1 MAFKKAGLI
10 SKFISKGSFKLNKIS
25 KKIFKLNPILKR
37 EKPLK
42 RHKKTK
48 SIKKPFNKNKSF
60 LKASVL
66 LIGAL
71 GGLPHLR
78 ASECRYWSWWS
89 GYHDKIESGS
99 NSPTHNSYCL
109 FSSTQGSGT
118 YYLNTL
124 TTYSA
129 GGASF
134 TQKFNNGTLNVGG
147 NIRFG
152 GTGVNGVNV
161 GYITGTYDAQT
172 INFNSSRITTGNSL
186 SDGGGATLNFNATN
200 RITINQASFDN
211 SDAGAQHSYMNF
223 KGSNINVSGSSF
235 TDDTNGG
242 FSFSGNNNNS
252 AISFNK
258 TKFNQGTY
266 NFTNS
271 ANLSFNNSN
280 FNQSTYNFN
289 SLQST
294 FNNSTFNQG
303 TYNFTDNTSFNNDT
317 FNQGTYNFNTS
328 KVSFSGANTLNSSSP
343 FASLKGSVSFGS
355 GAVFNLNQTLNANQT
370 YDILTT
376 NGTIQYGV
384 YQSYLWDLINY
395 KGDKAISHVEVGN
408 NTYDVTF
415 DINGQDETLQET
427 FSNKSITTQ
436 FLGDDLQAKAKATYQ
451 QDLNNSQSALSN
463 ATNDNKIASADT
475 GYTNNQNTTIKQDA
489 QNLEHTSQQIAK
501 DEQALQGDL
510 NKLKQLANSSFNEQ
524 AFNQAQSKE
533 QQDEQTL
540 QNEENTFSSEQEGLE
555 KALANAKEQQEQQQ
569 AQATYQQD
577 LNNSQSALSNAT
589 NDNKI
594 ASADTDYTKNQNTA
608 IKQDAQNLENT
619 SQQITQD
626 QKDLEQDL
634 DKLQQLANSKTGFN
648 EQAFNQA
655 QSTEQQDEQTLQNEE
670 ETFSSEQEGL
680 EKALANAKHTSP
692 TPTKHTAQNNP
703 PNKVSPPTQ
712 NLPTTNV
719 WNGVYNFQ
727 NQTYSKKGIYYID
740 PNLSGQSGQSG
751 NTLSTYGYLDWFTL
765 KNKFSV
771 NANNG
776 TLIIGNN
783 TESANTKGLIW
794 IGDDKGLVY
803 YNTGTFNAAN
813 IYLTSNL
820 KTGNGFSGE
829 GATLNF
835 NATNR
840 ITINQASFDN
850 SDAGAQHSYM
860 NFKGSNINV
869 SGSSFTD
876 DTNGGFSFSGNNNNS
891 AISFNKTKFNQGTYN
906 FTNSANLSF
915 NNSNFNQSTYNF
927 NSLQSTFN
935 NSTFN
940 QGTYNFTD
948 NTSFNNDTF
957 NQGTYNFNTSKVSFS
972 GANTLNS
979 SSPFAS
985 LKGSVSFGSGAVFNL
1000 NQTLNANQTYDI
1012 LTTNGTIQYGV
1023 YQSYLWDLINYK
1035 GDKAISHVEVGNN
1048 TYDVTFD
1055 INGQDE
1061 TLQETF
1067 SNKSITTQFLGDDLQ
1082 AKAKATYQQDL
1093 NNSQSALSNATND
1106 NKIASA
1112 DTGYTNNQNTTIKQ
1126 DAQNLEHTSQQIAK
1140 DEQALQGDLNKL
1152 KQLANSS
1159 FNEQAFNQAQSK
1171 EQQDEQTLQNEE
1183 ETFSSEQEGLE
1194 KALANAKPA
1203 SPTPT
1208 PTPTPTPSPTP
1219 NPTPTKHTAPNKVP
1233 PTPPTQNLPTTNVWN
1248 GVYWLQNQTYS
1259 QKGVYYIDPNLSG
1272 QSGQSANTL
1281 STYTANLL
1289 GRSFGVNIQNGT
1301 LIIGN
1306 NTESVNDNGLI
1317 WIGHGGFGYI
1327 IGTFNAANI
1336 YLTNN
1341 FKTGEGVS
1349 GSDGGGANITFKAS
1363 DNITMDGLNYNDA
1376 ETVTKMIQTGAS
1388 QHSYAT
1394 FDATNNIS
1402 VTNSSFSDMTWGKFS
1417 FNAKNISFSNA
1428 SFSGFTNPG
1437 GSSVISA
1444 NAANSLS
1451 FNNSRL
1457 NGGAVYNLWANSL
1470 IFNNTQAVFNVLY
1483 SRGTSNFNATTQL
1496 LGNTSFTLSSQSLLN
1511 FNGDTTLQNNANI
1524 TLGNKSQT
1532 AFKNSLTLDNNSN
1545 LSLDNQSVLNASG
1558 ASAFNNQ
1565 ASLNIYNGSQ
1575 ATFNSLFFNGATL
1588 SLNANS
1594 KLNASSASF
1603 SNNTTI
1609 NLDDSVLSVSNASSL
1624 NANINFQGASQATFG
1639 GNTTIDAA
1647 SFNFDSASSL
1657 SFNNLTANG
1666 ALNFNG
1672 YAPSLSKALM
1682 SVSGQFVL
1690 GNNGDINLSDINI
1703 FDNIT
1708 KSVTYNIL
1716 NAQKGI
1722 TGISGANGYEKI
1734 LFYGMKIQNAT
1745 YSDNNNIQ
1753 TWSFINPL
1761 NSSQII
1767 QESIKNGDL
1776 TIEVLNNPNS
1786 ASNTIFNIAPELYNY
1801 QASKQNPTGYSYDY
1815 SDNQAGTYY
1824 LTSNIKGLFTPK
1836 GSQTPQTP
1844 GTYSPFNQ
1852 PLNSLNIYNKGF
1864 SSGNLK
1870 TLLGILSQNS
1880 ATLKE
1885 MIETNQLDNITSIN
1899 EVLQLLDRIKITPAQ
1914 KQALL
1919 ETINHLTDNI
1929 NQTFSNGNLVI
1940 GATQDHVTNS
1950 TSSIWFGG
1958 NGYSSPCALD
1968 SATCSSFRNTY
1979 LGQLLGSTSPYLGY
1993 INADF
1998 KAKSIYITGTLGSG
2012 NAFES
2017 GGSADITFQSANNLV
2032 LNKANIEAQATDN
2045 IFNLLGQEGIDKIFN
2060 QGNLANVLSQMAME
2074 KIKQAGGL
2082 GNFVENALIPLSKE
2096 LPSSLQNETL
2106 GQLIGQNN
2114 LDNLLNNSGVMNAI
2128 QNIISKKLSIFG
2140 NFVTPSI
2147 IENYL
2152 AKQSLKSMLDDKGLL
2167 NFIGGYMDASELSS
2181 ILSVILKDIT
2191 NPPTSLQKDIG
2202 VVANDLLDE
2211 FLGQDVVK
2219 KLESQGLV
2227 SNIINNIISQGGL
2240 SGIYNQ
2246 GLGSVLPPSLQN
2258 ALKENDLGALLSPR
2272 GLHDFWQK
2280 GYFNFLS
2287 NGYVFVNNSSFSNA
2301 TGGSLNFVANK
2312 SIIFNGDNTIDFS
2325 KYQGALIFA
2334 SNGVSNINITT
2345 LNATNGLSLNAG
2357 LNNVSVQKGEICIN
2371 LANCPT
2377 TKNSSSTNSSVT
2389 PTNESLSVRA
2399 NNFTFLGVIASNGA
2413 IDLSQVKNNSVIGT
2427 LNLNENATLQANNL
2441 TIANAFNN
2449 ASNSTANI
2457 NGDFTLNQQATLST
2471 NASGLNVMGNFNSYG
2486 DLVFN
2491 LSHSVSHAIIN
2502 AQGIATIMTNY
2513 NNPLIQFNTSSK
2525 ETGAYTLIDSA
2536 KAIYYGYNDQITG
2549 GSSLDNY
2556 LKLYTLININGK
2568 HMVMTD
2574 NGLTYNGQAV
2584 SIKDGG
2590 LIVGFKDSQN
2600 QYIYTSILYNKVKI
2614 AVSNAPINN
2623 LQAPTLKQYIAQIQ
2637 GIQGVDSIEQAG
2649 GTQAINWLNKIFETK
2664 GSPLFAPYYLES
2676 HSTKDLTTIAGD
2688 IANTLE
2694 VIANPN
2700 FKNDATN
2707 ILQINTYTQ
2716 QMSRL
2721 AKLSDT
2727 STFASADFHERL
2739 EALKN
2744 KRFAD
2749 AIPNAMDVIL
2759 KYSQRNRVKNNVWA
2773 TGVGGA
2779 SFINGGTGTLYGI
2792 NVGYDRFIKGVIV
2805 GGYAAYGYS
2814 GFHANI
2820 TQSGSSNVNMGV
2832 YSRAF
2837 IKRSELTM
2845 SLNETWGYN
2854 KTFINSYDPLLS
2866 IINQSYRYNTWT
2878 TDAKINYGYDFM
2890 FKDKSV
2896 IFKPQIGLAYYYI
2909 GMSGLRGI
2917 MDDPIYN
2924 QFRANA
2930 DPNKKS
2936 VLTINFALESRH
2948 YFNKNSYYFVIADV
2962 GRDLFINSMGDKM
2975 VRFIGN
2981 NTLSYRDGGRYN
2993 TFASIIT
3000 GGEIRLFKTF
3010 YVNAGIGAR
3019 FGLDYKDIN
3028 ITGNIG
3034 MRYAF

>member
-1 MAFKKAGLI
+1 MAFKKARLI

-25 KKIFKLNPILKR
+25 KKIFKLNQILKCER
-37 EKPLK
+37 PLK
-42 RHKKTK
+42 CYKKALK
-48 SIKKPFNKNKSF
+48 PIKKLSNRNKSF

-71 GGLPHLR
+71 GGLSHLR
-78 ASECRYWSWWS
+78 ANECRYWSWSSWS
-89 GYHDKIESGS
+89 YQDNIESGP

-134 TQKFNNGTLNVGG
+134 TQKFNGGTLNVGG

-152 GTGVNGVNV
+152 GTGINGGDV

-172 INFNSSRITTGNSL
+172 INFNSSHLTTGNSYA
-186 SDGGGATLNFNATN
+186 DGGGATLNFNATN
-200 RITINQASFDN
+200 HITINQASFDN
-211 SDAGAQHSYMNF
+211 SDAGTQHSYMNF
-223 KGSNINVSGSSF
+223 KGSQINVSGSSF
-235 TDDTNGG
+235 TDDTDGG
-242 FSFSGNNNNS
+242 FSFSGSNNHS
-252 AISFNK
+252 SISFNQ
-258 TKFNQGTY
+258 TNFNQGTYHFSNSASSSFDNSNFNQGTY
-266 NFTNS
+266 NFNS
-271 ANLSFNNSN
+271 TQSAFNNSA
-280 FNQSTYNFN
+280 
-289 SLQST
+289 
-294 FNNSTFNQG
+294 FNQG
-303 TYNFTDNTSFNNDT
+303 TYNFNGNASFDNDT
-317 FNQGTYNFNTS
+317 FNQGTYSFNTN
-328 KVSFSGANTLNSSSP
+328 KVSFSGINTLNSSSP

-355 GAVFNLNQTLNANQT
+355 DAIFNLNQTLNSNQT

-376 NGTIQYGV
+376 NGAIQYGV

-395 KGDKAISHVEVGN
+395 KGDKAISHVGVGN

-427 FSNKSITTQ
+427 FNNQSIITQ
-436 FLGDDLQAKAKATYQ
+436 FLGDDLQQQAQQTYQ
-451 QDLNNSQSALSN
+451 EDLTHSQNALNNVTSDNTIANNDTSYTQS
-463 ATNDNKIASADT
+463 K
-475 GYTNNQNTTIKQDA
+475 NTTVAKDA
-489 QNLEHTSQQIAK
+489 QGLENTNQKIQQ
-501 DEQALQGDL
+501 DEQALEKDL
-510 NKLKQLANSSFNEQ
+510 AQIKQLANS
-524 AFNQAQSKE
+524 
-533 QQDEQTL
+533 T
-540 QNEENTFSSEQEGLE
+540 
-555 KALANAKEQQEQQQ
+555 
-569 AQATYQQD
+569 
-577 LNNSQSALSNAT
+577 
-589 NDNKI
+589 
-594 ASADTDYTKNQNTA
+594 
-608 IKQDAQNLENT
+608 
-619 SQQITQD
+619 
-626 QKDLEQDL
+626 
-634 DKLQQLANSKTGFN
+634 TGFN

-655 QSTEQQDEQTLQNEE
+655 QSTEQQDEQTLQNDENA
-670 ETFSSEQEGL
+670 FNAEQEGL
-680 EKALANAKHTSP
+680 KQAIQQ
-692 TPTKHTAQNNP
+692 AQAQEQ
-703 PNKVSPPTQ
+703 KQ
-712 NLPTTNV
+712 
-719 WNGVYNFQ
+719 
-727 NQTYSKKGIYYID
+727 
-740 PNLSGQSGQSG
+740 
-751 NTLSTYGYLDWFTL
+751 
-765 KNKFSV
+765 
-771 NANNG
+771 
-776 TLIIGNN
+776 
-783 TESANTKGLIW
+783 E
-794 IGDDKGLVY
+794 
-803 YNTGTFNAAN
+803 
-813 IYLTSNL
+813 
-820 KTGNGFSGE
+820 
-829 GATLNF
+829 
-835 NATNR
+835 
-840 ITINQASFDN
+840 QAQ
-850 SDAGAQHSYM
+850 AQ
-860 NFKGSNINV
+860 
-869 SGSSFTD
+869 
-876 DTNGGFSFSGNNNNS
+876 
-891 AISFNKTKFNQGTYN
+891 Q
-906 FTNSANLSF
+906 
-915 NNSNFNQSTYNF
+915 
-927 NSLQSTFN
+927 
-935 NSTFN
+935 
-940 QGTYNFTD
+940 
-948 NTSFNNDTF
+948 
-957 NQGTYNFNTSKVSFS
+957 
-972 GANTLNS
+972 
-979 SSPFAS
+979 
-985 LKGSVSFGSGAVFNL
+985 
-1000 NQTLNANQTYDI
+1000 
-1012 LTTNGTIQYGV
+1012 
-1023 YQSYLWDLINYK
+1023 
-1035 GDKAISHVEVGNN
+1035 
-1048 TYDVTFD
+1048 
-1055 INGQDE
+1055 
-1061 TLQETF
+1061 
-1067 SNKSITTQFLGDDLQ
+1067 
-1082 AKAKATYQQDL
+1082 TYQQDL
-1093 NNSQSALSNATND
+1093 SNSQTAVSDASKD
-1106 NKIASA
+1106 NQIASN
-1112 DTGYTNNQNTTIKQ
+1112 DTSYTQSKNTTVAK
-1126 DAQNLEHTSQQIAK
+1126 DAQGLENTNQQIAQ
-1140 DEQALQGDLNKL
+1140 DEQALQGDLDKL
-1152 KQLANSS
+1152 KQLANSTTGFS
-1159 FNEQAFNQAQSK
+1159 EQAFNTVQKQ
-1171 EQQDEQTLQNEE
+1171 EQQDEQTLQNDENA
-1183 ETFSSEQEGLE
+1183 FNAEQEGL
-1194 KALANAKPA
+1194 KQAIANAKPA
-1203 SPTPT
+1203 SPTP
-1208 PTPTPTPSPTP
+1208 SPT
-1219 NPTPTKHTAPNKVP
+1219 PTPTKHTVQNTPPSKISP
-1233 PTPPTQNLPTTNVWN
+1233 TPTPPTQNLPTTNVWN
-1248 GVYWLQNQTYS
+1248 GVYNLQNQTYS
-1259 QKGVYYIDPNLSG
+1259 NKGVYYIDPNLSG

-1281 STYTANLL
+1281 STYTANLF

-1327 IGTFNAANI
+1327 TGTFSAANI

-1349 GSDGGGANITFKAS
+1349 NSDGGGANITFKAS

-1388 QHSYAT
+1388 QHSYAA
-1394 FDATNNIS
+1394 FDALNNIS

-1417 FNAKNISFSNA
+1417 FTAKNISFSNA

-1437 GSSVISA
+1437 GSSTISA
-1444 NAANSLS
+1444 NASNSLS
-1451 FNNSRL
+1451 FINSRL
-1457 NGGAVYNLWANSL
+1457 NGGAVYNLQTNSL

-1524 TLGNKSQT
+1524 TLGNKSQA

-1545 LSLDNQSVLNASG
+1545 LSLDNQSVLNANG

-1575 ATFNSLFFNGATL
+1575 ATFKSLFFNGGTL
-1588 SLNANS
+1588 SLNASS

-1609 NLDDSVLSVSNASSL
+1609 NLDDSVLSANNTSSL
-1624 NANINFQGASQATFG
+1624 NANINFQGASQADFG
-1639 GNTTIDAA
+1639 GNTTIDTA

-1672 YAPSLSKALM
+1672 YAPSLTKALM

-1690 GNNGDINLSDINI
+1690 GSNGDINLSDINI

-1745 YSDNNNIQ
+1745 YSDSNNIQ

-1776 TIEVLNNPNS
+1776 TIEVFNNPNS

-1836 GSQTPQTP
+1836 GSQTPQAP

-1852 PLNSLNIYNKGF
+1852 PLSSLNIYNKGF
-1864 SSGNLK
+1864 SSENLK

-1885 MIETNQLDNITSIN
+1885 MIESNQLDNITNIN
-1899 EVLQLLDRIKITPAQ
+1899 EVLQLLDKIKITQTQ

-1929 NQTFSNGNLVI
+1929 NQTFSNGNLII
-1940 GATQDHVTNS
+1940 GATQDNVTNS

-1993 INADF
+1993 INANF

-2017 GGSADITFQSANNLV
+2017 GGSADVTFQSANNLV

-2045 IFNLLGQEGIDKIFN
+2045 IFNLLGQKGIDKIFN
-2060 QGNLANVLSQMAME
+2060 QGNLANVLSQVAME

-2082 GNFVENALIPLSKE
+2082 GNFIENALSPLSKE
-2096 LPSSLQNETL
+2096 LPASLQNETL

-2114 LDNLLNNSGVMNAI
+2114 LDDLLNNSGVMNEI

-2167 NFIGGYMDASELSS
+2167 NFIGGYIDASELSS

-2202 VVANDLLDE
+2202 VVANDLLNE

-2227 SNIINNIISQGGL
+2227 NNIINNIISQGGL
-2240 SGIYNQ
+2240 SGVYNQ

-2399 NNFTFLGVIASNGA
+2399 NNFTFLGAITSNGA

-2441 TIANAFNN
+2441 TITNAFNN

-2457 NGDFTLNQQATLST
+2457 NGNFTLNQQATLST

-2502 AQGIATIMTNY
+2502 AQGSATIMANN

-2525 ETGAYTLIDSA
+2525 EAGTYTLIDSA

-2556 LKLYTLININGK
+2556 LKLYTLIDINGK
-2568 HMVMTD
+2568 HMVMAG

-2584 SIKDGG
+2584 NIKDGG
-2590 LIVGFKDSQN
+2590 LVVGFKDSQN

-2614 AVSNAPINN
+2614 AVSNDPINN

-2637 GIQGVDSIEQAG
+2637 GVQSVDSIDQVG
-2649 GTQAINWLNKIFETK
+2649 GNQAINWLNKIFETK

-2676 HSTKDLTTIAGD
+2676 HSAKDLTTIAGD

-2694 VIANPN
+2694 VIANPD

-2727 STFASADFHERL
+2727 STFARSDFLERL

-2814 GFHANI
+2814 GFHGNI

-2866 IINQSYRYNTWT
+2866 IINQSYKYDTWT

-2909 GMSGLRGI
+2909 GLSGLRGI

-3034 MRYAF
+3034 IRYAF

>member
-1 MAFKKAGLI
+1 MAFKKARLI

-25 KKIFKLNPILKR
+25 KKIFTLNQILKC

-42 RHKKTK
+42 CHKKALK
-48 SIKKPFNKNKSF
+48 PIKKLSNRNKSF

-71 GGLPHLR
+71 GGLSHLR
-78 ASECRYWSWWS
+78 ANECTYWSWSSWS
-89 GYHDKIESGS
+89 YQDNIESGP

-109 FSSTQGSGT
+109 FSSAQGSGT

-134 TQKFNNGTLNVGG
+134 TQKFNGGTLNVGG

-152 GTGVNGVNV
+152 GTGINGGDV

-172 INFNSSRITTGNSL
+172 INFNSSHLTTGNSYA
-186 SDGGGATLNFNATN
+186 DGGGATLNFNAAN
-200 RITINQASFDN
+200 NITINQASLDN
-211 SDAGAQHSYMNF
+211 SDAGTQHSYMNF
-223 KGSNINVSGSSF
+223 KGSNIKVSGSSF
-235 TDDTNGG
+235 TDDTDGG
-242 FSFSGNNNNS
+242 FNFSGSNNNS
-252 AISFNK
+252 AISFNQ
-258 TKFNQGTY
+258 TSFNQGTY
-266 NFTNS
+266 HFNS
-271 ANLSFNNSN
+271 A
-280 FNQSTYNFN
+280 
-289 SLQST
+289 QST
-294 FNNSTFNQG
+294 FENSSFNQG
-303 TYNFTDNTSFNNDT
+303 TYDFNDNASFNNDT
-317 FNQGTYNFNTS
+317 FNQGTYSFNTN
-328 KVSFSGANTLNSSSP
+328 KVSFSGINTLNSSSP

-355 GAVFNLNQTLNANQT
+355 DAIFNLNQTLNNNQT

-376 NGTIQYGV
+376 NGAIQYGV

-395 KGDKAISHVEVGN
+395 KGDKAMSHVEVGN

-427 FSNKSITTQ
+427 FNKQSIITQ
-436 FLGDDLQAKAKATYQ
+436 FLGDDLQQQAQKTYQ
-451 QDLNNSQSALSN
+451 QDLSDSQSALNNAASDNKIANSDTSYTQSKNTTVAKDAQGLENTNQKIQQDEQALEKDLAQIKQLANSPTGFSEQAFNQAQKQEQQDEQTLQNDENAFNTKQEGLKQAIQQAQAQQQKQEQQQAQQTYQQDLSNSQSALNN
-463 ATNDNKIASADT
+463 AANDNKIANNDT
-475 GYTNNQNTTIKQDA
+475 GYTSNKNTTIAKDA
-489 QNLEHTSQQIAK
+489 QNLEHTSQQITH
-501 DEQALQGDL
+501 DEQALEKDL
-510 NKLKQLANSSFNEQ
+510 AQIKQLANSTIGFNEQ
-524 AFNQAQSKE
+524 AFTQAQKQE

-540 QNEENTFSSEQEGLE
+540 QNDENAFNTEQEGL
-555 KALANAKEQQEQQQ
+555 KQAIANAKP
-569 AQATYQQD
+569 
-577 LNNSQSALSNAT
+577 
-589 NDNKI
+589 
-594 ASADTDYTKNQNTA
+594 
-608 IKQDAQNLENT
+608 T
-619 SQQITQD
+619 SPTPSH
-626 QKDLEQDL
+626 
-634 DKLQQLANSKTGFN
+634 A
-648 EQAFNQA
+648 
-655 QSTEQQDEQTLQNEE
+655 
-670 ETFSSEQEGL
+670 
-680 EKALANAKHTSP
+680 P
-692 TPTKHTAQNNP
+692 TPTKHTAQNTP
-703 PNKVSPPTQ
+703 PNKVSPTPTPPTQ

-719 WNGVYNFQ
+719 WNGVYNLQ
-727 NQTYSKKGIYYID
+727 NQTYSNKGIYYID

-751 NTLSTYGYLDWFTL
+751 NTLSTY
-765 KNKFSV
+765 
-771 NANNG
+771 
-776 TLIIGNN
+776 
-783 TESANTKGLIW
+783 
-794 IGDDKGLVY
+794 
-803 YNTGTFNAAN
+803 
-813 IYLTSNL
+813 
-820 KTGNGFSGE
+820 
-829 GATLNF
+829 
-835 NATNR
+835 
-840 ITINQASFDN
+840 
-850 SDAGAQHSYM
+850 
-860 NFKGSNINV
+860 
-869 SGSSFTD
+869 
-876 DTNGGFSFSGNNNNS
+876 
-891 AISFNKTKFNQGTYN
+891 
-906 FTNSANLSF
+906 
-915 NNSNFNQSTYNF
+915 
-927 NSLQSTFN
+927 
-935 NSTFN
+935 
-940 QGTYNFTD
+940 
-948 NTSFNNDTF
+948 
-957 NQGTYNFNTSKVSFS
+957 
-972 GANTLNS
+972 
-979 SSPFAS
+979 
-985 LKGSVSFGSGAVFNL
+985 
-1000 NQTLNANQTYDI
+1000 
-1012 LTTNGTIQYGV
+1012 
-1023 YQSYLWDLINYK
+1023 
-1035 GDKAISHVEVGNN
+1035 
-1048 TYDVTFD
+1048 
-1055 INGQDE
+1055 
-1061 TLQETF
+1061 
-1067 SNKSITTQFLGDDLQ
+1067 
-1082 AKAKATYQQDL
+1082 
-1093 NNSQSALSNATND
+1093 
-1106 NKIASA
+1106 
-1112 DTGYTNNQNTTIKQ
+1112 
-1126 DAQNLEHTSQQIAK
+1126 
-1140 DEQALQGDLNKL
+1140 
-1152 KQLANSS
+1152 
-1159 FNEQAFNQAQSK
+1159 
-1171 EQQDEQTLQNEE
+1171 
-1183 ETFSSEQEGLE
+1183 
-1194 KALANAKPA
+1194 
-1203 SPTPT
+1203 
-1208 PTPTPTPSPTP
+1208 
-1219 NPTPTKHTAPNKVP
+1219 
-1233 PTPPTQNLPTTNVWN
+1233 
-1248 GVYWLQNQTYS
+1248 
-1259 QKGVYYIDPNLSG
+1259 
-1272 QSGQSANTL
+1272 
-1281 STYTANLL
+1281 TANLL
-1289 GRSFGVNIQNGT
+1289 GRSFSVNIQNGT

-1306 NTESVNDNGLI
+1306 DTESVNDNGLI

-1327 IGTFNAANI
+1327 TGTFSAANI

-1349 GSDGGGANITFKAS
+1349 NSDGGGANITFKAS

-1388 QHSYAT
+1388 QHSYAA
-1394 FDATNNIS
+1394 FDALNNIS

-1417 FNAKNISFSNA
+1417 FSAKNISFSNA

-1437 GSSVISA
+1437 GSSTISA
-1444 NAANSLS
+1444 NASNSLS
-1451 FNNSRL
+1451 FINSRL
-1457 NGGAVYNLWANSL
+1457 NGGAVYNLQANSL

-1496 LGNTSFTLSSQSLLN
+1496 LGNTNFTLSSQSLLN

-1524 TLGNKSQT
+1524 TLGNKSQV

-1545 LSLDNQSVLNASG
+1545 LSLDNQSVLNANG
-1558 ASAFNNQ
+1558 TSAFNNQ

-1575 ATFNSLFFNGATL
+1575 AAFNSLFFNGGTL
-1588 SLNANS
+1588 SLNASS

-1609 NLDDSVLSVSNASSL
+1609 NLDDSVLSASNTSSL
-1624 NANINFQGASQATFG
+1624 NANINFQGASQADFG
-1639 GNTTIDAA
+1639 GNTTIDTA
-1647 SFNFDSASSL
+1647 SFNFDSTSSL
-1657 SFNNLTANG
+1657 NFNNLTANG

-1672 YAPSLSKALM
+1672 YAPSLAKALM

-1864 SSGNLK
+1864 SSENLK

-1885 MIETNQLDNITSIN
+1885 MIESNQLDNITNIN
-1899 EVLQLLDRIKITPAQ
+1899 EVLQLLDKIKITQTQ
-1914 KQALL
+1914 KRALL

-1929 NQTFSNGNLVI
+1929 NQTFNNGNLII
-1940 GATQDHVTNS
+1940 GTTQDNVTNS

-1998 KAKSIYITGTLGSG
+1998 KAKSIYITGIIGSG

-2017 GGSADITFQSANNLV
+2017 GGSADVTFQSANNLV

-2045 IFNLLGQEGIDKIFN
+2045 IFNLLGQKGIDKIFN

-2082 GNFVENALIPLSKE
+2082 GNFIENALSPLSKE
-2096 LPSSLQNETL
+2096 LPASLQDETL

-2114 LDNLLNNSGVMNAI
+2114 LDDLLNNSGVMNEI
-2128 QNIISKKLSIFG
+2128 QNIISQKLSIFG

-2167 NFIGGYMDASELSS
+2167 NFIGGYIDASEISS

-2202 VVANDLLDE
+2202 VVANDLLNE
-2211 FLGQDVVK
+2211 FLGQNVVK

-2227 SNIINNIISQGGL
+2227 NNIINNIISQGGL
-2240 SGIYNQ
+2240 SGVYNQ

-2325 KYQGALIFA
+2325 KYQGTLIFA

-2357 LNNVSVQKGEICIN
+2357 LNNVSVQKGEICVN

-2389 PTNESLSVRA
+2389 PTNETLSVRA
-2399 NNFTFLGVIASNGA
+2399 NNFTFLGAIASNGA
-2413 IDLSQVKNNSVIGT
+2413 IDLSQVTNNSVIGT

-2441 TIANAFNN
+2441 TITNAFNN

-2457 NGDFTLNQQATLST
+2457 NGNFTLNQQATLST

-2502 AQGIATIMTNY
+2502 TQGAATIMANN
-2513 NNPLIQFNTSSK
+2513 NNPLIQFNASSK
-2525 ETGAYTLIDSA
+2525 ETGTYTLIDSA
-2536 KAIYYGYNDQITG
+2536 KAIYYGYNNQITG

-2556 LKLYTLININGK
+2556 LKLYALIDINGK

-2584 SIKDGG
+2584 NIKDGG
-2590 LIVGFKDSQN
+2590 LVVGFKDSQN

-2614 AVSNAPINN
+2614 AVSNDPINN

-2637 GIQGVDSIEQAG
+2637 GTQGVDSIDQAG
-2649 GTQAINWLNKIFETK
+2649 GSQAINWLNKIFETK

-2694 VIANPN
+2694 VIANPD

-2814 GFHANI
+2814 GFHGNI

-2866 IINQSYRYNTWT
+2866 IINQSYRYDTWT

-2896 IFKPQIGLAYYYI
+2896 IFKPQVGLAYYYI
-2909 GMSGLRGI
+2909 GLSGLRGI

-3034 MRYAF
+3034 MHYAF

>member
-1 MAFKKAGLI
+1 MAFKKVGLI

-25 KKIFKLNPILKR
+25 KKIFKLNLILKR
-37 EKPLK
+37 EKPLS
-42 RHKKTK
+42 HKKTK
-48 SIKKPFNKNKSF
+48 SVKKPFNKNRSF

-71 GGLPHLR
+71 GGLSHLR
-78 ASECRYWSWWS
+78 ASECRYWSWSSWS
-89 GYHDKIESGS
+89 YHDNIESGS

-109 FSSTQGSGT
+109 FNSAQGSGT

-152 GTGVNGVNV
+152 GTGVNGGDV

-172 INFNSSRITTGNSL
+172 MNFNSSRITTGNSF
-186 SDGGGATLNFNATN
+186 STGGGATLNFNATN
-200 RITINQASFDN
+200 HITINQASFDN
-211 SDAGAQHSYMNF
+211 GDAGTQHSYMNF
-223 KGSNINVSGSSF
+223 SGSNINVSDSSF

-242 FSFSGNNNNS
+242 FSFSGNGTNSNLSFNQTSFNQGTYKFTNSTNLNFNNS
-252 AISFNK
+252 A
-258 TKFNQGTY
+258 FNQGTY
-266 NFTNS
+266 NFNS
-271 ANLSFNNSN
+271 AQSVFENSN
-280 FNQSTYNFN
+280 FNQ
-289 SLQST
+289 
-294 FNNSTFNQG
+294 G
-303 TYNFTDNTSFNNDT
+303 TYSFTDNTGLNFDNDT
-317 FNQGTYNFNTS
+317 FNQGTYSFNVS

-355 GAVFNLNQTLNANQT
+355 GAIFNLNQTLNNNQT

-376 NGTIQYGV
+376 NKTIQYGV

-395 KGDKAISHVEVGN
+395 KGDKAISHVEVGS

-427 FSNKSITTQ
+427 FNNQSITTQ
-436 FLGDDLQAKAKATYQ
+436 FLGDDLQVKAQATYQ
-451 QDLNNSQSALSN
+451 QDLSNSQTALNN
-463 ATNDNKIASADT
+463 ATSDNKIASSDT
-475 GYTNNQNTTIKQDA
+475 GYTNNQNTTIKKDA
-489 QNLEHTSQQIAK
+489 QS
-501 DEQALQGDL
+501 
-510 NKLKQLANSSFNEQ
+510 
-524 AFNQAQSKE
+524 
-533 QQDEQTL
+533 
-540 QNEENTFSSEQEGLE
+540 
-555 KALANAKEQQEQQQ
+555 
-569 AQATYQQD
+569 
-577 LNNSQSALSNAT
+577 
-589 NDNKI
+589 
-594 ASADTDYTKNQNTA
+594 
-608 IKQDAQNLENT
+608 LENT
-619 SQQITQD
+619 DQTIQQDKQAL
-626 QKDLEQDL
+626 KEDL
-634 DKLQQLANSKTGFN
+634 DKLQQLANSPTGFN
-648 EQAFNQA
+648 EQAFKNA
-655 QSTEQQDEQTLQNEE
+655 QSTEQQDLQTLQENEK
-670 ETFSSEQEGL
+670 TFSSEQEGL
-680 EKALANAKHTSP
+680 KQAIANAKPTSPTP
-692 TPTKHTAQNNP
+692 TPTKHTAQN
-703 PNKVSPPTQ
+703 
-712 NLPTTNV
+712 
-719 WNGVYNFQ
+719 
-727 NQTYSKKGIYYID
+727 
-740 PNLSGQSGQSG
+740 
-751 NTLSTYGYLDWFTL
+751 
-765 KNKFSV
+765 
-771 NANNG
+771 
-776 TLIIGNN
+776 
-783 TESANTKGLIW
+783 
-794 IGDDKGLVY
+794 
-803 YNTGTFNAAN
+803 
-813 IYLTSNL
+813 
-820 KTGNGFSGE
+820 
-829 GATLNF
+829 
-835 NATNR
+835 
-840 ITINQASFDN
+840 
-850 SDAGAQHSYM
+850 
-860 NFKGSNINV
+860 
-869 SGSSFTD
+869 
-876 DTNGGFSFSGNNNNS
+876 
-891 AISFNKTKFNQGTYN
+891 
-906 FTNSANLSF
+906 
-915 NNSNFNQSTYNF
+915 
-927 NSLQSTFN
+927 
-935 NSTFN
+935 
-940 QGTYNFTD
+940 
-948 NTSFNNDTF
+948 
-957 NQGTYNFNTSKVSFS
+957 
-972 GANTLNS
+972 
-979 SSPFAS
+979 
-985 LKGSVSFGSGAVFNL
+985 
-1000 NQTLNANQTYDI
+1000 
-1012 LTTNGTIQYGV
+1012 
-1023 YQSYLWDLINYK
+1023 
-1035 GDKAISHVEVGNN
+1035 
-1048 TYDVTFD
+1048 
-1055 INGQDE
+1055 
-1061 TLQETF
+1061 
-1067 SNKSITTQFLGDDLQ
+1067 
-1082 AKAKATYQQDL
+1082 
-1093 NNSQSALSNATND
+1093 
-1106 NKIASA
+1106 
-1112 DTGYTNNQNTTIKQ
+1112 
-1126 DAQNLEHTSQQIAK
+1126 
-1140 DEQALQGDLNKL
+1140 
-1152 KQLANSS
+1152 
-1159 FNEQAFNQAQSK
+1159 
-1171 EQQDEQTLQNEE
+1171 
-1183 ETFSSEQEGLE
+1183 
-1194 KALANAKPA
+1194 
-1203 SPTPT
+1203 TP
-1208 PTPTPTPSPTP
+1208 
-1219 NPTPTKHTAPNKVP
+1219 PNKVP
-1233 PTPPTQNLPTTNVWN
+1233 PTPPTQNLPTTNVWS

-1259 QKGVYYIDPNLSG
+1259 KQGVYYIDPNLSG
-1272 QSGQSANTL
+1272 QSGQSGNTL

-1327 IGTFNAANI
+1327 TGTFNAANI

-1402 VTNSSFSDMTWGKFS
+1402 VTDSSFSDMTWGKFS

-1524 TLGNKSQT
+1524 TLGNKSQA

-1545 LSLDNQSVLNASG
+1545 LSLDNQSVLNANG
-1558 ASAFNNQ
+1558 ASTFNNQ

-1575 ATFNSLFFNGATL
+1575 ATFNSLFFNGGIL

-1609 NLDDSVLSVSNASSL
+1609 NLDDSVLSASNTSSL
-1624 NANINFQGASQATFG
+1624 NANINFQGTSQANFG
-1639 GNTTIDAA
+1639 GNTTIDTA
-1647 SFNFDSASSL
+1647 SFNFNSASSL

-1672 YAPSLSKALM
+1672 YAPSLTKALM

-1745 YSDNNNIQ
+1745 YSGNNNIQ

-1815 SDNQAGTYY
+1815 SDDQAGTYY

-1864 SSGNLK
+1864 SSENLK

-1885 MIETNQLDNITSIN
+1885 MIESNQLDNITSIN
-1899 EVLQLLDRIKITPAQ
+1899 EVLQLLDEIKITPAQ

-1929 NQTFSNGNLVI
+1929 NQTFNNGNLII
-1940 GATQDHVTNS
+1940 GATQDNVTNS

-2017 GGSADITFQSANNLV
+2017 GGSADVTFQSANNLV
-2032 LNKANIEAQATDN
+2032 LDKANIEAQATDN

-2060 QGNLANVLSQMAME
+2060 QGNLANVLSQVAME

-2082 GNFVENALIPLSKE
+2082 GNFVENALNPLSKE
-2096 LPSSLQNETL
+2096 LPTSLQNETL

-2114 LDNLLNNSGVMNAI
+2114 LDNLLNNSGVMNEI

-2167 NFIGGYMDASELSS
+2167 NFIGGYIDASELSS

-2202 VVANDLLDE
+2202 VVANDLLNE

-2399 NNFTFLGVIASNGA
+2399 NNFTFLGTIASNGA

-2441 TIANAFNN
+2441 TITNAFNN

-2457 NGDFTLNQQATLST
+2457 NGNFTLNQQATLST

-2491 LSHSVSHAIIN
+2491 LSHSASHAIIN
-2502 AQGIATIMTNY
+2502 AQGVATIMANN

-2525 ETGAYTLIDSA
+2525 EAGAYTLIDSA

-2549 GSSLDNY
+2549 GNSLANY
-2556 LKLYTLININGK
+2556 LKLYTLIDINGK

-2584 SIKDGG
+2584 NIKDGG

-2614 AVSNAPINN
+2614 AVSNDPINN

-2637 GIQGVDSIEQAG
+2637 GAQGVDSIDQAG
-2649 GTQAINWLNKIFETK
+2649 GAQAINWLNKIFETK

-2676 HSTKDLTTIAGD
+2676 HSIKDLTTIAGD

-2694 VIANPN
+2694 VIANPD

-2792 NVGYDRFIKGVIV
+2792 NIGYDRFIKGVIV

-2866 IINQSYRYNTWT
+2866 IINQSYKYNTWT

-2909 GMSGLRGI
+2909 GLSGLRGI

>member
-1 MAFKKAGLI
+1 MAFKKARLI
-10 SKFISKGSFKLNKIS
+10 SRFISKGFFKLNQ
-25 KKIFKLNPILKR
+25 ILKR

-42 RHKKTK
+42 RHKKALK
-48 SIKKPFNKNKSF
+48 PIKKLSNRNKSF

-71 GGLPHLR
+71 GGLSHLR
-78 ASECRYWSWWS
+78 ANECRYWSWSSW
-89 GYHDKIESGS
+89 GYHDNIESGP

-109 FSSTQGSGT
+109 FSSAQGSGT

-134 TQKFNNGTLNVGG
+134 TQKFNGGTLNVGG

-152 GTGVNGVNV
+152 GTGINGGDV

-172 INFNSSRITTGNSL
+172 INFNSSHLTTGNSYA
-186 SDGGGATLNFNATN
+186 DGGGATLNFNATN
-200 RITINQASFDN
+200 NITINQASFDN
-211 SDAGAQHSYMNF
+211 SDAGTQKSYMNF
-223 KGSNINVSGSSF
+223 KGSNIKVSGSSF
-235 TDDTNGG
+235 KDDTDGG
-242 FSFSGNNNNS
+242 FSFSGNSNNS
-252 AISFNK
+252 AISFNQ
-258 TKFNQGTY
+258 TNFNQGTYHFSNSASSSFDNSSFNQGTY
-266 NFTNS
+266 NFNS
-271 ANLSFNNSN
+271 TQSAFNNSA
-280 FNQSTYNFN
+280 
-289 SLQST
+289 
-294 FNNSTFNQG
+294 FNQG
-303 TYNFTDNTSFNNDT
+303 TYNFNDNTSFNNNT

-328 KVSFSGANTLNSSSP
+328 KVSFSGINTLNSSSP

-355 GAVFNLNQTLNANQT
+355 DAVFNLNQTLNSNQT

-376 NGTIQYGV
+376 NGAIQYGV

-427 FSNKSITTQ
+427 FNKQSIITQ
-436 FLGDDLQAKAKATYQ
+436 FLGDDLQQQAQKTYQ
-451 QDLNNSQSALSN
+451 EDVTNSQTALNN
-463 ATNDNKIASADT
+463 ATSDNKIASNDT
-475 GYTNNQNTTIKQDA
+475 SYTQSKNTTVAKDA
-489 QNLEHTSQQIAK
+489 QGLENTNQQIAQ

-510 NKLKQLANSSFNEQ
+510 DKLKQLANSPTGFSEQAFNQAQKQEQQDEQTLQNEEKTFNSEQEGLKQALQQAQEQEQEQQQAQKTYQQDLSNSQSTLNNAASDNKIANSDTDYTNNKNTTIKEDAKNLEHTNQQIAQDEQALEKDLAQIKQLANSTTGFNEQ

-540 QNEENTFSSEQEGLE
+540 QNEEKTFNAEQEGL
-555 KALANAKEQQEQQQ
+555 KQAIANAKP
-569 AQATYQQD
+569 
-577 LNNSQSALSNAT
+577 
-589 NDNKI
+589 
-594 ASADTDYTKNQNTA
+594 
-608 IKQDAQNLENT
+608 T
-619 SQQITQD
+619 SPTP
-626 QKDLEQDL
+626 
-634 DKLQQLANSKTGFN
+634 SPT
-648 EQAFNQA
+648 
-655 QSTEQQDEQTLQNEE
+655 
-670 ETFSSEQEGL
+670 
-680 EKALANAKHTSP
+680 P
-692 TPTKHTAQNNP
+692 TPTKHT
-703 PNKVSPPTQ
+703 V
-712 NLPTTNV
+712 
-719 WNGVYNFQ
+719 
-727 NQTYSKKGIYYID
+727 
-740 PNLSGQSGQSG
+740 
-751 NTLSTYGYLDWFTL
+751 
-765 KNKFSV
+765 
-771 NANNG
+771 
-776 TLIIGNN
+776 
-783 TESANTKGLIW
+783 
-794 IGDDKGLVY
+794 
-803 YNTGTFNAAN
+803 
-813 IYLTSNL
+813 
-820 KTGNGFSGE
+820 
-829 GATLNF
+829 
-835 NATNR
+835 
-840 ITINQASFDN
+840 
-850 SDAGAQHSYM
+850 
-860 NFKGSNINV
+860 
-869 SGSSFTD
+869 
-876 DTNGGFSFSGNNNNS
+876 
-891 AISFNKTKFNQGTYN
+891 
-906 FTNSANLSF
+906 
-915 NNSNFNQSTYNF
+915 
-927 NSLQSTFN
+927 
-935 NSTFN
+935 
-940 QGTYNFTD
+940 
-948 NTSFNNDTF
+948 
-957 NQGTYNFNTSKVSFS
+957 
-972 GANTLNS
+972 
-979 SSPFAS
+979 
-985 LKGSVSFGSGAVFNL
+985 
-1000 NQTLNANQTYDI
+1000 
-1012 LTTNGTIQYGV
+1012 
-1023 YQSYLWDLINYK
+1023 
-1035 GDKAISHVEVGNN
+1035 
-1048 TYDVTFD
+1048 
-1055 INGQDE
+1055 
-1061 TLQETF
+1061 
-1067 SNKSITTQFLGDDLQ
+1067 
-1082 AKAKATYQQDL
+1082 
-1093 NNSQSALSNATND
+1093 
-1106 NKIASA
+1106 
-1112 DTGYTNNQNTTIKQ
+1112 QNTPP
-1126 DAQNLEHTSQQIAK
+1126 SQ
-1140 DEQALQGDLNKL
+1140 
-1152 KQLANSS
+1152 
-1159 FNEQAFNQAQSK
+1159 
-1171 EQQDEQTLQNEE
+1171 
-1183 ETFSSEQEGLE
+1183 
-1194 KALANAKPA
+1194 
-1203 SPTPT
+1203 
-1208 PTPTPTPSPTP
+1208 
-1219 NPTPTKHTAPNKVP
+1219 VP

-1248 GVYWLQNQTYS
+1248 GVYNLQNQTYS
-1259 QKGVYYIDPNLSG
+1259 NKGVYYIDPNLSG
-1272 QSGQSANTL
+1272 QSGQSGNTL
-1281 STYTANLL
+1281 NTYTANLL

-1306 NTESVNDNGLI
+1306 NTESVNDDGLI

-1327 IGTFNAANI
+1327 TGTFNASNI

-1349 GSDGGGANITFKAS
+1349 NSDGGGANITFKAS

-1388 QHSYAT
+1388 QHSYAA

-1417 FNAKNISFSNA
+1417 FSAKNISFSNA

-1444 NAANSLS
+1444 NASNSLS
-1451 FNNSRL
+1451 FINSRL
-1457 NGGAVYNLWANSL
+1457 NGGAVYNLQANSL

-1524 TLGNKSQT
+1524 TLGNKSQA

-1545 LSLDNQSVLNASG
+1545 LSLDNQSVLNANGS
-1558 ASAFNNQ
+1558 SAFNNQ

-1575 ATFNSLFFNGATL
+1575 AAFKSLFFNGGTL
-1588 SLNANS
+1588 SLNASS

-1603 SNNTTI
+1603 SSNTTI
-1609 NLDDSVLSVSNASSL
+1609 NLDDSVLSANNTSSL
-1624 NANINFQGASQATFG
+1624 NANINFQGASQADFG
-1639 GNTTIDAA
+1639 GNTTIDTA

-1657 SFNNLTANG
+1657 NFNNLTANG

-1672 YAPSLSKALM
+1672 YAPSLTKALM

-1815 SDNQAGTYY
+1815 SDNQVGTYY
-1824 LTSNIKGLFTPK
+1824 LTSSIKGLFTPK

-1864 SSGNLK
+1864 SSENLK

-1885 MIETNQLDNITSIN
+1885 MIESNQLDNITNIN
-1899 EVLQLLDRIKITPAQ
+1899 EVLQLLDKIKITQAQ

-1929 NQTFSNGNLVI
+1929 NQTFSNGNLII
-1940 GATQDHVTNS
+1940 GATQDNVTNS

-2017 GGSADITFQSANNLV
+2017 GGSADVTFQSANNLV

-2060 QGNLANVLSQMAME
+2060 QGNLANVLSQVAME

-2082 GNFVENALIPLSKE
+2082 GNFIENALSPLSKE
-2096 LPSSLQNETL
+2096 LPASLQDETL

-2114 LDNLLNNSGVMNAI
+2114 LDDLLNNSGVMNEI

-2167 NFIGGYMDASELSS
+2167 NFIGGYIDASELSS
-2181 ILSVILKDIT
+2181 ILSVVLKDIT
-2191 NPPTSLQKDIG
+2191 NPPASLQKDIG
-2202 VVANDLLDE
+2202 VVANDLLNE
-2211 FLGQDVVK
+2211 FLGQNVVK

-2240 SGIYNQ
+2240 SGVYNQ

-2334 SNGVSNINITT
+2334 SNDVSNINITT

-2357 LNNVSVQKGEICIN
+2357 LNNVSVQKGEICVN

-2399 NNFTFLGVIASNGA
+2399 NNFTFLGAIASNVA
-2413 IDLSQVKNNSVIGT
+2413 IDLSQVTNNSVIGT
-2427 LNLNENATLQANNL
+2427 LNLNESATLQANNL
-2441 TIANAFNN
+2441 TITNAFNN

-2457 NGDFTLNQQATLST
+2457 NGNFTLNQQATLST

-2502 AQGIATIMTNY
+2502 AQGAATIMAND

-2525 ETGAYTLIDSA
+2525 EAGTYTLIDSA

-2556 LKLYTLININGK
+2556 LKLYALIDINGK

-2584 SIKDGG
+2584 SVKDGG
-2590 LIVGFKDSQN
+2590 LVVGFKDSQN

-2614 AVSNAPINN
+2614 AISNDPINN

-2637 GIQGVDSIEQAG
+2637 GVQSVNSIDQAG
-2649 GTQAINWLNKIFETK
+2649 GNQAINWLNKIFETK

-2694 VIANPN
+2694 VIANPD

-2727 STFASADFHERL
+2727 STFARSDFLERL

-2814 GFHANI
+2814 GFHGNI
-2820 TQSGSSNVNMGV
+2820 TQSGSSNVNIGV

-2909 GMSGLRGI
+2909 GLSGLRGI

>member
-1 MAFKKAGLI
+1 MWDLIKTIGVLMAFKKARLI

-25 KKIFKLNPILKR
+25 KKFFTLNQILKC

-42 RHKKTK
+42 CHKKALK
-48 SIKKPFNKNKSF
+48 PIKKLSNRNKSF

-71 GGLPHLR
+71 GGLSHLR
-78 ASECRYWSWWS
+78 ANECRYWSWSSWS
-89 GYHDKIESGS
+89 YQDNIESGP

-124 TTYSA
+124 TTYST

-152 GTGVNGVNV
+152 GTGINGGDL

-172 INFNSSRITTGNSL
+172 INFNSSHLTTGNSYA
-186 SDGGGATLNFNATN
+186 DGGGATLNFNAAN
-200 RITINQASFDN
+200 NITINQASFDN
-211 SDAGAQHSYMNF
+211 SDAGTQKSYMNF
-223 KGSNINVSGSSF
+223 KGSNIKVSGSSF
-235 TDDTNGG
+235 KDDTDGG

-252 AISFNK
+252 TISFNQ
-258 TKFNQGTY
+258 TSFNQGTYHFSNSTSSSFDNSNFNQGTYHFNSAQSTFENSNFNQGTY
-266 NFTNS
+266 NF
-271 ANLSFNNSN
+271 NSN
-280 FNQSTYNFN
+280 A
-289 SLQST
+289 
-294 FNNSTFNQG
+294 
-303 TYNFTDNTSFNNDT
+303 SFDNDT
-317 FNQGTYNFNTS
+317 FNQGTYSFNTN
-328 KVSFSGANTLNSSSP
+328 KVSFSGINTLNSSSP

-355 GAVFNLNQTLNANQT
+355 DAVFNLNQTLNSNQT

-376 NGTIQYGV
+376 NGAIQYGV
-384 YQSYLWDLINY
+384 YQGYLWDLINY

-415 DINGQDETLQET
+415 DINGQNETLQET
-427 FSNKSITTQ
+427 FNKQSIITQ
-436 FLGDDLQAKAKATYQ
+436 FLGDNLQQQAQKTYQ
-451 QDLNNSQSALSN
+451 EDLTHSQNALSG
-463 ATNDNKIASADT
+463 ATSDNTIANNDT
-475 GYTNNQNTTIKQDA
+475 GYTQSKNATVAKDA
-489 QNLEHTSQQIAK
+489 QGLEKTSQQIQQ
-501 DEQALQGDL
+501 DEKALQGDL
-510 NKLKQLANSSFNEQ
+510 NNLKQLANPTTGFNEQ
-524 AFNQAQSKE
+524 AFKNAQSKE

-540 QNEENTFSSEQEGLE
+540 QNNENAFNTEQEGLE
-555 KALANAKEQQEQQQ
+555 Q
-569 AQATYQQD
+569 A
-577 LNNSQSALSNAT
+577 
-589 NDNKI
+589 I
-594 ASADTDYTKNQNTA
+594 
-608 IKQDAQNLENT
+608 
-619 SQQITQD
+619 
-626 QKDLEQDL
+626 
-634 DKLQQLANSKTGFN
+634 
-648 EQAFNQA
+648 
-655 QSTEQQDEQTLQNEE
+655 
-670 ETFSSEQEGL
+670 
-680 EKALANAKHTSP
+680 ANAKHANP
-692 TPTKHTAQNNP
+692 TP
-703 PNKVSPPTQ
+703 S
-712 NLPTTNV
+712 
-719 WNGVYNFQ
+719 
-727 NQTYSKKGIYYID
+727 
-740 PNLSGQSGQSG
+740 
-751 NTLSTYGYLDWFTL
+751 
-765 KNKFSV
+765 
-771 NANNG
+771 
-776 TLIIGNN
+776 
-783 TESANTKGLIW
+783 
-794 IGDDKGLVY
+794 
-803 YNTGTFNAAN
+803 
-813 IYLTSNL
+813 
-820 KTGNGFSGE
+820 
-829 GATLNF
+829 
-835 NATNR
+835 
-840 ITINQASFDN
+840 
-850 SDAGAQHSYM
+850 
-860 NFKGSNINV
+860 
-869 SGSSFTD
+869 
-876 DTNGGFSFSGNNNNS
+876 
-891 AISFNKTKFNQGTYN
+891 
-906 FTNSANLSF
+906 
-915 NNSNFNQSTYNF
+915 
-927 NSLQSTFN
+927 
-935 NSTFN
+935 
-940 QGTYNFTD
+940 
-948 NTSFNNDTF
+948 
-957 NQGTYNFNTSKVSFS
+957 
-972 GANTLNS
+972 
-979 SSPFAS
+979 
-985 LKGSVSFGSGAVFNL
+985 
-1000 NQTLNANQTYDI
+1000 
-1012 LTTNGTIQYGV
+1012 
-1023 YQSYLWDLINYK
+1023 
-1035 GDKAISHVEVGNN
+1035 
-1048 TYDVTFD
+1048 
-1055 INGQDE
+1055 
-1061 TLQETF
+1061 
-1067 SNKSITTQFLGDDLQ
+1067 
-1082 AKAKATYQQDL
+1082 
-1093 NNSQSALSNATND
+1093 
-1106 NKIASA
+1106 
-1112 DTGYTNNQNTTIKQ
+1112 
-1126 DAQNLEHTSQQIAK
+1126 
-1140 DEQALQGDLNKL
+1140 
-1152 KQLANSS
+1152 
-1159 FNEQAFNQAQSK
+1159 
-1171 EQQDEQTLQNEE
+1171 
-1183 ETFSSEQEGLE
+1183 
-1194 KALANAKPA
+1194 
-1203 SPTPT
+1203 

-1219 NPTPTKHTAPNKVP
+1219 TPTPSPTPTPIKHTAPNTPPSQVP
-1233 PTPPTQNLPTTNVWN
+1233 PTPTQNPPAESVWN
-1248 GVYWLQNQTYS
+1248 GVYWLQNKTYS
-1259 QKGVYYIDPNLSG
+1259 NKGVYYIDPNLSG
-1272 QSGQSANTL
+1272 QSGQSSNTL

-1327 IGTFNAANI
+1327 TGTFNAANI

-1349 GSDGGGANITFKAS
+1349 NSDGGGANITFKAS

-1376 ETVTKMIQTGAS
+1376 ETVTRMIQTGAS
-1388 QHSYAT
+1388 QHSYAA
-1394 FDATNNIS
+1394 FDALNNIS

-1417 FNAKNISFSNA
+1417 FSAKNISFSNA

-1437 GSSVISA
+1437 GSSAISA
-1444 NAANSLS
+1444 NASNSLS
-1451 FNNSRL
+1451 FIDSRL
-1457 NGGAVYNLWANSL
+1457 NGGAVYNLQANSL

-1524 TLGNKSQT
+1524 TLGNKSQA

-1545 LSLDNQSVLNASG
+1545 LSLDNQSVLNANG

-1575 ATFNSLFFNGATL
+1575 AAFNSLFFNGGTL
-1588 SLNANS
+1588 SLNASS

-1609 NLDDSVLSVSNASSL
+1609 NLDDSVLSASNTSSL
-1624 NANINFQGASQATFG
+1624 NANINFQGASQADFG
-1639 GNTTIDAA
+1639 GNTTIDTA

-1672 YAPSLSKALM
+1672 YAPSLTKALM

-1815 SDNQAGTYY
+1815 SSNQAGTYY

-1864 SSGNLK
+1864 SSENLK

-1885 MIETNQLDNITSIN
+1885 MIESNQLDNITNIN
-1899 EVLQLLDRIKITPAQ
+1899 EVLQLLDKIKITQAQ

-1919 ETINHLTDNI
+1919 ETINHLTNDI

-1940 GATQDHVTNS
+1940 GATQDNVTNS

-1958 NGYSSPCALD
+1958 NGYSSPCTLD

-1998 KAKSIYITGTLGSG
+1998 KAKSIYITGTIGSG

-2017 GGSADITFQSANNLV
+2017 GGSADVTFQSANNLV

-2060 QGNLANVLSQMAME
+2060 QGNLANVLSQVAME

-2082 GNFVENALIPLSKE
+2082 GNFIENALSPLSKE
-2096 LPSSLQNETL
+2096 LPASLQNETL

-2114 LDNLLNNSGVMNAI
+2114 LDDLLNNSGVMNEI

-2167 NFIGGYMDASELSS
+2167 NFIGGYIDASELSS

-2191 NPPTSLQKDIG
+2191 NPPASLQKDIG
-2202 VVANDLLDE
+2202 VVANDLLNE
-2211 FLGQDVVK
+2211 FLGQDVIK

-2240 SGIYNQ
+2240 SGVYNQ

-2357 LNNVSVQKGEICIN
+2357 LNNVSVQKGEICVN
-2371 LANCPT
+2371 LASCPT

-2399 NNFTFLGVIASNGA
+2399 NNFTFLGTIASNGA
-2413 IDLSQVKNNSVIGT
+2413 IDLSQVTNNSVIGT

-2441 TIANAFNN
+2441 TITNAFNN
-2449 ASNSTANI
+2449 ASNSTTNI
-2457 NGDFTLNQQATLST
+2457 NGNFTLNQQATLST
-2471 NASGLNVMGNFNSYG
+2471 NANGLNVMGNFNSYG

-2491 LSHSVSHAIIN
+2491 LSHSASHAIIN
-2502 AQGIATIMTNY
+2502 AQGSATIMAND

-2525 ETGAYTLIDSA
+2525 ETGTYTLIDSA

-2556 LKLYTLININGK
+2556 LKLYTLIDINGK

-2590 LIVGFKDSQN
+2590 LVVGFKDSQN

-2614 AVSNAPINN
+2614 AVSNDPINN

-2637 GIQGVDSIEQAG
+2637 GVQSVDSIDQVG
-2649 GTQAINWLNKIFETK
+2649 GNQAINWLNKIFETK

-2694 VIANPN
+2694 VIANPD

-2727 STFASADFHERL
+2727 STFARSDFLERL

-2814 GFHANI
+2814 GFHGNI

-2866 IINQSYRYNTWT
+2866 IINQSYRYDTWT

-2896 IFKPQIGLAYYYI
+2896 IFKPQVGLAYYYI
-2909 GMSGLRGI
+2909 GLSGLRGI

>member
-25 KKIFKLNPILKR
+25 KKIFKLNQILKR
-37 EKPLK
+37 EKPLS
-42 RHKKTK
+42 HKKTK
-48 SIKKPFNKNKSF
+48 SVKKPFNKSKSF

-71 GGLPHLR
+71 GGLSHLR
-78 ASECRYWSWWS
+78 ASECRYWSWSSWS
-89 GYHDKIESGS
+89 YHDNIESGS

-109 FSSTQGSGT
+109 FNSTQGSGT

-152 GTGVNGVNV
+152 GTGVNGGNL

-172 INFNSSRITTGNSL
+172 INFNSSRITTGNSF
-186 SDGGGATLNFNATN
+186 STGGGATLNFNAAN
-200 RITINQASFDN
+200 HITIDQASFDN
-211 SDAGAQHSYMNF
+211 GDTGTQRSYMNF
-223 KGSNINVSGSSF
+223 SGSNINVISSSF

-242 FSFSGNNNNS
+242 FSFSGNNSNS
-252 AISFNK
+252 AISFNQ
-258 TKFNQGTY
+258 TNFNQGTY
-266 NFTNS
+266 KFTNS
-271 ANLSFNNSN
+271 ANLSFNNSA
-280 FNQSTYNFN
+280 
-289 SLQST
+289 
-294 FNNSTFNQG
+294 FNQG
-303 TYNFTDNTSFNNDT
+303 TYNFNSAQSTFNNDT
-317 FNQGTYNFNTS
+317 FNQGTYNFNVS

-355 GAVFNLNQTLNANQT
+355 GAIFNLNQTLNSNQT

-376 NGTIQYGV
+376 NKTIQYGV

-395 KGDKAISHVEVGN
+395 KGDKAISHVEVGS

-427 FSNKSITTQ
+427 FNNQSITTQ
-436 FLGDDLQAKAKATYQ
+436 FLGDDLQAKAQKTYQ
-451 QDLNNSQSALSN
+451 QDLSNSQTALNN
-463 ATNDNKIASADT
+463 AASDNKIASSDT
-475 GYTNNQNTTIKQDA
+475 GYTNNQNTTIK
-489 QNLEHTSQQIAK
+489 K
-501 DEQALQGDL
+501 
-510 NKLKQLANSSFNEQ
+510 
-524 AFNQAQSKE
+524 
-533 QQDEQTL
+533 
-540 QNEENTFSSEQEGLE
+540 
-555 KALANAKEQQEQQQ
+555 
-569 AQATYQQD
+569 
-577 LNNSQSALSNAT
+577 
-589 NDNKI
+589 
-594 ASADTDYTKNQNTA
+594 
-608 IKQDAQNLENT
+608 DAQNLENT
-619 SQQITQD
+619 SQQIA
-626 QKDLEQDL
+626 KDKQALQGDL
-634 DKLQQLANSKTGFN
+634 DKLQQLANSPTGFN

-655 QSTEQQDEQTLQNEE
+655 QNKEQQDLQTLQNEE
-670 ETFSSEQEGL
+670 NTFNTEQESL
-680 EKALANAKHTSP
+680 DKAIANAKPASP
-692 TPTKHTAQNNP
+692 TP
-703 PNKVSPPTQ
+703 SPTPSPTQ

-719 WNGVYNFQ
+719 W
-727 NQTYSKKGIYYID
+727 S
-740 PNLSGQSGQSG
+740 
-751 NTLSTYGYLDWFTL
+751 
-765 KNKFSV
+765 
-771 NANNG
+771 
-776 TLIIGNN
+776 
-783 TESANTKGLIW
+783 
-794 IGDDKGLVY
+794 
-803 YNTGTFNAAN
+803 
-813 IYLTSNL
+813 
-820 KTGNGFSGE
+820 
-829 GATLNF
+829 
-835 NATNR
+835 
-840 ITINQASFDN
+840 
-850 SDAGAQHSYM
+850 
-860 NFKGSNINV
+860 
-869 SGSSFTD
+869 
-876 DTNGGFSFSGNNNNS
+876 
-891 AISFNKTKFNQGTYN
+891 
-906 FTNSANLSF
+906 
-915 NNSNFNQSTYNF
+915 
-927 NSLQSTFN
+927 
-935 NSTFN
+935 
-940 QGTYNFTD
+940 
-948 NTSFNNDTF
+948 
-957 NQGTYNFNTSKVSFS
+957 
-972 GANTLNS
+972 
-979 SSPFAS
+979 
-985 LKGSVSFGSGAVFNL
+985 
-1000 NQTLNANQTYDI
+1000 
-1012 LTTNGTIQYGV
+1012 
-1023 YQSYLWDLINYK
+1023 
-1035 GDKAISHVEVGNN
+1035 
-1048 TYDVTFD
+1048 
-1055 INGQDE
+1055 
-1061 TLQETF
+1061 
-1067 SNKSITTQFLGDDLQ
+1067 
-1082 AKAKATYQQDL
+1082 
-1093 NNSQSALSNATND
+1093 
-1106 NKIASA
+1106 
-1112 DTGYTNNQNTTIKQ
+1112 
-1126 DAQNLEHTSQQIAK
+1126 
-1140 DEQALQGDLNKL
+1140 
-1152 KQLANSS
+1152 
-1159 FNEQAFNQAQSK
+1159 
-1171 EQQDEQTLQNEE
+1171 
-1183 ETFSSEQEGLE
+1183 
-1194 KALANAKPA
+1194 
-1203 SPTPT
+1203 
-1208 PTPTPTPSPTP
+1208 
-1219 NPTPTKHTAPNKVP
+1219 
-1233 PTPPTQNLPTTNVWN
+1233 

-1259 QKGVYYIDPNLSG
+1259 KQGVYYIDPNLSG
-1272 QSGQSANTL
+1272 QSGQSGNTL

-1327 IGTFNAANI
+1327 TGTFNAANI

-1388 QHSYAT
+1388 QHSYAA

-1444 NAANSLS
+1444 NATNSLS

-1496 LGNTSFTLSSQSLLN
+1496 LGNTSFALSSQSLLN

-1524 TLGNKSQT
+1524 TLGNKSQA

-1545 LSLDNQSVLNASG
+1545 LSLDNQSVLNANGS
-1558 ASAFNNQ
+1558 SAFNNQ
-1565 ASLNIYNGSQ
+1565 ASFNIYNGSQ
-1575 ATFNSLFFNGATL
+1575 ATFNSLFFNGGIL

-1594 KLNASSASF
+1594 KLNASSTSF

-1609 NLDDSVLSVSNASSL
+1609 NLDDSVLSASNTSSL
-1624 NANINFQGASQATFG
+1624 NANINFQGASQANFG
-1639 GNTTIDAA
+1639 GNTTIDTA

-1672 YAPSLSKALM
+1672 YAPSLTKALM

-1708 KSVTYNIL
+1708 RSVTYNIL

-1776 TIEVLNNPNS
+1776 AIEVLNNPNS

-1824 LTSNIKGLFTPK
+1824 LTSNVKGLFTPK

-1880 ATLKE
+1880 AALKE
-1885 MIETNQLDNITSIN
+1885 MIESNQLDNITSIN
-1899 EVLQLLDRIKITPAQ
+1899 EVLQLLDKIKITPAQ

-1929 NQTFSNGNLVI
+1929 NQTFNNGNLVI
-1940 GATQDHVTNS
+1940 GATQDNVTNS

-2017 GGSADITFQSANNLV
+2017 GGSADVTFQSANNLV

-2060 QGNLANVLSQMAME
+2060 QGNLANVLSQVAME

-2082 GNFVENALIPLSKE
+2082 GNFVENALSPLSKE
-2096 LPSSLQNETL
+2096 LPASLQNETL

-2152 AKQSLKSMLDDKGLL
+2152 AKQSLKSMLDDKRLL
-2167 NFIGGYMDASELSS
+2167 NFIGGYIDASELSS

-2202 VVANDLLDE
+2202 VVANDLLNE

-2219 KLESQGLV
+2219 KLEGQGLV

-2240 SGIYNQ
+2240 SGVYNQ

-2287 NGYVFVNNSSFSNA
+2287 NGYVFINNSSFSNA

-2377 TKNSSSTNSSVT
+2377 AKNSSSTNSSVT

-2399 NNFTFLGVIASNGA
+2399 NNFTFLGTIASNGA

-2441 TIANAFNN
+2441 TITNAFNN

-2502 AQGIATIMTNY
+2502 AQGVATIMTNY

-2525 ETGAYTLIDSA
+2525 ETNTYTLIDSA

-2556 LKLYTLININGK
+2556 LKLYTLIDINGK
-2568 HMVMTD
+2568 RMVMSN
-2574 NGLTYNGQAV
+2574 NGLTYNDQAV

-2614 AVSNAPINN
+2614 AVSNDPINN

-2637 GIQGVDSIEQAG
+2637 GIQSVDSIEQAG

-2694 VIANPN
+2694 VIANPD

-2854 KTFINSYDPLLS
+2854 KTFINSYDSLLS

-2981 NTLSYRDGGRYN
+2981 NTLSYRDGARYN

-3000 GGEIRLFKTF
+3000 GGELRLFKTF

>member
-10 SKFISKGSFKLNKIS
+10 FEFILKGSFKLNKIS
-25 KKIFKLNPILKR
+25 KKIFKLNLILKH
-37 EKPLK
+37 EKPLS
-42 RHKKTK
+42 HKKTK
-48 SIKKPFNKNKSF
+48 SVKKPFNQNKSF

-71 GGLPHLR
+71 GGLSHLR
-78 ASECRYWSWWS
+78 ASECRYWSWSSW
-89 GYHDKIESGS
+89 GYHDNIESGS

-109 FSSTQGSGT
+109 FNSAQGSGT

-152 GTGVNGVNV
+152 GTGVNGGNV
-161 GYITGTYDAQT
+161 GYITGTYDSQT
-172 INFNSSRITTGNSL
+172 INFNSSRITTGNSF
-186 SDGGGATLNFNATN
+186 STGGGATLNFNATN
-200 RITINQASFDN
+200 HITIDQASFDN
-211 SDAGAQHSYMNF
+211 GDAGTQHSYMNF
-223 KGSNINVSGSSF
+223 SGSNINVSDSSF
-235 TDDTNGG
+235 TDNTDGG
-242 FSFSGNNNNS
+242 FSFSGNGTNSNLSFNQTSFNQGTYKFTNSANLNFNNS
-252 AISFNK
+252 A
-258 TKFNQGTY
+258 FNQGTY
-266 NFTNS
+266 NFSS
-271 ANLSFNNSN
+271 AQSVFENSN
-280 FNQSTYNFN
+280 
-289 SLQST
+289 
-294 FNNSTFNQG
+294 FNQG
-303 TYNFTDNTSFNNDT
+303 TYNFTDNTGLNFNNDT

-328 KVSFSGANTLNSSSP
+328 KVNFSGANTLNSSSP
-343 FASLKGSVSFGS
+343 FASLKGNVSFGS
-355 GAVFNLNQTLNANQT
+355 GAIFNLNQTLNSNQT

-376 NGTIQYGV
+376 NKTIQYGV

-395 KGDKAISHVEVGN
+395 KGDKAISHVEVGS

-427 FSNKSITTQ
+427 FNNQSITTQ

-451 QDLNNSQSALSN
+451 QDLSNSQSALNN
-463 ATNDNKIASADT
+463 ATSDNKIASSDT
-475 GYTNNQNTTIKQDA
+475 GYTSNQNTTIKKDA
-489 QNLEHTSQQIAK
+489 QSLENTSQQIAQDQK
-501 DEQALQGDL
+501 DLEQDL
-510 NKLKQLANSSFNEQ
+510 DKLKQLANAPTGFNQQ
-524 AFNQAQSKE
+524 AFKNAQSTE
-533 QQDEQTL
+533 QQDLQTL
-540 QNEENTFSSEQEGLE
+540 QGEENTFSSEQEGLE
-555 KALANAKEQQEQQQ
+555 KAIANAKP
-569 AQATYQQD
+569 ASPT
-577 LNNSQSALSNAT
+577 QSPT
-589 NDNKI
+589 
-594 ASADTDYTKNQNTA
+594 
-608 IKQDAQNLENT
+608 
-619 SQQITQD
+619 
-626 QKDLEQDL
+626 
-634 DKLQQLANSKTGFN
+634 
-648 EQAFNQA
+648 
-655 QSTEQQDEQTLQNEE
+655 
-670 ETFSSEQEGL
+670 
-680 EKALANAKHTSP
+680 P
-692 TPTKHTAQNNP
+692 TPTKHTAQNTP
-703 PNKVSPPTQ
+703 PNKVSPT
-712 NLPTTNV
+712 
-719 WNGVYNFQ
+719 
-727 NQTYSKKGIYYID
+727 
-740 PNLSGQSGQSG
+740 
-751 NTLSTYGYLDWFTL
+751 
-765 KNKFSV
+765 
-771 NANNG
+771 
-776 TLIIGNN
+776 
-783 TESANTKGLIW
+783 
-794 IGDDKGLVY
+794 
-803 YNTGTFNAAN
+803 
-813 IYLTSNL
+813 
-820 KTGNGFSGE
+820 
-829 GATLNF
+829 
-835 NATNR
+835 
-840 ITINQASFDN
+840 
-850 SDAGAQHSYM
+850 
-860 NFKGSNINV
+860 
-869 SGSSFTD
+869 
-876 DTNGGFSFSGNNNNS
+876 
-891 AISFNKTKFNQGTYN
+891 
-906 FTNSANLSF
+906 
-915 NNSNFNQSTYNF
+915 
-927 NSLQSTFN
+927 
-935 NSTFN
+935 
-940 QGTYNFTD
+940 
-948 NTSFNNDTF
+948 
-957 NQGTYNFNTSKVSFS
+957 
-972 GANTLNS
+972 
-979 SSPFAS
+979 
-985 LKGSVSFGSGAVFNL
+985 
-1000 NQTLNANQTYDI
+1000 
-1012 LTTNGTIQYGV
+1012 
-1023 YQSYLWDLINYK
+1023 
-1035 GDKAISHVEVGNN
+1035 
-1048 TYDVTFD
+1048 
-1055 INGQDE
+1055 
-1061 TLQETF
+1061 
-1067 SNKSITTQFLGDDLQ
+1067 
-1082 AKAKATYQQDL
+1082 
-1093 NNSQSALSNATND
+1093 
-1106 NKIASA
+1106 
-1112 DTGYTNNQNTTIKQ
+1112 
-1126 DAQNLEHTSQQIAK
+1126 
-1140 DEQALQGDLNKL
+1140 
-1152 KQLANSS
+1152 
-1159 FNEQAFNQAQSK
+1159 
-1171 EQQDEQTLQNEE
+1171 
-1183 ETFSSEQEGLE
+1183 
-1194 KALANAKPA
+1194 
-1203 SPTPT
+1203 
-1208 PTPTPTPSPTP
+1208 
-1219 NPTPTKHTAPNKVP
+1219 
-1233 PTPPTQNLPTTNVWN
+1233 PTPPTQNLPTTNVWS

-1259 QKGVYYIDPNLSG
+1259 KQGVYYIDPNLSG
-1272 QSGQSANTL
+1272 QSGQSGNTL

-1306 NTESVNDNGLI
+1306 NKKSVNDNGLI

-1327 IGTFNAANI
+1327 TGTFNAANI

-1349 GSDGGGANITFKAS
+1349 GSDGGGASITFKAS

-1388 QHSYAT
+1388 QHSYAA

-1417 FNAKNISFSNA
+1417 FSAKNISFSNA

-1483 SRGTSNFNATTQL
+1483 SRGASNFNATTQL

-1524 TLGNKSQT
+1524 TLGNKSQA

-1545 LSLDNQSVLNASG
+1545 LSLDNQSVLNANGS
-1558 ASAFNNQ
+1558 SAFNNQ
-1565 ASLNIYNGSQ
+1565 TSLNIYNGSQ
-1575 ATFNSLFFNGATL
+1575 ATFNSLFFNGGTL

-1609 NLDDSVLSVSNASSL
+1609 NLDDSVLSASNTSSL
-1624 NANINFQGASQATFG
+1624 NANINFQGASQANFG
-1639 GNTTIDAA
+1639 GNTTIDTA

-1672 YAPSLSKALM
+1672 YAPSLTKALM

-1824 LTSNIKGLFTPK
+1824 LTSNIKGFFTPK

-1844 GTYSPFNQ
+1844 STYSPFNQ

-1864 SSGNLK
+1864 SSENLK

-1880 ATLKE
+1880 ATLKK
-1885 MIETNQLDNITSIN
+1885 MIESNQLDNITNIN
-1899 EVLQLLDRIKITPAQ
+1899 EVLQLLDEIKITPAQ

-1940 GATQDHVTNS
+1940 GATQDNVTNS

-2017 GGSADITFQSANNLV
+2017 GGSADVTFQSANNLV
-2032 LNKANIEAQATDN
+2032 LDKANIEAQATDN

-2060 QGNLANVLSQMAME
+2060 QGNLANVLSQVAME

-2082 GNFVENALIPLSKE
+2082 GNFVENALSPLSKE
-2096 LPSSLQNETL
+2096 LPTSLQNETL

-2128 QNIISKKLSIFG
+2128 QNIISKKLNIFG

-2152 AKQSLKSMLDDKGLL
+2152 AKQSLKSILDDKGLL

-2202 VVANDLLDE
+2202 VVANNLLNE

-2240 SGIYNQ
+2240 SGVYNQ
-2246 GLGSVLPPSLQN
+2246 GLGSVLPLSLQN

-2325 KYQGALIFA
+2325 KYQGTLIFA

-2399 NNFTFLGVIASNGA
+2399 NNFTFLGTIASNGA

-2441 TIANAFNN
+2441 TITNAFNN

-2457 NGDFTLNQQATLST
+2457 NGNFTLNQQATLST
-2471 NASGLNVMGNFNSYG
+2471 NTSGLNVMGNFNSYG

-2491 LSHSVSHAIIN
+2491 LSHSASHAIIN
-2502 AQGIATIMTNY
+2502 AQGVATIMA
-2513 NNPLIQFNTSSK
+2513 NNNSPLIQFNTSSK
-2525 ETGAYTLIDSA
+2525 ETTTYTLIDSA

-2556 LKLYTLININGK
+2556 LKLYTLIDINGK
-2568 HMVMTD
+2568 RMVMTG

-2584 SIKDGG
+2584 NIKDGG
-2590 LIVGFKDSQN
+2590 LVVGFKDSQN

-2614 AVSNAPINN
+2614 AVSNDPINN

-2637 GIQGVDSIEQAG
+2637 GTQSVDSIDQAG
-2649 GTQAINWLNKIFETK
+2649 GNQAINWLNKIFETK

-2694 VIANPN
+2694 VIANPD

-2792 NVGYDRFIKGVIV
+2792 NIGYDRFIKGVIV

-2866 IINQSYRYNTWT
+2866 IINQSYKYDTWT

-2909 GMSGLRGI
+2909 GLSGLRGI

-3019 FGLDYKDIN
+3019 FGLDYKDVN

-3034 MRYAF
+3034 IRYAF

>member
-1 MAFKKAGLI
+1 MAFKKARLI
-10 SKFISKGSFKLNKIS
+10 FKFISKGSFKLNKIS
-25 KKIFKLNPILKR
+25 KKIFKLNLILKR

-42 RHKKTK
+42 YHKKTK
-48 SIKKPFNKNKSF
+48 SVKKPFNENRSF

-71 GGLPHLR
+71 GGLSHLR
-78 ASECRYWSWWS
+78 ASECRYWSWSSWS
-89 GYHDKIESGS
+89 YHDNIESGS

-109 FSSTQGSGT
+109 FNSTQGSGT

-134 TQKFNNGTLNVGG
+134 TQKFDNGTLNVGG

-152 GTGVNGVNV
+152 GTGVNGGDV

-172 INFNSSRITTGNSL
+172 INFNSSRITTGNSF
-186 SDGGGATLNFNATN
+186 STGGGATLNFNATN
-200 RITINQASFDN
+200 HITINQASFDN
-211 SDAGAQHSYMNF
+211 SDAGTQHSYMNF
-223 KGSNINVSGSSF
+223 SGSNINVSDSSF
-235 TDDTNGG
+235 TDDTDGG
-242 FSFSGNNNNS
+242 FSFSGNGTNSNLSFNQTNFNQGTYKFTNSANLNFNNS
-252 AISFNK
+252 A
-258 TKFNQGTY
+258 FNQGTY
-266 NFTNS
+266 NFSS
-271 ANLSFNNSN
+271 AQSVFENSN
-280 FNQSTYNFN
+280 FNQ
-289 SLQST
+289 
-294 FNNSTFNQG
+294 G
-303 TYNFTDNTSFNNDT
+303 TYHFTDNTGLNFNNDT
-317 FNQGTYNFNTS
+317 FNQGTYSFNAS
-328 KVSFSGANTLNSSSP
+328 KVSFSGTNTLNSSSP
-343 FASLKGSVSFGS
+343 FASLKGNVSFGS
-355 GAVFNLNQTLNANQT
+355 DAIFNLNQTLNSNQT

-376 NGTIQYGV
+376 NKTIQYGV

-395 KGDKAISHVEVGN
+395 KGDKAISHVGVGS

-427 FSNKSITTQ
+427 FSNQSITTQ
-436 FLGDDLQAKAKATYQ
+436 FLGDDLQAKAQATYQ
-451 QDLNNSQSALSN
+451 QDLSNSQSALNN
-463 ATNDNKIASADT
+463 ATSDNKIASSDT
-475 GYTNNQNTTIKQDA
+475 NYTNNQNTTIKKDA
-489 QNLEHTSQQIAK
+489 QS
-501 DEQALQGDL
+501 
-510 NKLKQLANSSFNEQ
+510 
-524 AFNQAQSKE
+524 
-533 QQDEQTL
+533 
-540 QNEENTFSSEQEGLE
+540 
-555 KALANAKEQQEQQQ
+555 
-569 AQATYQQD
+569 
-577 LNNSQSALSNAT
+577 
-589 NDNKI
+589 
-594 ASADTDYTKNQNTA
+594 
-608 IKQDAQNLENT
+608 LENT
-619 SQQITQD
+619 SQQIAQD
-626 QKDLEQDL
+626 KQALKEDL
-634 DKLQQLANSKTGFN
+634 DKLQQLANAPTGFN
-648 EQAFNQA
+648 QQAFKNA
-655 QSTEQQDEQTLQNEE
+655 QSTEQQDLQTLQKNE
-670 ETFSSEQEGL
+670 
-680 EKALANAKHTSP
+680 
-692 TPTKHTAQNNP
+692 
-703 PNKVSPPTQ
+703 
-712 NLPTTNV
+712 
-719 WNGVYNFQ
+719 
-727 NQTYSKKGIYYID
+727 
-740 PNLSGQSGQSG
+740 
-751 NTLSTYGYLDWFTL
+751 
-765 KNKFSV
+765 
-771 NANNG
+771 
-776 TLIIGNN
+776 
-783 TESANTKGLIW
+783 
-794 IGDDKGLVY
+794 
-803 YNTGTFNAAN
+803 
-813 IYLTSNL
+813 
-820 KTGNGFSGE
+820 
-829 GATLNF
+829 
-835 NATNR
+835 
-840 ITINQASFDN
+840 
-850 SDAGAQHSYM
+850 
-860 NFKGSNINV
+860 
-869 SGSSFTD
+869 
-876 DTNGGFSFSGNNNNS
+876 
-891 AISFNKTKFNQGTYN
+891 
-906 FTNSANLSF
+906 
-915 NNSNFNQSTYNF
+915 
-927 NSLQSTFN
+927 STFN
-935 NSTFN
+935 
-940 QGTYNFTD
+940 
-948 NTSFNNDTF
+948 
-957 NQGTYNFNTSKVSFS
+957 
-972 GANTLNS
+972 
-979 SSPFAS
+979 
-985 LKGSVSFGSGAVFNL
+985 
-1000 NQTLNANQTYDI
+1000 
-1012 LTTNGTIQYGV
+1012 
-1023 YQSYLWDLINYK
+1023 
-1035 GDKAISHVEVGNN
+1035 
-1048 TYDVTFD
+1048 
-1055 INGQDE
+1055 
-1061 TLQETF
+1061 
-1067 SNKSITTQFLGDDLQ
+1067 
-1082 AKAKATYQQDL
+1082 
-1093 NNSQSALSNATND
+1093 
-1106 NKIASA
+1106 
-1112 DTGYTNNQNTTIKQ
+1112 
-1126 DAQNLEHTSQQIAK
+1126 
-1140 DEQALQGDLNKL
+1140 
-1152 KQLANSS
+1152 
-1159 FNEQAFNQAQSK
+1159 
-1171 EQQDEQTLQNEE
+1171 
-1183 ETFSSEQEGLE
+1183 SEQEGLE
-1194 KALANAKPA
+1194 KALANAKPT
-1203 SPTPT
+1203 SPT
-1208 PTPTPTPSPTP
+1208 
-1219 NPTPTKHTAPNKVP
+1219 PTPTKHTAPNTPPNKVP
-1233 PTPPTQNLPTTNVWN
+1233 PTPPTQNLPTTNVWS
-1248 GVYWLQNQTYS
+1248 GVYNLQNQTYS
-1259 QKGVYYIDPNLSG
+1259 KQGVYYIDPNLSG
-1272 QSGQSANTL
+1272 QSGQSGNTL

-1327 IGTFNAANI
+1327 TGTFNAANI

-1363 DNITMDGLNYNDA
+1363 DNITMYGLNYNDA

-1388 QHSYAT
+1388 QHSYAA

-1417 FNAKNISFSNA
+1417 FSAKNISFSNA

-1437 GSSVISA
+1437 GSSVIST

-1524 TLGNKSQT
+1524 TLGNKSQAT
-1532 AFKNSLTLDNNSN
+1532 FKNSLTLDNNSN
-1545 LSLDNQSVLNASG
+1545 LSLDNQSVLNANGS
-1558 ASAFNNQ
+1558 SVFNNQ

-1575 ATFNSLFFNGATL
+1575 ATFNSLFFNGGIL

-1609 NLDDSVLSVSNASSL
+1609 NLDDSVLSASNTSSL
-1624 NANINFQGASQATFG
+1624 NANINFQGASQANFG
-1639 GNTTIDAA
+1639 GNTIIDTA

-1690 GNNGDINLSDINI
+1690 GDNGDINLSDINI

-1745 YSDNNNIQ
+1745 YSGNNNIQ

-1801 QASKQNPTGYSYDY
+1801 QVSKQNPTGYSYDY

-1885 MIETNQLDNITSIN
+1885 MIESNQLDNITSIN
-1899 EVLQLLDRIKITPAQ
+1899 EVLQLLDEIKITPAQ

-1940 GATQDHVTNS
+1940 GATQDNVTNS

-1998 KAKSIYITGTLGSG
+1998 KAKSIYITGTIGSG

-2017 GGSADITFQSANNLV
+2017 GGSADVTFQSANNLV

-2060 QGNLANVLSQMAME
+2060 QGNLANVLSQVAME
-2074 KIKQAGGL
+2074 NIKQAGGL
-2082 GNFVENALIPLSKE
+2082 GNFIENALSPLSKE
-2096 LPSSLQNETL
+2096 LPTSLQNETL

-2114 LDNLLNNSGVMNAI
+2114 LDNLLNNSGVMNEI

-2167 NFIGGYMDASELSS
+2167 NFIGGYIDASELSS

-2191 NPPTSLQKDIG
+2191 NPPTNLQKDIG
-2202 VVANDLLDE
+2202 VVANDLLNE

-2240 SGIYNQ
+2240 SGVYNQ

-2258 ALKENDLGALLSPR
+2258 VLKENNLGALLSPR

-2334 SNGVSNINITT
+2334 SNDVSNINITT

-2357 LNNVSVQKGEICIN
+2357 LNNVSVQKGEICVN

-2399 NNFTFLGVIASNGA
+2399 NNFTFLGTIASNGA

-2441 TIANAFNN
+2441 TITNAFNN

-2491 LSHSVSHAIIN
+2491 LSHSASHAIIN
-2502 AQGIATIMTNY
+2502 AQGSATIMANN

-2549 GSSLDNY
+2549 GSSLADY
-2556 LKLYTLININGK
+2556 LKLYTLIDINGK
-2568 HMVMTD
+2568 HMVMSN

-2584 SIKDGG
+2584 NIKDGG
-2590 LIVGFKDSQN
+2590 LVVGFKDSQN

-2614 AVSNAPINN
+2614 AVSNDPINN

-2637 GIQGVDSIEQAG
+2637 GAQGVDSIDQVG

-2694 VIANPN
+2694 VIANPD

-2792 NVGYDRFIKGVIV
+2792 NIGYDRFIKGVIV

-2866 IINQSYRYNTWT
+2866 IINQSYKYNTWT

-2909 GMSGLRGI
+2909 GLSGLRGI

>member
-1 MAFKKAGLI
+1 MAFKKARLI
-10 SKFISKGSFKLNKIS
+10 SRFVSKGSFKLNKIS
-25 KKIFKLNPILKR
+25 KKIFTLNQILKR

-42 RHKKTK
+42 HHKKALK
-48 SIKKPFNKNKSF
+48 PIKKLSDRNKSF

-71 GGLPHLR
+71 GGLSHLR
-78 ASECRYWSWWS
+78 ANECRYWSWSSWS
-89 GYHDKIESGS
+89 YQDNIESGPD
-99 NSPTHNSYCL
+99 SPTHNSYCL
-109 FSSTQGSGT
+109 FSSTQDSGT

-134 TQKFNNGTLNVGG
+134 TQKFNGGTLDIGG

-152 GTGVNGVNV
+152 GTGINGGDV

-172 INFNSSRITTGNSL
+172 INFNSSHIITGNSYA
-186 SDGGGATLNFNATN
+186 DGGGATLNFNATN
-200 RITINQASFDN
+200 NITINQASFDN
-211 SDAGAQHSYMNF
+211 SDAGAQKSYMNF
-223 KGSNINVSGSSF
+223 KGSNITVSGSSF
-235 TDDTNGG
+235 TDDTDGG
-242 FSFSGNNNNS
+242 FSFSGSNNNS
-252 AISFNK
+252 AISFNQ
-258 TKFNQGTY
+258 TNFNQGTY
-266 NFTNS
+266 NFSNS
-271 ANLSFNNSN
+271 ASSSFDNSSFN
-280 FNQSTYNFN
+280 QGTYHFN
-289 SLQST
+289 SAQST
-294 FNNSTFNQG
+294 FENSSFNQG
-303 TYNFTDNTSFNNDT
+303 TYNFNNNASFNNDT
-317 FNQGTYNFNTS
+317 FNQGTYNFNTN
-328 KVSFSGANTLNSSSP
+328 KVSFLGINTLNSSSP

-355 GAVFNLNQTLNANQT
+355 NAIFNLNQTLSGNQT

-376 NGTIQYGV
+376 NGAIQYGV

-427 FSNKSITTQ
+427 FNKQSIITQ
-436 FLGDDLQAKAKATYQ
+436 FLGDNLQQQAQQTYQ
-451 QDLNNSQSALSN
+451 EDLTNSQNALSG
-463 ATNDNKIASADT
+463 ATSDSTIASNDT
-475 GYTNNQNTTIKQDA
+475 GYTQSKNPTILKDA
-489 QNLEHTSQQIAK
+489 QGLENTNQQIQK
-501 DEQALQGDL
+501 DEKALQGDL
-510 NKLKQLANSSFNEQ
+510 NNLKQLANSTTGFNEQ
-524 AFNQAQSKE
+524 AFNQAQKQE

-540 QNEENTFSSEQEGLE
+540 QNDEKTFNAEQEGLE
-555 KALANAKEQQEQQQ
+555 QAIQQAQEQQQ
-569 AQATYQQD
+569 KQEQAQAQQTYQED
-577 LNNSQSALSNAT
+577 LTNSQNALSGAT
-589 NDNKI
+589 SDNTI
-594 ASADTDYTKNQNTA
+594 ASADTSYTQSKNPT
-608 IKQDAQNLENT
+608 ILKDAQGLEKT
-619 SQQITQD
+619 SQQI
-626 QKDLEQDL
+626 QKDEKALQEDL
-634 DKLQQLANSKTGFN
+634 NNLKQLANSTTGFN

-655 QSTEQQDEQTLQNEE
+655 QSNEQQDEQTLQNDENAFN
-670 ETFSSEQEGL
+670 TEQEGL
-680 EKALANAKHTSP
+680 KQAIANAKH
-692 TPTKHTAQNNP
+692 
-703 PNKVSPPTQ
+703 
-712 NLPTTNV
+712 
-719 WNGVYNFQ
+719 
-727 NQTYSKKGIYYID
+727 
-740 PNLSGQSGQSG
+740 
-751 NTLSTYGYLDWFTL
+751 
-765 KNKFSV
+765 
-771 NANNG
+771 AN
-776 TLIIGNN
+776 
-783 TESANTKGLIW
+783 
-794 IGDDKGLVY
+794 
-803 YNTGTFNAAN
+803 
-813 IYLTSNL
+813 
-820 KTGNGFSGE
+820 
-829 GATLNF
+829 
-835 NATNR
+835 
-840 ITINQASFDN
+840 
-850 SDAGAQHSYM
+850 
-860 NFKGSNINV
+860 
-869 SGSSFTD
+869 
-876 DTNGGFSFSGNNNNS
+876 
-891 AISFNKTKFNQGTYN
+891 
-906 FTNSANLSF
+906 
-915 NNSNFNQSTYNF
+915 
-927 NSLQSTFN
+927 
-935 NSTFN
+935 
-940 QGTYNFTD
+940 
-948 NTSFNNDTF
+948 
-957 NQGTYNFNTSKVSFS
+957 
-972 GANTLNS
+972 
-979 SSPFAS
+979 
-985 LKGSVSFGSGAVFNL
+985 
-1000 NQTLNANQTYDI
+1000 
-1012 LTTNGTIQYGV
+1012 
-1023 YQSYLWDLINYK
+1023 
-1035 GDKAISHVEVGNN
+1035 
-1048 TYDVTFD
+1048 
-1055 INGQDE
+1055 
-1061 TLQETF
+1061 
-1067 SNKSITTQFLGDDLQ
+1067 
-1082 AKAKATYQQDL
+1082 
-1093 NNSQSALSNATND
+1093 
-1106 NKIASA
+1106 
-1112 DTGYTNNQNTTIKQ
+1112 
-1126 DAQNLEHTSQQIAK
+1126 
-1140 DEQALQGDLNKL
+1140 
-1152 KQLANSS
+1152 
-1159 FNEQAFNQAQSK
+1159 
-1171 EQQDEQTLQNEE
+1171 
-1183 ETFSSEQEGLE
+1183 
-1194 KALANAKPA
+1194 
-1203 SPTPT
+1203 PTPT
-1208 PTPTPTPSPTP
+1208 PTPTPTPNPTP
-1219 NPTPTKHTAPNKVP
+1219 NPTPSPTPTPTKHTAQNTPPSQVP
-1233 PTPPTQNLPTTNVWN
+1233 PTPPTQNPPAESVWN
-1248 GVYWLQNQTYS
+1248 GVYNLQNQTYS
-1259 QKGVYYIDPNLSG
+1259 NKGVYYIDPNLSG
-1272 QSGQSANTL
+1272 QIGQSGNTL
-1281 STYTANLL
+1281 STYTANLF
-1289 GRSFGVNIQNGT
+1289 GRSFSVNIQNGT
-1301 LIIGN
+1301 LVIGN
-1306 NTESVNDNGLI
+1306 DTESVNSNGLI

-1327 IGTFNAANI
+1327 TGTFSAANI

-1349 GSDGGGANITFKAS
+1349 NSDGGGANITFKAS

-1394 FDATNNIS
+1394 FDALNNIS

-1417 FNAKNISFSNA
+1417 FSAKNISFSNA

-1437 GSSVISA
+1437 GSSAISA
-1444 NAANSLS
+1444 NASNSLS
-1451 FNNSRL
+1451 FIDSRL
-1457 NGGAVYNLWANSL
+1457 NGGAVYNLQANSL

-1524 TLGNKSQT
+1524 TLGNKSQA

-1558 ASAFNNQ
+1558 TSTFNNQ

-1575 ATFNSLFFNGATL
+1575 ATFNSLFFNGGTL
-1588 SLNANS
+1588 SLNASS

-1609 NLDDSVLSVSNASSL
+1609 NLDDSVLNANNTSAL
-1624 NANINFQGASQATFG
+1624 NANINFQGASQADFG
-1639 GNTTIDAA
+1639 GNTTIDTA

-1657 SFNNLTANG
+1657 NFNNLTANG

-1672 YAPSLSKALM
+1672 YAPSLTKALM

-1722 TGISGANGYEKI
+1722 IGISGANGYEKI

-1836 GSQTPQTP
+1836 GSQTPQAP

-1852 PLNSLNIYNKGF
+1852 PLSSLNIYNKGF
-1864 SSGNLK
+1864 SSENLK

-1880 ATLKE
+1880 AALKE
-1885 MIETNQLDNITSIN
+1885 MIESNQLDNITNIN
-1899 EVLQLLDRIKITPAQ
+1899 EVLQLLDKIKITQAQ

-1929 NQTFSNGNLVI
+1929 NQTFNNGNLVI
-1940 GATQDHVTNS
+1940 GATQDNVTNS

-1998 KAKSIYITGTLGSG
+1998 KAKSIYITGTIGSG

-2017 GGSADITFQSANNLV
+2017 GGSADVTFQSANNLV

-2082 GNFVENALIPLSKE
+2082 GNFIENALSPLSKE
-2096 LPSSLQNETL
+2096 LPASLQDETL

-2114 LDNLLNNSGVMNAI
+2114 LDDLLNNSGVMNEI
-2128 QNIISKKLSIFG
+2128 QNIISQKLSIFG

-2167 NFIGGYMDASELSS
+2167 NFIGGYIDASELSS
-2181 ILSVILKDIT
+2181 ILGVILKDIT

-2202 VVANDLLDE
+2202 VVANDLLNE
-2211 FLGQDVVK
+2211 FLGQDVIK

-2240 SGIYNQ
+2240 SGVYNQ

-2258 ALKENDLGALLSPR
+2258 ALKENDLGVLLSPR

-2334 SNGVSNINITT
+2334 SNGVSHINITT

-2357 LNNVSVQKGEICIN
+2357 LNNVSVQKGEICVN

-2399 NNFTFLGVIASNGA
+2399 NNFTFLGAIASNGA
-2413 IDLSQVKNNSVIGT
+2413 IDLSQVTNNSVIGT

-2441 TIANAFNN
+2441 TITNAFNN

-2457 NGDFTLNQQATLST
+2457 NGNFTLNQQATLST

-2491 LSHSVSHAIIN
+2491 LSHSASHAIIN
-2502 AQGIATIMTNY
+2502 AQGAATIMANN

-2525 ETGAYTLIDSA
+2525 EVGTYTLIDSA
-2536 KAIYYGYNDQITG
+2536 KAIYYGYNNQITG

-2556 LKLYTLININGK
+2556 LKFYALIDINGK

-2584 SIKDGG
+2584 SVKDGG
-2590 LIVGFKDSQN
+2590 LVVGFKDSQN

-2614 AVSNAPINN
+2614 AVSNDPINN

-2637 GIQGVDSIEQAG
+2637 GVQSVDSIDQAG
-2649 GTQAINWLNKIFETK
+2649 GDQAIDWLNKIFETK

-2676 HSTKDLTTIAGD
+2676 HSIKDLTTIAGD

-2694 VIANPN
+2694 VIANPD

-2727 STFASADFHERL
+2727 STFARSDFLERL

-2814 GFHANI
+2814 GFHGNI

-2866 IINQSYRYNTWT
+2866 IINQSYRYDTWT

-2896 IFKPQIGLAYYYI
+2896 IFKPQVGLAYYYI
-2909 GMSGLRGI
+2909 GLSGLRGI

>member
-1 MAFKKAGLI
+1 MAFEKVGLI

-25 KKIFKLNPILKR
+25 KKIFKLNQILKR

-48 SIKKPFNKNKSF
+48 SIKKPFNKSKSF

-71 GGLPHLR
+71 GGLSHLR
-78 ASECRYWSWWS
+78 ANECRYWSWSSW
-89 GYHDKIESGS
+89 GYHDNIESGS

-109 FSSTQGSGT
+109 FNSAQGSGT

-152 GTGVNGVNV
+152 GTGVNGGDV

-172 INFNSSRITTGNSL
+172 INFNSSRITTGNSF
-186 SDGGGATLNFNATN
+186 STGGGATLNFNAAN

-211 SDAGAQHSYMNF
+211 GDAGTQHSYMNF
-223 KGSNINVSGSSF
+223 SGSNINVSDSSF

-242 FSFSGNNNNS
+242 FSFSANGTNSNLSFDKTNFNQGTYKFTNSANLNFNNS
-252 AISFNK
+252 A
-258 TKFNQGTY
+258 FNQGTY
-266 NFTNS
+266 NFSS
-271 ANLSFNNSN
+271 AQSVFENSN
-280 FNQSTYNFN
+280 FS
-289 SLQST
+289 
-294 FNNSTFNQG
+294 QG
-303 TYNFTDNTSFNNDT
+303 TYNFTDNTGLNFNNDT
-317 FNQGTYNFNTS
+317 FNQGTYNFNAS

-355 GAVFNLNQTLNANQT
+355 DAIFNLNQTLNTNQT

-376 NGTIQYGV
+376 NGTIQYGI

-427 FSNKSITTQ
+427 FNNQSITTQ
-436 FLGDDLQAKAKATYQ
+436 FLGDDLQQQAQKTYQ
-451 QDLNNSQSALSN
+451 QDLSDSQSTLNN
-463 ATNDNKIASADT
+463 AASDNKIANSDT
-475 GYTNNQNTTIKQDA
+475 DYTTNKNATIATDA
-489 QNLEHTSQQIAK
+489 QNLENTNQQIAQ
-501 DEQALQGDL
+501 DEQALEKDL
-510 NKLKQLANSSFNEQ
+510 AQIKQLANSPTGFSEQ
-524 AFNQAQSKE
+524 AFNTAQKQE

-540 QNEENTFSSEQEGLE
+540 QNEEKAFNAEQEGL
-555 KALANAKEQQEQQQ
+555 KQ
-569 AQATYQQD
+569 A
-577 LNNSQSALSNAT
+577 
-589 NDNKI
+589 I
-594 ASADTDYTKNQNTA
+594 
-608 IKQDAQNLENT
+608 
-619 SQQITQD
+619 
-626 QKDLEQDL
+626 
-634 DKLQQLANSKTGFN
+634 
-648 EQAFNQA
+648 
-655 QSTEQQDEQTLQNEE
+655 
-670 ETFSSEQEGL
+670 
-680 EKALANAKHTSP
+680 
-692 TPTKHTAQNNP
+692 
-703 PNKVSPPTQ
+703 
-712 NLPTTNV
+712 
-719 WNGVYNFQ
+719 
-727 NQTYSKKGIYYID
+727 
-740 PNLSGQSGQSG
+740 
-751 NTLSTYGYLDWFTL
+751 
-765 KNKFSV
+765 
-771 NANNG
+771 
-776 TLIIGNN
+776 
-783 TESANTKGLIW
+783 
-794 IGDDKGLVY
+794 
-803 YNTGTFNAAN
+803 
-813 IYLTSNL
+813 
-820 KTGNGFSGE
+820 
-829 GATLNF
+829 
-835 NATNR
+835 
-840 ITINQASFDN
+840 
-850 SDAGAQHSYM
+850 
-860 NFKGSNINV
+860 
-869 SGSSFTD
+869 
-876 DTNGGFSFSGNNNNS
+876 
-891 AISFNKTKFNQGTYN
+891 
-906 FTNSANLSF
+906 
-915 NNSNFNQSTYNF
+915 
-927 NSLQSTFN
+927 
-935 NSTFN
+935 
-940 QGTYNFTD
+940 
-948 NTSFNNDTF
+948 
-957 NQGTYNFNTSKVSFS
+957 
-972 GANTLNS
+972 
-979 SSPFAS
+979 
-985 LKGSVSFGSGAVFNL
+985 
-1000 NQTLNANQTYDI
+1000 
-1012 LTTNGTIQYGV
+1012 
-1023 YQSYLWDLINYK
+1023 
-1035 GDKAISHVEVGNN
+1035 
-1048 TYDVTFD
+1048 
-1055 INGQDE
+1055 
-1061 TLQETF
+1061 
-1067 SNKSITTQFLGDDLQ
+1067 
-1082 AKAKATYQQDL
+1082 
-1093 NNSQSALSNATND
+1093 
-1106 NKIASA
+1106 
-1112 DTGYTNNQNTTIKQ
+1112 
-1126 DAQNLEHTSQQIAK
+1126 
-1140 DEQALQGDLNKL
+1140 
-1152 KQLANSS
+1152 
-1159 FNEQAFNQAQSK
+1159 
-1171 EQQDEQTLQNEE
+1171 
-1183 ETFSSEQEGLE
+1183 
-1194 KALANAKPA
+1194 ANAKPA
-1203 SPTPT
+1203 SPTP
-1208 PTPTPTPSPTP
+1208 SPT
-1219 NPTPTKHTAPNKVP
+1219 PTPTKHTVQNTPSNKVP

-1248 GVYWLQNQTYS
+1248 GVYNLQNQTYS
-1259 QKGVYYIDPNLSG
+1259 KQGVYYIDPNLSG
-1272 QSGQSANTL
+1272 QSGQSGNTL

-1289 GRSFGVNIQNGT
+1289 GRSFSVNANNGT

-1306 NTESVNDNGLI
+1306 NTESVNDNDLI

-1327 IGTFNAANI
+1327 TGTFNAANI

-1376 ETVTKMIQTGAS
+1376 ETVTKMIQTGVS
-1388 QHSYAT
+1388 QHSYAA

-1524 TLGNKSQT
+1524 TLGNKSQA

-1545 LSLDNQSVLNASG
+1545 LSLDNQSVLNANG
-1558 ASAFNNQ
+1558 ASVFNNQ

-1575 ATFNSLFFNGATL
+1575 ATFNSLFFNGGIL

-1594 KLNASSASF
+1594 KINASSASF
-1603 SNNTTI
+1603 SNNTII
-1609 NLDDSVLSVSNASSL
+1609 NLDDSVLSASNTSSL
-1624 NANINFQGASQATFG
+1624 NANINFQGASQANFG
-1639 GNTTIDAA
+1639 GNTTIDTA

-1657 SFNNLTANG
+1657 GFNNLTANG

-1885 MIETNQLDNITSIN
+1885 MIESNQLDNITNIN
-1899 EVLQLLDRIKITPAQ
+1899 EVLQLLDKIKITPAQ

-1940 GATQDHVTNS
+1940 GATQDNVTNS

-2017 GGSADITFQSANNLV
+2017 GGSADVTFQSANNLV

-2060 QGNLANVLSQMAME
+2060 QGNLANVLSQVAME

-2082 GNFVENALIPLSKE
+2082 GNFVENALSPLSKE
-2096 LPSSLQNETL
+2096 LPASLQNETL

-2114 LDNLLNNSGVMNAI
+2114 LDNLLNNSGVMNEI

-2167 NFIGGYMDASELSS
+2167 NFIGGYIDASELSS

-2202 VVANDLLDE
+2202 VVANDLLNE

-2240 SGIYNQ
+2240 SGVYNQ

-2287 NGYVFVNNSSFSNA
+2287 NGYIFVNNSSFSNA

-2399 NNFTFLGVIASNGA
+2399 NNFTFLGTIASNGA

-2441 TIANAFNN
+2441 TITNSFNN

-2457 NGDFTLNQQATLST
+2457 NGNFTLNQQATLST

-2491 LSHSVSHAIIN
+2491 LSHSASHAIIN
-2502 AQGIATIMTNY
+2502 AQGVATIMANN

-2525 ETGAYTLIDSA
+2525 ETGTYTLIDSA

-2549 GSSLDNY
+2549 GSSLADY
-2556 LKLYTLININGK
+2556 LKLYTLIDINGK

-2584 SIKDGG
+2584 NIKDGG

-2614 AVSNAPINN
+2614 AVSNDPINN

-2637 GIQGVDSIEQAG
+2637 GTQGVDSIDQAG

-2694 VIANPN
+2694 VIANPD

-2792 NVGYDRFIKGVIV
+2792 NIGYDRFIKGVIV

-2866 IINQSYRYNTWT
+2866 IINQSYKYDTWT

-2909 GMSGLRGI
+2909 GLSGLRGI

-2993 TFASIIT
+2993 TFASVIT

-3010 YVNAGIGAR
+3010 YVNASIGAR

>member
-1 MAFKKAGLI
+1 M
-10 SKFISKGSFKLNKIS
+10 
-25 KKIFKLNPILKR
+25 
-37 EKPLK
+37 
-42 RHKKTK
+42 
-48 SIKKPFNKNKSF
+48 
-60 LKASVL
+60 
-66 LIGAL
+66 
-71 GGLPHLR
+71 GGLSHLR
-78 ASECRYWSWWS
+78 ASECRYWSWSSW
-89 GYHDKIESGS
+89 GYHDNIESGS

-109 FSSTQGSGT
+109 FNSAQGSGT

-152 GTGVNGVNV
+152 GMGVNGGDV

-172 INFNSSRITTGNSL
+172 INFNSSRITTGNSY
-186 SDGGGATLNFNATN
+186 STGGGATLNFNATN
-200 RITINQASFDN
+200 HITINQASFDN
-211 SDAGAQHSYMNF
+211 GDAGAQHSYMNF
-223 KGSNINVSGSSF
+223 SGSNINVSDSSF
-235 TDDTNGG
+235 TDDTDGG
-242 FSFSGNNNNS
+242 FSFSGNGANSNLSFDKTNFNQGTYKFTNSANLNFNNS
-252 AISFNK
+252 A
-258 TKFNQGTY
+258 FNQGTY
-266 NFTNS
+266 NFNS
-271 ANLSFNNSN
+271 A
-280 FNQSTYNFN
+280 
-289 SLQST
+289 QST
-294 FNNSTFNQG
+294 FNNSNFNQG
-303 TYNFTDNTSFNNDT
+303 TYNFTDNTGLNFNNDT
-317 FNQGTYNFNTS
+317 FNQGTYSFNAS

-355 GAVFNLNQTLNANQT
+355 GAIFNLNQTLNSNQT

-376 NGTIQYGV
+376 NKTIQYGV

-395 KGDKAISHVEVGN
+395 KGDKAISHVEVGS

-427 FSNKSITTQ
+427 FNNQAITTQ

-451 QDLNNSQSALSN
+451 QDLTGSQTALNN
-463 ATNDNKIASADT
+463 ATSDNKIASSDT
-475 GYTNNQNTTIKQDA
+475 SYTNNQNTTI
-489 QNLEHTSQQIAK
+489 AK
-501 DEQALQGDL
+501 
-510 NKLKQLANSSFNEQ
+510 
-524 AFNQAQSKE
+524 
-533 QQDEQTL
+533 
-540 QNEENTFSSEQEGLE
+540 
-555 KALANAKEQQEQQQ
+555 
-569 AQATYQQD
+569 
-577 LNNSQSALSNAT
+577 
-589 NDNKI
+589 
-594 ASADTDYTKNQNTA
+594 
-608 IKQDAQNLENT
+608 DAQNLENT
-619 SQQITQD
+619 SQQIAQD
-626 QKDLEQDL
+626 KQALKGDL
-634 DKLQQLANSKTGFN
+634 DKLQQLANSPTGFN
-648 EQAFNQA
+648 QQAFNQA
-655 QSTEQQDEQTLQNEE
+655 QSTEQQDLQTLQENEN
-670 ETFSSEQEGL
+670 TFNGEQEGL
-680 EKALANAKHTSP
+680 KQAIANAKS
-692 TPTKHTAQNNP
+692 
-703 PNKVSPPTQ
+703 
-712 NLPTTNV
+712 
-719 WNGVYNFQ
+719 
-727 NQTYSKKGIYYID
+727 
-740 PNLSGQSGQSG
+740 
-751 NTLSTYGYLDWFTL
+751 
-765 KNKFSV
+765 
-771 NANNG
+771 
-776 TLIIGNN
+776 
-783 TESANTKGLIW
+783 
-794 IGDDKGLVY
+794 
-803 YNTGTFNAAN
+803 
-813 IYLTSNL
+813 
-820 KTGNGFSGE
+820 
-829 GATLNF
+829 
-835 NATNR
+835 
-840 ITINQASFDN
+840 
-850 SDAGAQHSYM
+850 
-860 NFKGSNINV
+860 
-869 SGSSFTD
+869 
-876 DTNGGFSFSGNNNNS
+876 
-891 AISFNKTKFNQGTYN
+891 
-906 FTNSANLSF
+906 
-915 NNSNFNQSTYNF
+915 
-927 NSLQSTFN
+927 
-935 NSTFN
+935 
-940 QGTYNFTD
+940 
-948 NTSFNNDTF
+948 
-957 NQGTYNFNTSKVSFS
+957 
-972 GANTLNS
+972 
-979 SSPFAS
+979 
-985 LKGSVSFGSGAVFNL
+985 
-1000 NQTLNANQTYDI
+1000 
-1012 LTTNGTIQYGV
+1012 
-1023 YQSYLWDLINYK
+1023 
-1035 GDKAISHVEVGNN
+1035 
-1048 TYDVTFD
+1048 
-1055 INGQDE
+1055 
-1061 TLQETF
+1061 
-1067 SNKSITTQFLGDDLQ
+1067 
-1082 AKAKATYQQDL
+1082 
-1093 NNSQSALSNATND
+1093 
-1106 NKIASA
+1106 
-1112 DTGYTNNQNTTIKQ
+1112 
-1126 DAQNLEHTSQQIAK
+1126 
-1140 DEQALQGDLNKL
+1140 
-1152 KQLANSS
+1152 
-1159 FNEQAFNQAQSK
+1159 
-1171 EQQDEQTLQNEE
+1171 
-1183 ETFSSEQEGLE
+1183 
-1194 KALANAKPA
+1194 A
-1203 SPTPT
+1203 SPTPV
-1208 PTPTPTPSPTP
+1208 
-1219 NPTPTKHTAPNKVP
+1219 PTKRTAPNTPPNKVP
-1233 PTPPTQNLPTTNVWN
+1233 PTPPTQNLPTTNVWS
-1248 GVYWLQNQTYS
+1248 GVYNLQNQTYS
-1259 QKGVYYIDPNLSG
+1259 QKGIYYIDPNLSG

-1327 IGTFNAANI
+1327 TGTFNAANI

-1388 QHSYAT
+1388 QHSYAA

-1402 VTNSSFSDMTWGKFS
+1402 VTNSNFSDMTWGKFS
-1417 FNAKNISFSNA
+1417 FSAKNISFSNA

-1437 GSSVISA
+1437 GSSAISA

-1457 NGGAVYNLWANSL
+1457 NGGAVYNLQANSL

-1511 FNGDTTLQNNANI
+1511 FNGDTTLQDNANI
-1524 TLGNKSQT
+1524 TLGNKSQAT
-1532 AFKNSLTLDNNSN
+1532 FKNSLTLDNNSN
-1545 LSLDNQSVLNASG
+1545 LSLDNQSVLNANG

-1575 ATFNSLFFNGATL
+1575 AAFNSLFFNGGII

-1609 NLDDSVLSVSNASSL
+1609 NLDDSVLSASNVSSL
-1624 NANINFQGASQATFG
+1624 NANINFQGTSQANFG
-1639 GNTTIDAA
+1639 GNTTIDTA

-1672 YAPSLSKALM
+1672 YAPSLTKALM

-1690 GNNGDINLSDINI
+1690 GDNGDINLSDINI

-1745 YSDNNNIQ
+1745 YSGNNNIQ

-1767 QESIKNGDL
+1767 QENIKNGDL

-1824 LTSNIKGLFTPK
+1824 LTSSIKGLFTPK

-1885 MIETNQLDNITSIN
+1885 MIESNQLDNITSIN
-1899 EVLQLLDRIKITPAQ
+1899 EVLQLLDKIKITPAQ

-1940 GATQDHVTNS
+1940 GATQDNVTNS

-1998 KAKSIYITGTLGSG
+1998 KAKSIYITGTVGSA

-2017 GGSADITFQSANNLV
+2017 GGSADVTFQSANNLV
-2032 LNKANIEAQATDN
+2032 LNNANIEAQATDN

-2060 QGNLANVLSQMAME
+2060 QGNLANVLSQVAME

-2082 GNFVENALIPLSKE
+2082 GNFVENALSPLSKE
-2096 LPSSLQNETL
+2096 LPASLQNETL

-2114 LDNLLNNSGVMNAI
+2114 LDNLLNNSGVMNEI

-2167 NFIGGYMDASELSS
+2167 NFIGGYIDASELSS

-2202 VVANDLLDE
+2202 VVANDLLNE

-2312 SIIFNGDNTIDFS
+2312 SIIFNGDSTIDFS

-2377 TKNSSSTNSSVT
+2377 TKDSSSTNSSVT

-2399 NNFTFLGVIASNGA
+2399 NNFTFLGTIASNGA

-2427 LNLNENATLQANNL
+2427 LNLNENAALQANNL
-2441 TIANAFNN
+2441 TITNAFNN

-2471 NASGLNVMGNFNSYG
+2471 NASGLDVMGNFNSYG

-2491 LSHSVSHAIIN
+2491 LNHSASHAIIN
-2502 AQGIATIMTNY
+2502 AQGTATIMANN

-2549 GSSLDNY
+2549 GNSLADY
-2556 LKLYTLININGK
+2556 LKLYTLIDINGK

-2584 SIKDGG
+2584 NIKDGG

-2614 AVSNAPINN
+2614 AVSNDPINN

-2637 GIQGVDSIEQAG
+2637 GTQGVDSIEQAG

-2694 VIANPN
+2694 VIANPD

-2727 STFASADFHERL
+2727 STLASADFHERL

-2866 IINQSYRYNTWT
+2866 IINQSYKYDTWT

-2909 GMSGLRGI
+2909 GLSGLRGI

-3010 YVNAGIGAR
+3010 YVNASIGAR

>member
-10 SKFISKGSFKLNKIS
+10 SKFILKGSFKLSKIS
-25 KKIFKLNPILKR
+25 KKIFKLNLILKR
-37 EKPLK
+37 EKPLS
-42 RHKKTK
+42 HKKTK
-48 SIKKPFNKNKSF
+48 SVKKPFNKNKSF

-71 GGLPHLR
+71 GGLSHLR
-78 ASECRYWSWWS
+78 ASECRYWSWSSW
-89 GYHDKIESGS
+89 GYHDNIESGS

-109 FSSTQGSGT
+109 FSSAQGSGT

-124 TTYSA
+124 TTYSP

-152 GTGVNGVNV
+152 GTGVNGGDV

-172 INFNSSRITTGNSL
+172 INFNSSRITTGNSF
-186 SDGGGATLNFNATN
+186 STGGGATLNFNATN
-200 RITINQASFDN
+200 HITINQASFDN
-211 SDAGAQHSYMNF
+211 SDAGVQHSYMNF
-223 KGSNINVSGSSF
+223 SGSNINVSGSSF

-242 FSFSGNNNNS
+242 FSFSGNGTNSNLSFNQTNFNQGTYKFTNSANLNFNNS
-252 AISFNK
+252 A
-258 TKFNQGTY
+258 FNQGTY
-266 NFTNS
+266 NFNS
-271 ANLSFNNSN
+271 AQSVFNND
-280 FNQSTYNFN
+280 
-289 SLQST
+289 T
-294 FNNSTFNQG
+294 FSQG
-303 TYNFTDNTSFNNDT
+303 TYNFTDNTGLNFNNDT
-317 FNQGTYNFNTS
+317 FNQGAYNFNAS

-355 GAVFNLNQTLNANQT
+355 NAIFNLNQTLNNNQT

-376 NGTIQYGV
+376 NKTIQYGV

-395 KGDKAISHVEVGN
+395 KGDKAISHVEVGS

-427 FSNKSITTQ
+427 FNNQSITTQ
-436 FLGDDLQAKAKATYQ
+436 FLGDDLQQQAQATYQ
-451 QDLNNSQSALSN
+451 QDLSNSQTALNN
-463 ATNDNKIASADT
+463 ATNDNKIASNDT
-475 GYTNNQNTTIKQDA
+475 GYTNNQNTTIKKDA
-489 QNLEHTSQQIAK
+489 QS
-501 DEQALQGDL
+501 
-510 NKLKQLANSSFNEQ
+510 
-524 AFNQAQSKE
+524 
-533 QQDEQTL
+533 
-540 QNEENTFSSEQEGLE
+540 
-555 KALANAKEQQEQQQ
+555 
-569 AQATYQQD
+569 
-577 LNNSQSALSNAT
+577 
-589 NDNKI
+589 
-594 ASADTDYTKNQNTA
+594 
-608 IKQDAQNLENT
+608 LENT
-619 SQQITQD
+619 SQQIAQD
-626 QKDLEQDL
+626 KQALEKDLANV
-634 DKLQQLANSKTGFN
+634 KQLANAPTGFN
-648 EQAFNQA
+648 QQAFKNA

-670 ETFSSEQEGL
+670 KTFSSEQERL
-680 EKALANAKHTSP
+680 E
-692 TPTKHTAQNNP
+692 
-703 PNKVSPPTQ
+703 
-712 NLPTTNV
+712 
-719 WNGVYNFQ
+719 
-727 NQTYSKKGIYYID
+727 
-740 PNLSGQSGQSG
+740 
-751 NTLSTYGYLDWFTL
+751 
-765 KNKFSV
+765 
-771 NANNG
+771 
-776 TLIIGNN
+776 
-783 TESANTKGLIW
+783 
-794 IGDDKGLVY
+794 
-803 YNTGTFNAAN
+803 
-813 IYLTSNL
+813 
-820 KTGNGFSGE
+820 
-829 GATLNF
+829 
-835 NATNR
+835 
-840 ITINQASFDN
+840 QA
-850 SDAGAQHSYM
+850 
-860 NFKGSNINV
+860 
-869 SGSSFTD
+869 
-876 DTNGGFSFSGNNNNS
+876 
-891 AISFNKTKFNQGTYN
+891 
-906 FTNSANLSF
+906 
-915 NNSNFNQSTYNF
+915 
-927 NSLQSTFN
+927 
-935 NSTFN
+935 
-940 QGTYNFTD
+940 
-948 NTSFNNDTF
+948 
-957 NQGTYNFNTSKVSFS
+957 
-972 GANTLNS
+972 
-979 SSPFAS
+979 
-985 LKGSVSFGSGAVFNL
+985 
-1000 NQTLNANQTYDI
+1000 
-1012 LTTNGTIQYGV
+1012 
-1023 YQSYLWDLINYK
+1023 
-1035 GDKAISHVEVGNN
+1035 
-1048 TYDVTFD
+1048 
-1055 INGQDE
+1055 
-1061 TLQETF
+1061 
-1067 SNKSITTQFLGDDLQ
+1067 
-1082 AKAKATYQQDL
+1082 
-1093 NNSQSALSNATND
+1093 
-1106 NKIASA
+1106 
-1112 DTGYTNNQNTTIKQ
+1112 
-1126 DAQNLEHTSQQIAK
+1126 IAK
-1140 DEQALQGDLNKL
+1140 
-1152 KQLANSS
+1152 
-1159 FNEQAFNQAQSK
+1159 
-1171 EQQDEQTLQNEE
+1171 
-1183 ETFSSEQEGLE
+1183 
-1194 KALANAKPA
+1194 
-1203 SPTPT
+1203 PTS
-1208 PTPTPTPSPTP
+1208 PTPSPTP
-1219 NPTPTKHTAPNKVP
+1219 TPIKHTVPNTPPNKVP
-1233 PTPPTQNLPTTNVWN
+1233 PTPPTQNLPTTNVWS

-1259 QKGVYYIDPNLSG
+1259 KQGVYYINPNLSG
-1272 QSGQSANTL
+1272 QSGQSGNTL

-1327 IGTFNAANI
+1327 TGTFNAANI

-1349 GSDGGGANITFKAS
+1349 NSDGGGANITFKAS

-1388 QHSYAT
+1388 QHSYAA

-1417 FNAKNISFSNA
+1417 FSAKNISFSNA

-1524 TLGNKSQT
+1524 TLGNKSQAT
-1532 AFKNSLTLDNNSN
+1532 FKNSLTLDNNSN
-1545 LSLDNQSVLNASG
+1545 LSLDNQSVLNANGS
-1558 ASAFNNQ
+1558 SVFNNQ

-1575 ATFNSLFFNGATL
+1575 ATFNSLFFNGGIL

-1609 NLDDSVLSVSNASSL
+1609 NLDDSVLSASNTSSL
-1624 NANINFQGASQATFG
+1624 NANINFQGTSQANFG
-1639 GNTTIDAA
+1639 GNTTIDTA

-1657 SFNNLTANG
+1657 GFNNLTANG

-1672 YAPSLSKALM
+1672 YALSLSKALM

-1722 TGISGANGYEKI
+1722 IGISGANGYEKI

-1885 MIETNQLDNITSIN
+1885 MIESNQLDNITSIN
-1899 EVLQLLDRIKITPAQ
+1899 EVLQLLDEIKITPAQ

-1940 GATQDHVTNS
+1940 GATQDNVTNS

-1958 NGYSSPCALD
+1958 NGYSSPCTLD

-1998 KAKSIYITGTLGSG
+1998 KAKSIYITGTLGSA

-2017 GGSADITFQSANNLV
+2017 GGSADVTFQSANNLV

-2060 QGNLANVLSQMAME
+2060 QGNLANVLSQVAME

-2082 GNFVENALIPLSKE
+2082 GNFVENALSPLSKE
-2096 LPSSLQNETL
+2096 LPTSLQNETL

-2114 LDNLLNNSGVMNAI
+2114 LDNLLNNSGVMNEI

-2167 NFIGGYMDASELSS
+2167 NFIGGYIDASELSS

-2202 VVANDLLDE
+2202 VVANDLLNE
-2211 FLGQDVVK
+2211 FLGQDIVK
-2219 KLESQGLV
+2219 KLEGQGLV

-2240 SGIYNQ
+2240 SGVYNQ

-2399 NNFTFLGVIASNGA
+2399 NNFTFLGTIASNGA

-2441 TIANAFNN
+2441 TITNAFNN

-2457 NGDFTLNQQATLST
+2457 NGNFTLNQQATLST

-2491 LSHSVSHAIIN
+2491 LSHSASHAIIN
-2502 AQGIATIMTNY
+2502 AQGTATIMANN

-2525 ETGAYTLIDSA
+2525 EAGTYTLIDSA

-2549 GSSLDNY
+2549 GNSLDNY
-2556 LKLYTLININGK
+2556 LKLYTLIDINGK

-2584 SIKDGG
+2584 NIKDGG
-2590 LIVGFKDSQN
+2590 LVVGFKDSQN

-2614 AVSNAPINN
+2614 AVSNDPINN

-2637 GIQGVDSIEQAG
+2637 GTQGVDSIDQAG
-2649 GTQAINWLNKIFETK
+2649 GTQAINWLNRIFETK

-2694 VIANPN
+2694 VIANPD

-2792 NVGYDRFIKGVIV
+2792 NIGYDRFIKGVIV

-2866 IINQSYRYNTWT
+2866 IINQSYKYNTWT

-2909 GMSGLRGI
+2909 GLSGLRGI

-3019 FGLDYKDIN
+3019 FGLDYRDIN

>member
-1 MAFKKAGLI
+1 MAFEKAGLI

-25 KKIFKLNPILKR
+25 KKIFKLNQILKR

-48 SIKKPFNKNKSF
+48 SIKKPFNKSKSF

-71 GGLPHLR
+71 GGLSHLR
-78 ASECRYWSWWS
+78 ASECRYWSWSSWS
-89 GYHDKIESGS
+89 YHDNIESGS

-109 FSSTQGSGT
+109 FNSAQGSGT

-134 TQKFNNGTLNVGG
+134 TQKFNNGTLDVGG

-152 GTGVNGVNV
+152 GTGVNGGDV

-172 INFNSSRITTGNSL
+172 INFNSSRITTGNSF
-186 SDGGGATLNFNATN
+186 STGGGATLNFNATN
-200 RITINQASFDN
+200 HITINQASFDN
-211 SDAGAQHSYMNF
+211 SDAGTQHSYMNF
-223 KGSNINVSGSSF
+223 SGSNINVSSSSF

-242 FSFSGNNNNS
+242 FSFSGNGTNS
-252 AISFNK
+252 NLSFNQ
-258 TKFNQGTY
+258 TNFNQGTY
-266 NFTNS
+266 KFTNS
-271 ANLSFNNSN
+271 ANLN
-280 FNQSTYNFN
+280 
-289 SLQST
+289 

-303 TYNFTDNTSFNNDT
+303 TYNFNSAQSVFENSNFNQGTYNFNSAQSVFENSNFNQGTYSFTDNTGLNFNNDT
-317 FNQGTYNFNTS
+317 FNQGTYSFNAS

-343 FASLKGSVSFGS
+343 FASLKGNVSFGS
-355 GAVFNLNQTLNANQT
+355 DAIFNLNQTLNSNQT

-395 KGDKAISHVEVGN
+395 KGDKAISHVEVGS

-427 FSNKSITTQ
+427 FNNQSITTQ
-436 FLGDDLQAKAKATYQ
+436 FLGDDLQAKAQATYQ
-451 QDLNNSQSALSN
+451 QDLSNSQTALNN
-463 ATNDNKIASADT
+463 ATSDNKIASSDT
-475 GYTNNQNTTIKQDA
+475 GYTNNQNTTIKKDA
-489 QNLEHTSQQIAK
+489 QSLENTDQTIQQDK
-501 DEQALQGDL
+501 QALEKDL
-510 NKLKQLANSSFNEQ
+510 ANVKQLAN
-524 AFNQAQSKE
+524 AP
-533 QQDEQTL
+533 
-540 QNEENTFSSEQEGLE
+540 
-555 KALANAKEQQEQQQ
+555 
-569 AQATYQQD
+569 
-577 LNNSQSALSNAT
+577 
-589 NDNKI
+589 
-594 ASADTDYTKNQNTA
+594 
-608 IKQDAQNLENT
+608 
-619 SQQITQD
+619 
-626 QKDLEQDL
+626 
-634 DKLQQLANSKTGFN
+634 TGFN
-648 EQAFNQA
+648 QQAFKNA
-655 QSTEQQDEQTLQNEE
+655 QSTEQQDLQTLQENEN
-670 ETFSSEQEGL
+670 TFNSEQERL
-680 EKALANAKHTSP
+680 EKAIANTKPASPTPSP
-692 TPTKHTAQNNP
+692 TPTKHTA
-703 PNKVSPPTQ
+703 PN
-712 NLPTTNV
+712 
-719 WNGVYNFQ
+719 
-727 NQTYSKKGIYYID
+727 
-740 PNLSGQSGQSG
+740 
-751 NTLSTYGYLDWFTL
+751 
-765 KNKFSV
+765 
-771 NANNG
+771 
-776 TLIIGNN
+776 
-783 TESANTKGLIW
+783 
-794 IGDDKGLVY
+794 
-803 YNTGTFNAAN
+803 
-813 IYLTSNL
+813 
-820 KTGNGFSGE
+820 
-829 GATLNF
+829 
-835 NATNR
+835 
-840 ITINQASFDN
+840 
-850 SDAGAQHSYM
+850 
-860 NFKGSNINV
+860 
-869 SGSSFTD
+869 
-876 DTNGGFSFSGNNNNS
+876 
-891 AISFNKTKFNQGTYN
+891 
-906 FTNSANLSF
+906 
-915 NNSNFNQSTYNF
+915 
-927 NSLQSTFN
+927 
-935 NSTFN
+935 
-940 QGTYNFTD
+940 
-948 NTSFNNDTF
+948 
-957 NQGTYNFNTSKVSFS
+957 
-972 GANTLNS
+972 
-979 SSPFAS
+979 
-985 LKGSVSFGSGAVFNL
+985 
-1000 NQTLNANQTYDI
+1000 
-1012 LTTNGTIQYGV
+1012 
-1023 YQSYLWDLINYK
+1023 
-1035 GDKAISHVEVGNN
+1035 
-1048 TYDVTFD
+1048 
-1055 INGQDE
+1055 
-1061 TLQETF
+1061 
-1067 SNKSITTQFLGDDLQ
+1067 
-1082 AKAKATYQQDL
+1082 
-1093 NNSQSALSNATND
+1093 
-1106 NKIASA
+1106 
-1112 DTGYTNNQNTTIKQ
+1112 
-1126 DAQNLEHTSQQIAK
+1126 
-1140 DEQALQGDLNKL
+1140 
-1152 KQLANSS
+1152 
-1159 FNEQAFNQAQSK
+1159 
-1171 EQQDEQTLQNEE
+1171 
-1183 ETFSSEQEGLE
+1183 
-1194 KALANAKPA
+1194 
-1203 SPTPT
+1203 TP
-1208 PTPTPTPSPTP
+1208 
-1219 NPTPTKHTAPNKVP
+1219 PNKVP

-1248 GVYWLQNQTYS
+1248 GVYNLQNQTYS
-1259 QKGVYYIDPNLSG
+1259 QKGIYYIDPNLSG

-1327 IGTFNAANI
+1327 TGTFNAANI

-1388 QHSYAT
+1388 QHSYAA

-1417 FNAKNISFSNA
+1417 FSAKNISFSNA

-1437 GSSVISA
+1437 GSSAISA

-1483 SRGTSNFNATTQL
+1483 SRGASNFNATTQL

-1524 TLGNKSQT
+1524 TLGNKSQAT
-1532 AFKNSLTLDNNSN
+1532 FKNSLTLDNNSN
-1545 LSLDNQSVLNASG
+1545 LSLDNQSVLNANG
-1558 ASAFNNQ
+1558 TSAFNNQ

-1575 ATFNSLFFNGATL
+1575 ATFNSLFFNGGII

-1609 NLDDSVLSVSNASSL
+1609 NLDDSVLSASNTSSL
-1624 NANINFQGASQATFG
+1624 NANINFQGASQADFG
-1639 GNTTIDAA
+1639 GNTTIDTA

-1657 SFNNLTANG
+1657 GFNNLTANG

-1801 QASKQNPTGYSYDY
+1801 QASNQNPTGYSYDY

-1880 ATLKE
+1880 AALKK
-1885 MIETNQLDNITSIN
+1885 MIESNQLDNITNIN
-1899 EVLQLLDRIKITPAQ
+1899 EVLQLLDEIKITPAQ

-1940 GATQDHVTNS
+1940 GATQDNVTNS

-2017 GGSADITFQSANNLV
+2017 GGSADVTFQSANNLV

-2060 QGNLANVLSQMAME
+2060 QGNLANVLSQVAME

-2082 GNFVENALIPLSKE
+2082 GNFVENALSPLSKE
-2096 LPSSLQNETL
+2096 LPTSLQNETL

-2114 LDNLLNNSGVMNAI
+2114 LDDLLNNSGVMNAI

-2202 VVANDLLDE
+2202 VVANDLLNE

-2240 SGIYNQ
+2240 SGVYNQ
-2246 GLGSVLPPSLQN
+2246 GLGSVLPLSLQN

-2389 PTNESLSVRA
+2389 PTDESLSVRA
-2399 NNFTFLGVIASNGA
+2399 NNFTFLGTIASNGA

-2441 TIANAFNN
+2441 TITNAFNN

-2491 LSHSVSHAIIN
+2491 LSHSASHAIIN
-2502 AQGIATIMTNY
+2502 AQGTATIMANN

-2525 ETGAYTLIDSA
+2525 ETGTYTLIDSA

-2556 LKLYTLININGK
+2556 LKLYTLIDINGK
-2568 HMVMTD
+2568 RMVMTD

-2584 SIKDGG
+2584 NIKDGG
-2590 LIVGFKDSQN
+2590 LVVGFKDSQN

-2614 AVSNAPINN
+2614 AVSNDPINN

-2637 GIQGVDSIEQAG
+2637 GVQSVDSIEQAG

-2694 VIANPN
+2694 VIANPD

-2727 STFASADFHERL
+2727 STFASTDFHERL

-2792 NVGYDRFIKGVIV
+2792 NIGYDRFIKGVIV

-2866 IINQSYRYNTWT
+2866 IINQSYKYNTWT

-2909 GMSGLRGI
+2909 GLSGLRGI

>member
-10 SKFISKGSFKLNKIS
+10 SKFISKGSFRLNKIS
-25 KKIFKLNPILKR
+25 KKIFKLNLILKR
-37 EKPLK
+37 EKPLS
-42 RHKKTK
+42 HKKTK
-48 SIKKPFNKNKSF
+48 SVKKPFNKNKSF

-71 GGLPHLR
+71 GGLSHLR
-78 ASECRYWSWWS
+78 ASECRYWSWSSW
-89 GYHDKIESGS
+89 GYHDNIESGS

-109 FSSTQGSGT
+109 FNSAQGSGT

-124 TTYSA
+124 TTYSP

-134 TQKFNNGTLNVGG
+134 TQKFNNGTLDVGG

-152 GTGVNGVNV
+152 GTGVNGGDV

-172 INFNSSRITTGNSL
+172 INFNSSRITTGNSF
-186 SDGGGATLNFNATN
+186 STGGGATLNFNATN
-200 RITINQASFDN
+200 HITINQASFDN
-211 SDAGAQHSYMNF
+211 SDAGTQHSYMNF
-223 KGSNINVSGSSF
+223 SGSNINVSASSF

-242 FSFSGNNNNS
+242 FSFSGNGTNS
-252 AISFNK
+252 NLSFNK
-258 TKFNQGTY
+258 TNFNQGTY
-266 NFTNS
+266 KFTNS
-271 ANLSFNNSN
+271 ANLNFNNSAFNQGSYHFNSAQSTFENSN
-280 FNQSTYNFN
+280 FNQGAYNFN
-289 SLQST
+289 
-294 FNNSTFNQG
+294 
-303 TYNFTDNTSFNNDT
+303 DNTSFNNDT
-317 FNQGTYNFNTS
+317 FNQGTYSFNTN
-328 KVSFSGANTLNSSSP
+328 KVSFSGINTLNSSSP
-343 FASLKGSVSFGS
+343 FASLKGSVSFNS
-355 GAVFNLNQTLNANQT
+355 GAIFNLNQTLNNNQT

-376 NGTIQYGV
+376 NGAIQYGV

-395 KGDKAISHVEVGN
+395 RGDKAISHVGVGN

-427 FSNKSITTQ
+427 FNNQSIITQ
-436 FLGDDLQAKAKATYQ
+436 FLGDDLQQQAQKTYQ
-451 QDLNNSQSALSN
+451 EDLTHSQNALNNVTSDNTIANNDTSYTQS
-463 ATNDNKIASADT
+463 K
-475 GYTNNQNTTIKQDA
+475 NTTVAKDA
-489 QNLEHTSQQIAK
+489 QSLENTSQQIAQDK
-501 DEQALQGDL
+501 QALEKDL
-510 NKLKQLANSSFNEQ
+510 ANVKQLANAPTGFNQQ
-524 AFNQAQSKE
+524 AFNQAQDKE

-540 QNEENTFSSEQEGLE
+540 QNEEKTFNAEQEGL
-555 KALANAKEQQEQQQ
+555 KQ
-569 AQATYQQD
+569 A
-577 LNNSQSALSNAT
+577 
-589 NDNKI
+589 I
-594 ASADTDYTKNQNTA
+594 
-608 IKQDAQNLENT
+608 
-619 SQQITQD
+619 
-626 QKDLEQDL
+626 
-634 DKLQQLANSKTGFN
+634 
-648 EQAFNQA
+648 
-655 QSTEQQDEQTLQNEE
+655 
-670 ETFSSEQEGL
+670 
-680 EKALANAKHTSP
+680 ANAKHTSP
-692 TPTKHTAQNNP
+692 TP
-703 PNKVSPPTQ
+703 
-712 NLPTTNV
+712 
-719 WNGVYNFQ
+719 
-727 NQTYSKKGIYYID
+727 
-740 PNLSGQSGQSG
+740 
-751 NTLSTYGYLDWFTL
+751 
-765 KNKFSV
+765 
-771 NANNG
+771 
-776 TLIIGNN
+776 
-783 TESANTKGLIW
+783 
-794 IGDDKGLVY
+794 
-803 YNTGTFNAAN
+803 
-813 IYLTSNL
+813 
-820 KTGNGFSGE
+820 
-829 GATLNF
+829 
-835 NATNR
+835 
-840 ITINQASFDN
+840 
-850 SDAGAQHSYM
+850 
-860 NFKGSNINV
+860 
-869 SGSSFTD
+869 
-876 DTNGGFSFSGNNNNS
+876 
-891 AISFNKTKFNQGTYN
+891 
-906 FTNSANLSF
+906 
-915 NNSNFNQSTYNF
+915 
-927 NSLQSTFN
+927 
-935 NSTFN
+935 
-940 QGTYNFTD
+940 
-948 NTSFNNDTF
+948 
-957 NQGTYNFNTSKVSFS
+957 
-972 GANTLNS
+972 
-979 SSPFAS
+979 
-985 LKGSVSFGSGAVFNL
+985 
-1000 NQTLNANQTYDI
+1000 
-1012 LTTNGTIQYGV
+1012 
-1023 YQSYLWDLINYK
+1023 
-1035 GDKAISHVEVGNN
+1035 
-1048 TYDVTFD
+1048 
-1055 INGQDE
+1055 
-1061 TLQETF
+1061 
-1067 SNKSITTQFLGDDLQ
+1067 
-1082 AKAKATYQQDL
+1082 
-1093 NNSQSALSNATND
+1093 
-1106 NKIASA
+1106 
-1112 DTGYTNNQNTTIKQ
+1112 
-1126 DAQNLEHTSQQIAK
+1126 
-1140 DEQALQGDLNKL
+1140 
-1152 KQLANSS
+1152 
-1159 FNEQAFNQAQSK
+1159 
-1171 EQQDEQTLQNEE
+1171 
-1183 ETFSSEQEGLE
+1183 
-1194 KALANAKPA
+1194 
-1203 SPTPT
+1203 SPT
-1208 PTPTPTPSPTP
+1208 
-1219 NPTPTKHTAPNKVP
+1219 PTPTKHTAPNTPPNKVSP
-1233 PTPPTQNLPTTNVWN
+1233 TPTPPTQNLPTTNVWN
-1248 GVYWLQNQTYS
+1248 GVYNLQNQTYS

-1327 IGTFNAANI
+1327 TGTFNAANI

-1349 GSDGGGANITFKAS
+1349 NSDGGGANITFKAS

-1388 QHSYAT
+1388 QHSYAA
-1394 FDATNNIS
+1394 FDALNNIS

-1417 FNAKNISFSNA
+1417 FSAKNISFSNA

-1444 NAANSLS
+1444 NATNSLS

-1457 NGGAVYNLWANSL
+1457 NGGAIYNLQANSL

-1496 LGNTSFTLSSQSLLN
+1496 LGNTNFTLSSQSLLN

-1524 TLGNKSQT
+1524 TLGNKSQA

-1545 LSLDNQSVLNASG
+1545 LSLDNQSVLNANGS
-1558 ASAFNNQ
+1558 SVFNNQ

-1575 ATFNSLFFNGATL
+1575 ATFNSLFFNGGTL

-1609 NLDDSVLSVSNASSL
+1609 NLDDSVLSASNTSSL
-1624 NANINFQGASQATFG
+1624 NANINFQGASQANFG
-1639 GNTTIDAA
+1639 GNTTIDTA

-1672 YAPSLSKALM
+1672 YAPSLTKALM

-1801 QASKQNPTGYSYDY
+1801 QVSKQNPTGYSYDY
-1815 SDNQAGTYY
+1815 SDDQAGTYY

-1885 MIETNQLDNITSIN
+1885 MIESNQLDNITSIN
-1899 EVLQLLDRIKITPAQ
+1899 EVLQLLDEIKITPAQ

-1929 NQTFSNGNLVI
+1929 NQTFNNGNLII
-1940 GATQDHVTNS
+1940 GATQDNVTNS

-1958 NGYSSPCALD
+1958 NGYSSPCVLD
-1968 SATCSSFRNTY
+1968 SATCSSFRSTY

-2017 GGSADITFQSANNLV
+2017 GGSADVTFQSANNLV

-2060 QGNLANVLSQMAME
+2060 QGNLANVLSQVAME

-2082 GNFVENALIPLSKE
+2082 GNFVENALSPLSKE

-2114 LDNLLNNSGVMNAI
+2114 LDDLLNNSGVMNEI

-2167 NFIGGYMDASELSS
+2167 NFIGGYIDASELSS
-2181 ILSVILKDIT
+2181 ILGVILKDIT

-2202 VVANDLLDE
+2202 VVANDLLNE

-2240 SGIYNQ
+2240 SGVYNQ

-2258 ALKENDLGALLSPR
+2258 ALKENDLGTLLSPR

-2334 SNGVSNINITT
+2334 SNGVSSINITT

-2357 LNNVSVQKGEICIN
+2357 LNNVSVQKGEICVN

-2399 NNFTFLGVIASNGA
+2399 NNFTFLGAITSNGA
-2413 IDLSQVKNNSVIGT
+2413 IDLSQVTNNSVIGT

-2441 TIANAFNN
+2441 TITNAFNN

-2457 NGDFTLNQQATLST
+2457 NGNFTLNQQATLST

-2502 AQGIATIMTNY
+2502 AQGTATIMANN

-2525 ETGAYTLIDSA
+2525 ETGTYTLIDST

-2549 GSSLDNY
+2549 GSSLANY
-2556 LKLYTLININGK
+2556 LKLYTLIDINGK
-2568 HMVMTD
+2568 RMVMSN
-2574 NGLTYNGQAV
+2574 NGLTYNDQAV

-2600 QYIYTSILYNKVKI
+2600 QYIYTSILYNKMKI
-2614 AVSNAPINN
+2614 AVSNDPINN

-2637 GIQGVDSIEQAG
+2637 GTQGVDSIEQAG

-2694 VIANPN
+2694 VIANPD

-2727 STFASADFHERL
+2727 STFASADFHEHL

-2866 IINQSYRYNTWT
+2866 IINQSYKYDTWT

-2909 GMSGLRGI
+2909 GLSGLRGI

>member
-1 MAFKKAGLI
+1 MAFKKARLI
-10 SKFISKGSFKLNKIS
+10 SRFISKGSFKLNKIS
-25 KKIFKLNPILKR
+25 KKIFKLNQILKR

-71 GGLPHLR
+71 GGLSHLR
-78 ASECRYWSWWS
+78 ANECRYWSWSSWN
-89 GYHDKIESGS
+89 YQDNIESGP

-109 FSSTQGSGT
+109 FSSAQGSGT

-124 TTYSA
+124 TTYST

-134 TQKFNNGTLNVGG
+134 TQKFNGGTLNVGG

-152 GTGVNGVNV
+152 GTGINGGDV
-161 GYITGTYDAQT
+161 GYIIGTYDAQT
-172 INFNSSRITTGNSL
+172 INFNSSHLTTGNSYA
-186 SDGGGATLNFNATN
+186 DGGGATLNFNAAN
-200 RITINQASFDN
+200 NITINQASFDN
-211 SDAGAQHSYMNF
+211 SDAGTQHSYMNF

-235 TDDTNGG
+235 TDDTDGG
-242 FSFSGNNNNS
+242 FSFSGNNNHS
-252 AISFNK
+252 AISFNQ
-258 TKFNQGTY
+258 TNFNQGTY
-266 NFTNS
+266 NFNNNAS
-271 ANLSFNNSN
+271 SSFGNSN
-280 FNQSTYNFN
+280 FNQGTYHFN
-289 SLQST
+289 SAQST
-294 FNNSTFNQG
+294 FENSNFNQG
-303 TYNFTDNTSFNNDT
+303 TYNFNNNASFNNDT
-317 FNQGTYNFNTS
+317 FNQGIYSFNSAQSTFENSNFNQGTYNFNNNASFNNDTFNQGIYS
-328 KVSFSGANTLNSSSP
+328 FNTNKVSFSGINTLNSSSP

-355 GAVFNLNQTLNANQT
+355 DAIFNLNQTLNNNQT
-370 YDILTT
+370 YNILTT
-376 NGTIQYGV
+376 NGAIQYGV

-415 DINGQDETLQET
+415 DISGQDETLQET
-427 FSNKSITTQ
+427 FNNQSIITQ
-436 FLGDDLQAKAKATYQ
+436 FLGDDLQAKAQKTYQ
-451 QDLNNSQSALSN
+451 QDLSNSQTAVSDASKDNQIASNDTSYTQSKN
-463 ATNDNKIASADT
+463 ATIA
-475 GYTNNQNTTIKQDA
+475 KDA
-489 QNLEHTSQQIAK
+489 QGLENTNQKIQQ
-501 DEQALQGDL
+501 DEQALEKDL
-510 NKLKQLANSSFNEQ
+510 AQIKQLANSTTGFSEQ
-524 AFNQAQSKE
+524 AFNQAQKQE

-540 QNEENTFSSEQEGLE
+540 QNEEKTFNSEQEGL
-555 KALANAKEQQEQQQ
+555 KQAIANAKP
-569 AQATYQQD
+569 
-577 LNNSQSALSNAT
+577 
-589 NDNKI
+589 
-594 ASADTDYTKNQNTA
+594 ASPTPSPT
-608 IKQDAQNLENT
+608 
-619 SQQITQD
+619 
-626 QKDLEQDL
+626 
-634 DKLQQLANSKTGFN
+634 
-648 EQAFNQA
+648 
-655 QSTEQQDEQTLQNEE
+655 
-670 ETFSSEQEGL
+670 
-680 EKALANAKHTSP
+680 P
-692 TPTKHTAQNNP
+692 TPTKHTVQNTP
-703 PNKVSPPTQ
+703 PNKVPPPTQ

-719 WNGVYNFQ
+719 W
-727 NQTYSKKGIYYID
+727 
-740 PNLSGQSGQSG
+740 
-751 NTLSTYGYLDWFTL
+751 
-765 KNKFSV
+765 
-771 NANNG
+771 
-776 TLIIGNN
+776 
-783 TESANTKGLIW
+783 
-794 IGDDKGLVY
+794 
-803 YNTGTFNAAN
+803 
-813 IYLTSNL
+813 
-820 KTGNGFSGE
+820 
-829 GATLNF
+829 
-835 NATNR
+835 
-840 ITINQASFDN
+840 
-850 SDAGAQHSYM
+850 
-860 NFKGSNINV
+860 
-869 SGSSFTD
+869 
-876 DTNGGFSFSGNNNNS
+876 
-891 AISFNKTKFNQGTYN
+891 
-906 FTNSANLSF
+906 
-915 NNSNFNQSTYNF
+915 
-927 NSLQSTFN
+927 
-935 NSTFN
+935 
-940 QGTYNFTD
+940 
-948 NTSFNNDTF
+948 
-957 NQGTYNFNTSKVSFS
+957 
-972 GANTLNS
+972 
-979 SSPFAS
+979 
-985 LKGSVSFGSGAVFNL
+985 
-1000 NQTLNANQTYDI
+1000 
-1012 LTTNGTIQYGV
+1012 
-1023 YQSYLWDLINYK
+1023 
-1035 GDKAISHVEVGNN
+1035 
-1048 TYDVTFD
+1048 
-1055 INGQDE
+1055 
-1061 TLQETF
+1061 
-1067 SNKSITTQFLGDDLQ
+1067 
-1082 AKAKATYQQDL
+1082 
-1093 NNSQSALSNATND
+1093 
-1106 NKIASA
+1106 
-1112 DTGYTNNQNTTIKQ
+1112 
-1126 DAQNLEHTSQQIAK
+1126 
-1140 DEQALQGDLNKL
+1140 
-1152 KQLANSS
+1152 
-1159 FNEQAFNQAQSK
+1159 
-1171 EQQDEQTLQNEE
+1171 
-1183 ETFSSEQEGLE
+1183 SE
-1194 KALANAKPA
+1194 
-1203 SPTPT
+1203 
-1208 PTPTPTPSPTP
+1208 
-1219 NPTPTKHTAPNKVP
+1219 
-1233 PTPPTQNLPTTNVWN
+1233 
-1248 GVYWLQNQTYS
+1248 VYWLQNQTYS
-1259 QKGVYYIDPNLSG
+1259 KQGVYYIDPNLSG

-1327 IGTFNAANI
+1327 TGTFNAANI

-1349 GSDGGGANITFKAS
+1349 NSDGGGANITFKAS

-1388 QHSYAT
+1388 QHSYAA
-1394 FDATNNIS
+1394 FDALNNIS

-1417 FNAKNISFSNA
+1417 FTAKNISFSNA

-1437 GSSVISA
+1437 GSSTISA
-1444 NAANSLS
+1444 NASNSLS
-1451 FNNSRL
+1451 FINSRL
-1457 NGGAVYNLWANSL
+1457 NGGAIYNLQANSL

-1496 LGNTSFTLSSQSLLN
+1496 LGNTNFTLSSQSLLN
-1511 FNGDTTLQNNANI
+1511 FNGDTTLQDNANI
-1524 TLGNKSQT
+1524 TLGNKSQA

-1545 LSLDNQSVLNASG
+1545 LSLDNQSVLNANG
-1558 ASAFNNQ
+1558 ASTFNNQ

-1575 ATFNSLFFNGATL
+1575 AAFNSLFFNGGTL
-1588 SLNANS
+1588 SLNASS

-1609 NLDDSVLSVSNASSL
+1609 NLDDSVLSANNTSSL
-1624 NANINFQGASQATFG
+1624 NANINFQGTSQADFG
-1639 GNTTIDAA
+1639 GNTTIDTA
-1647 SFNFDSASSL
+1647 SFNFDSTSSL
-1657 SFNNLTANG
+1657 NFNNLTANG

-1672 YAPSLSKALM
+1672 YAPSLTKALM

-1836 GSQTPQTP
+1836 GSQTPQAP

-1852 PLNSLNIYNKGF
+1852 PLSSLNIYNKGF
-1864 SSGNLK
+1864 SSENLK

-1880 ATLKE
+1880 AALKE
-1885 MIETNQLDNITSIN
+1885 IIESNQLDNITNIN
-1899 EVLQLLDRIKITPAQ
+1899 EVLQLLDKIKITQTQ

-1929 NQTFSNGNLVI
+1929 NQTFNNGNLII
-1940 GATQDHVTNS
+1940 GATQDNVTNS

-1993 INADF
+1993 INANF
-1998 KAKSIYITGTLGSG
+1998 KAKSIYITGTLGSA

-2017 GGSADITFQSANNLV
+2017 GGSADVTFQSANNLV

-2045 IFNLLGQEGIDKIFN
+2045 IFNLLGQKGINEIFN
-2060 QGNLANVLSQMAME
+2060 QGNLANVLSQVAME

-2082 GNFVENALIPLSKE
+2082 GNFIENALSPLSKE
-2096 LPSSLQNETL
+2096 LPASLQDETL

-2114 LDNLLNNSGVMNAI
+2114 LDDLLNNSGVMNEI

-2167 NFIGGYMDASELSS
+2167 NFIGGYIDASELSS
-2181 ILSVILKDIT
+2181 ILSVVLKDIT

-2202 VVANDLLDE
+2202 VVANDLLNE

-2227 SNIINNIISQGGL
+2227 NNIINNIISQGGL
-2240 SGIYNQ
+2240 SGVYNQ

-2258 ALKENDLGALLSPR
+2258 ALKENDLDALLSPR

-2334 SNGVSNINITT
+2334 SNDISNINITT

-2357 LNNVSVQKGEICIN
+2357 LNNVSVQKGEICVN

-2399 NNFTFLGVIASNGA
+2399 NNFTFLGAITSNGA
-2413 IDLSQVKNNSVIGT
+2413 IDLSQVKNNSIIGT

-2441 TIANAFNN
+2441 TITNAFNN

-2457 NGDFTLNQQATLST
+2457 NGNFTLNQQATLST

-2491 LSHSVSHAIIN
+2491 ISHSASHAIIN
-2502 AQGIATIMTNY
+2502 AQGNATIMANN

-2525 ETGAYTLIDSA
+2525 EVGTYTLIDSA

-2556 LKLYTLININGK
+2556 LKLYALIDINGK
-2568 HMVMTD
+2568 HMVMSD

-2590 LIVGFKDSQN
+2590 LVVGFKDSQN

-2614 AVSNAPINN
+2614 AVSNDPINN

-2637 GIQGVDSIEQAG
+2637 GIQSVDSIDQAG
-2649 GTQAINWLNKIFETK
+2649 GNQAINWLNKIFETK

-2676 HSTKDLTTIAGD
+2676 HSAKDLTTIAGD

-2694 VIANPN
+2694 VIANPD

-2727 STFASADFHERL
+2727 STFARSDFLERL

-2814 GFHANI
+2814 GFHGNI

-2866 IINQSYRYNTWT
+2866 IINQSYRYDTWT

-2896 IFKPQIGLAYYYI
+2896 IFKPQVGLAYYYI
-2909 GMSGLRGI
+2909 GLSGLRGI

>member
-1 MAFKKAGLI
+1 MAFKKVRLI
-10 SKFISKGSFKLNKIS
+10 SNFISKGSFKLNKIS
-25 KKIFKLNPILKR
+25 KKIFKLNLILKR
-37 EKPLK
+37 EKPLS
-42 RHKKTK
+42 HKKTK
-48 SIKKPFNKNKSF
+48 SVKKPFNKNKSF

-71 GGLPHLR
+71 GGLSHLR
-78 ASECRYWSWWS
+78 ASECRYWSWSSWS
-89 GYHDKIESGS
+89 YHDNIESGS

-109 FSSTQGSGT
+109 FNSAQGSGT

-124 TTYSA
+124 TTYSP

-134 TQKFNNGTLNVGG
+134 TQKFNNGTLDVGG

-152 GTGVNGVNV
+152 GTGVNGGDV

-172 INFNSSRITTGNSL
+172 INFNSSRITTGNSY
-186 SDGGGATLNFNATN
+186 STGGGTTLNFNATN
-200 RITINQASFDN
+200 HITINQASFDN
-211 SDAGAQHSYMNF
+211 SDAGTQHSYMNF
-223 KGSNINVSGSSF
+223 SGSNINVSGSSF

-242 FSFSGNNNNS
+242 FSFSGNSNNS

-258 TKFNQGTY
+258 TSFNQGTY
-266 NFTNS
+266 KFTNS
-271 ANLSFNNSN
+271 ANLN
-280 FNQSTYNFN
+280 
-289 SLQST
+289 

-303 TYNFTDNTSFNNDT
+303 TYSFNA
-317 FNQGTYNFNTS
+317 S

-355 GAVFNLNQTLNANQT
+355 DAIFNLNQTLNTNQT

-395 KGDKAISHVEVGN
+395 KGDKAISHVEVGS

-427 FSNKSITTQ
+427 FNNQAITTQ
-436 FLGDDLQAKAKATYQ
+436 FLGDDLQAKAQATYQ
-451 QDLNNSQSALSN
+451 QDLTGSQTALNN
-463 ATNDNKIASADT
+463 ATSDSKIASNDT
-475 GYTNNQNTTIKQDA
+475 DYTNNQNTTIKKDA
-489 QNLEHTSQQIAK
+489 QS
-501 DEQALQGDL
+501 
-510 NKLKQLANSSFNEQ
+510 
-524 AFNQAQSKE
+524 
-533 QQDEQTL
+533 
-540 QNEENTFSSEQEGLE
+540 
-555 KALANAKEQQEQQQ
+555 
-569 AQATYQQD
+569 
-577 LNNSQSALSNAT
+577 
-589 NDNKI
+589 
-594 ASADTDYTKNQNTA
+594 
-608 IKQDAQNLENT
+608 LENT
-619 SQQITQD
+619 SQTIQQD
-626 QKDLEQDL
+626 KQALEKDLANV
-634 DKLQQLANSKTGFN
+634 KQLANATTGFN
-648 EQAFNQA
+648 QQAFNQA
-655 QSTEQQDEQTLQNEE
+655 QSTEQQDLQTLQGEE
-670 ETFSSEQEGL
+670 NTFSSEQEGL
-680 EKALANAKHTSP
+680 K
-692 TPTKHTAQNNP
+692 
-703 PNKVSPPTQ
+703 
-712 NLPTTNV
+712 
-719 WNGVYNFQ
+719 
-727 NQTYSKKGIYYID
+727 
-740 PNLSGQSGQSG
+740 
-751 NTLSTYGYLDWFTL
+751 
-765 KNKFSV
+765 
-771 NANNG
+771 
-776 TLIIGNN
+776 
-783 TESANTKGLIW
+783 
-794 IGDDKGLVY
+794 
-803 YNTGTFNAAN
+803 
-813 IYLTSNL
+813 
-820 KTGNGFSGE
+820 
-829 GATLNF
+829 
-835 NATNR
+835 
-840 ITINQASFDN
+840 QA
-850 SDAGAQHSYM
+850 
-860 NFKGSNINV
+860 I
-869 SGSSFTD
+869 
-876 DTNGGFSFSGNNNNS
+876 
-891 AISFNKTKFNQGTYN
+891 
-906 FTNSANLSF
+906 
-915 NNSNFNQSTYNF
+915 
-927 NSLQSTFN
+927 
-935 NSTFN
+935 
-940 QGTYNFTD
+940 
-948 NTSFNNDTF
+948 
-957 NQGTYNFNTSKVSFS
+957 
-972 GANTLNS
+972 
-979 SSPFAS
+979 
-985 LKGSVSFGSGAVFNL
+985 
-1000 NQTLNANQTYDI
+1000 
-1012 LTTNGTIQYGV
+1012 
-1023 YQSYLWDLINYK
+1023 
-1035 GDKAISHVEVGNN
+1035 
-1048 TYDVTFD
+1048 
-1055 INGQDE
+1055 
-1061 TLQETF
+1061 
-1067 SNKSITTQFLGDDLQ
+1067 
-1082 AKAKATYQQDL
+1082 
-1093 NNSQSALSNATND
+1093 
-1106 NKIASA
+1106 
-1112 DTGYTNNQNTTIKQ
+1112 
-1126 DAQNLEHTSQQIAK
+1126 
-1140 DEQALQGDLNKL
+1140 
-1152 KQLANSS
+1152 
-1159 FNEQAFNQAQSK
+1159 
-1171 EQQDEQTLQNEE
+1171 
-1183 ETFSSEQEGLE
+1183 
-1194 KALANAKPA
+1194 ANAKPA

-1208 PTPTPTPSPTP
+1208 PT
-1219 NPTPTKHTAPNKVP
+1219 KHTAQNTPPNQVP
-1233 PTPPTQNLPTTNVWN
+1233 PTPPTQNLPATNVWN

-1272 QSGQSANTL
+1272 QSGQSGNTL
-1281 STYTANLL
+1281 STYTANLF
-1289 GRSFGVNIQNGT
+1289 GRSFGVNIQNST

-1306 NTESVNDNGLI
+1306 NTESANDNGLI

-1327 IGTFNAANI
+1327 TGTFNVANI

-1388 QHSYAT
+1388 QHSYAA

-1417 FNAKNISFSNA
+1417 FSAKNISFSNA

-1437 GSSVISA
+1437 GSSVISV

-1496 LGNTSFTLSSQSLLN
+1496 LGNTSLTLSSQSLLN
-1511 FNGDTTLQNNANI
+1511 FNGDTTLQDNANI
-1524 TLGNKSQT
+1524 TLGNKSQAT
-1532 AFKNSLTLDNNSN
+1532 FKNSLTLDNNSN
-1545 LSLDNQSVLNASG
+1545 LSLDNQSVLNANG

-1575 ATFNSLFFNGATL
+1575 ATFNSLFFNGGIL

-1609 NLDDSVLSVSNASSL
+1609 NLDDSVLSASNTSSL
-1624 NANINFQGASQATFG
+1624 NANINFQGASQADFG
-1639 GNTTIDAA
+1639 GNTTIDTA

-1672 YAPSLSKALM
+1672 YAPSLTKALM

-1745 YSDNNNIQ
+1745 YSSNNNIQ

-1815 SDNQAGTYY
+1815 SDNQVGTYY

-1836 GSQTPQTP
+1836 GSQTPQIP

-1885 MIETNQLDNITSIN
+1885 MIESNQLDNITSIN
-1899 EVLQLLDRIKITPAQ
+1899 EVLQLLDKIKITPTQ

-1940 GATQDHVTNS
+1940 GATQDNVTNS

-1998 KAKSIYITGTLGSG
+1998 KAKSIYITGTVGSA

-2017 GGSADITFQSANNLV
+2017 GGSADVTFQSANNLV
-2032 LNKANIEAQATDN
+2032 LDKANIEAQATDN

-2060 QGNLANVLSQMAME
+2060 QGNLANVLSQVAME

-2082 GNFVENALIPLSKE
+2082 GNFVENALSPLSKE
-2096 LPSSLQNETL
+2096 LPASLQNETL

-2167 NFIGGYMDASELSS
+2167 NFIGGYIDASELSS

-2202 VVANDLLDE
+2202 VVANDLLNE

-2240 SGIYNQ
+2240 SGVYNQ
-2246 GLGSVLPPSLQN
+2246 GLGSVLPLSLQN

-2377 TKNSSSTNSSVT
+2377 TKDSSSTNSSVT

-2399 NNFTFLGVIASNGA
+2399 NDFTFLGTIASNGA

-2441 TIANAFNN
+2441 TITNAFNN

-2471 NASGLNVMGNFNSYG
+2471 NASGLDVMGNFNSYG

-2491 LSHSVSHAIIN
+2491 LSYSASHAIIN
-2502 AQGIATIMTNY
+2502 AQGTATIMANN

-2525 ETGAYTLIDSA
+2525 ETGTYTLIDSA

-2549 GSSLDNY
+2549 GNSLDNY
-2556 LKLYTLININGK
+2556 LKLYTLIDINGK

-2584 SIKDGG
+2584 NIKDGG
-2590 LIVGFKDSQN
+2590 LVVGFKDSQN

-2614 AVSNAPINN
+2614 AVSNDSINN

-2637 GIQGVDSIEQAG
+2637 GTQGVDSIDQAG

-2694 VIANPN
+2694 VIANPD

-2727 STFASADFHERL
+2727 STFVSADFHERL

-2792 NVGYDRFIKGVIV
+2792 NIGYDRFIKGVIV

-2866 IINQSYRYNTWT
+2866 IINQSYKYDTWT

-2909 GMSGLRGI
+2909 GLSGLRGI

-2930 DPNKKS
+2930 NPNKKS

-3010 YVNAGIGAR
+3010 YVNASIGAR

>member
-25 KKIFKLNPILKR
+25 KKIFKLNQILKR

-42 RHKKTK
+42 CHKKTK

-71 GGLPHLR
+71 GGLSHLR
-78 ASECRYWSWWS
+78 ASECRYWSWSSWS
-89 GYHDKIESGS
+89 YHDNIESGS

-109 FSSTQGSGT
+109 FNSAQGSGT

-124 TTYSA
+124 TTYSP

-134 TQKFNNGTLNVGG
+134 TQKFNNGTLDVGG

-152 GTGVNGVNV
+152 GTGVNGGNL

-172 INFNSSRITTGNSL
+172 INFNSSRITTGNSF
-186 SDGGGATLNFNATN
+186 STGGGATLNFNATN
-200 RITINQASFDN
+200 HITINQASFDN
-211 SDAGAQHSYMNF
+211 GDAGTQHSYMNF
-223 KGSNINVSGSSF
+223 SGSNINVSGSSF

-242 FSFSGNNNNS
+242 FSFSGNGANSNLSFDKTNFNQGTYHFSNS
-252 AISFNK
+252 ASSSFDNSNFNQGSYHFNSAQS
-258 TKFNQGTY
+258 TFENSNFNQGTY
-266 NFTNS
+266 NFN
-271 ANLSFNNSN
+271 
-280 FNQSTYNFN
+280 
-289 SLQST
+289 
-294 FNNSTFNQG
+294 
-303 TYNFTDNTSFNNDT
+303 DNTSFNNDT
-317 FNQGTYNFNTS
+317 FNQGTYSFNTN
-328 KVSFSGANTLNSSSP
+328 KVSFSGINTLNSSSP

-355 GAVFNLNQTLNANQT
+355 GAVFNLNQTLNSNQT

-427 FSNKSITTQ
+427 FNNQSIITQ
-436 FLGDDLQAKAKATYQ
+436 FLGDDLQQQAQQTYQ
-451 QDLNNSQSALSN
+451 EDLTHSQNALNDMAS
-463 ATNDNKIASADT
+463 DNKIANSDT
-475 GYTNNQNTTIKQDA
+475 DYTKNKNTAIATDA
-489 QNLEHTSQQIAK
+489 QNLENTNQQIAQ
-501 DEQALQGDL
+501 DEQALEKDL
-510 NKLKQLANSSFNEQ
+510 AQIKQLANSTTGFNEQ
-524 AFNQAQSKE
+524 AFNQVQDKE

-540 QNEENTFSSEQEGLE
+540 QNEEKTFSNEQEGL
-555 KALANAKEQQEQQQ
+555 KQAIQQAQAQEQKQEQQQ
-569 AQATYQQD
+569 AQKTYQQD
-577 LNNSQSALSNAT
+577 LSNSQSALNNAAS
-589 NDNKI
+589 DSKI
-594 ASADTDYTKNQNTA
+594 ANSDTDYTKSKNPT
-608 IKQDAQNLENT
+608 ILKDAQGLENT
-619 SQQITQD
+619 NQQIAQD
-626 QKDLEQDL
+626 EQALEKDLAQI
-634 DKLQQLANSKTGFN
+634 KQLANSTTGFS

-655 QSTEQQDEQTLQNEE
+655 QKQEQQDEQTLQNDENA
-670 ETFSSEQEGL
+670 FNAEQEGL
-680 EKALANAKHTSP
+680 KQAIANAKHANPTP
-692 TPTKHTAQNNP
+692 TPTKHTVQNTP
-703 PNKVSPPTQ
+703 PNKVPPPTQ

-719 WNGVYNFQ
+719 WDGVYN
-727 NQTYSKKGIYYID
+727 
-740 PNLSGQSGQSG
+740 
-751 NTLSTYGYLDWFTL
+751 
-765 KNKFSV
+765 
-771 NANNG
+771 
-776 TLIIGNN
+776 
-783 TESANTKGLIW
+783 
-794 IGDDKGLVY
+794 
-803 YNTGTFNAAN
+803 
-813 IYLTSNL
+813 
-820 KTGNGFSGE
+820 
-829 GATLNF
+829 
-835 NATNR
+835 
-840 ITINQASFDN
+840 
-850 SDAGAQHSYM
+850 
-860 NFKGSNINV
+860 
-869 SGSSFTD
+869 
-876 DTNGGFSFSGNNNNS
+876 
-891 AISFNKTKFNQGTYN
+891 
-906 FTNSANLSF
+906 
-915 NNSNFNQSTYNF
+915 
-927 NSLQSTFN
+927 
-935 NSTFN
+935 
-940 QGTYNFTD
+940 
-948 NTSFNNDTF
+948 
-957 NQGTYNFNTSKVSFS
+957 
-972 GANTLNS
+972 
-979 SSPFAS
+979 
-985 LKGSVSFGSGAVFNL
+985 
-1000 NQTLNANQTYDI
+1000 
-1012 LTTNGTIQYGV
+1012 
-1023 YQSYLWDLINYK
+1023 
-1035 GDKAISHVEVGNN
+1035 
-1048 TYDVTFD
+1048 
-1055 INGQDE
+1055 
-1061 TLQETF
+1061 
-1067 SNKSITTQFLGDDLQ
+1067 
-1082 AKAKATYQQDL
+1082 
-1093 NNSQSALSNATND
+1093 
-1106 NKIASA
+1106 
-1112 DTGYTNNQNTTIKQ
+1112 
-1126 DAQNLEHTSQQIAK
+1126 
-1140 DEQALQGDLNKL
+1140 
-1152 KQLANSS
+1152 
-1159 FNEQAFNQAQSK
+1159 
-1171 EQQDEQTLQNEE
+1171 
-1183 ETFSSEQEGLE
+1183 
-1194 KALANAKPA
+1194 
-1203 SPTPT
+1203 
-1208 PTPTPTPSPTP
+1208 
-1219 NPTPTKHTAPNKVP
+1219 
-1233 PTPPTQNLPTTNVWN
+1233 
-1248 GVYWLQNQTYS
+1248 LQNQTYS
-1259 QKGVYYIDPNLSG
+1259 NKGVYYIDPNLSG

-1281 STYTANLL
+1281 STYTANLF

-1327 IGTFNAANI
+1327 TGTFNAANI

-1349 GSDGGGANITFKAS
+1349 NSDGGGANITFKAS

-1376 ETVTKMIQTGAS
+1376 ETVTKMIQTRAS

-1394 FDATNNIS
+1394 FDAVNNIS
-1402 VTNSSFSDMTWGKFS
+1402 VTDSSFSDMTWGKFS
-1417 FNAKNISFSNA
+1417 FSAKNISFSNA

-1451 FNNSRL
+1451 FINSRL
-1457 NGGAVYNLWANSL
+1457 NGGAIYNLQANSL

-1496 LGNTSFTLSSQSLLN
+1496 LGNTNFTLSSQSLLN

-1524 TLGNKSQT
+1524 TLGNKSQA

-1545 LSLDNQSVLNASG
+1545 LSLDNQSVLNANNT
-1558 ASAFNNQ
+1558 SAFNNQ

-1575 ATFNSLFFNGATL
+1575 ATFKSLFFNGGTL
-1588 SLNANS
+1588 SLNASS
-1594 KLNASSASF
+1594 KLNASNASF

-1609 NLDDSVLSVSNASSL
+1609 NLDDSVLSASNTSSL
-1624 NANINFQGASQATFG
+1624 NANINFQGASQADFG
-1639 GNTTIDAA
+1639 GNTTIDTA

-1657 SFNNLTANG
+1657 NFNNLTANG

-1672 YAPSLSKALM
+1672 YAPSLTKALM

-1745 YSDNNNIQ
+1745 YSGNNNIQ

-1767 QESIKNGDL
+1767 QESVKNGDL

-1801 QASKQNPTGYSYDY
+1801 QASKQNPTGYDYDY

-1880 ATLKE
+1880 AALKE
-1885 MIETNQLDNITSIN
+1885 MIESNQLDNITNIN
-1899 EVLQLLDRIKITPAQ
+1899 EVLQLLDKIKITQAQ

-1929 NQTFSNGNLVI
+1929 NQTFNNGNLII
-1940 GATQDHVTNS
+1940 GATQDNVTNS

-1968 SATCSSFRNTY
+1968 STTCSSFRNTY

-1998 KAKSIYITGTLGSG
+1998 KAKSIYITGTLGSA

-2017 GGSADITFQSANNLV
+2017 GGSADVTFQSANNLV

-2060 QGNLANVLSQMAME
+2060 QGNLANVLSQVAME

-2082 GNFVENALIPLSKE
+2082 GNFVENALSPLSKE
-2096 LPSSLQNETL
+2096 LPASLQNETL

-2114 LDNLLNNSGVMNAI
+2114 LDNLLNNSGVMNEI

-2167 NFIGGYMDASELSS
+2167 NFIGGHIDASELSS

-2202 VVANDLLDE
+2202 VVANDLLNE

-2219 KLESQGLV
+2219 KLEGQGLV

-2240 SGIYNQ
+2240 SGVYNQ

-2258 ALKENDLGALLSPR
+2258 ALKENDLGTLLSPR

-2357 LNNVSVQKGEICIN
+2357 LNNVSVQKGEICVN

-2377 TKNSSSTNSSVT
+2377 TKNSSSTSSSVT

-2413 IDLSQVKNNSVIGT
+2413 IDLSQVKNNSVIDT

-2441 TIANAFNN
+2441 TITNAFNN

-2457 NGDFTLNQQATLST
+2457 NGNFTLNQQATLST

-2491 LSHSVSHAIIN
+2491 LSHSASHAIIN
-2502 AQGIATIMTNY
+2502 AQGIATIMANN

-2556 LKLYTLININGK
+2556 LKLYTLIDINGK

-2574 NGLTYNGQAV
+2574 NGLTYNDQAV
-2584 SIKDGG
+2584 NIKDGG
-2590 LIVGFKDSQN
+2590 LVVGFKDSQN

-2614 AVSNAPINN
+2614 AVSNDPINN

-2637 GIQGVDSIEQAG
+2637 GTQGVDSIDQAG

-2727 STFASADFHERL
+2727 STFARSDFLERL

-2814 GFHANI
+2814 GFHGNI

-2866 IINQSYRYNTWT
+2866 IINQSYRYDTWT

-2896 IFKPQIGLAYYYI
+2896 IFKPQVGLAYYYI
-2909 GMSGLRGI
+2909 GLSGLRGI

-3000 GGEIRLFKTF
+3000 GGELRLFKTF

>member
-1 MAFKKAGLI
+1 MAFKKARLI
-10 SKFISKGSFKLNKIS
+10 SRFISKGSFKLNKIS
-25 KKIFKLNPILKR
+25 KKIFKLNQILKC

-42 RHKKTK
+42 CHKKTK
-48 SIKKPFNKNKSF
+48 SIKKPFNKSKSF
-60 LKASVL
+60 LKASIL

-71 GGLPHLR
+71 GGLSHLR
-78 ASECRYWSWWS
+78 ANECRYWSWSSWD
-89 GYHDKIESGS
+89 YQDNIESGP

-109 FSSTQGSGT
+109 FSSVQGSGT

-134 TQKFNNGTLNVGG
+134 TQKFNGGTLDIGG

-152 GTGVNGVNV
+152 GTGINGGDV

-172 INFNSSRITTGNSL
+172 INFNSSHLTTGNSYA
-186 SDGGGATLNFNATN
+186 DGGGATLNFNATN
-200 RITINQASFDN
+200 NLTINQASFDN
-211 SDAGAQHSYMNF
+211 SDAGTQKSYMNF
-223 KGSNINVSGSSF
+223 KGSNIKVSGSSF
-235 TDDTNGG
+235 KDDTDGG
-242 FSFSGNNNNS
+242 FNFSGNNNNS
-252 AISFNK
+252 AISFNQ
-258 TKFNQGTY
+258 TNFNQGTY
-266 NFTNS
+266 NFSNS
-271 ANLSFNNSN
+271 ASSSFDNSSFN
-280 FNQSTYNFN
+280 QGTYHFN
-289 SLQST
+289 STQSA

-303 TYNFTDNTSFNNDT
+303 TYNFSNNASFNSDT

-328 KVSFSGANTLNSSSP
+328 KVSFSGINTLNSSSP

-355 GAVFNLNQTLNANQT
+355 GAVFNLNQTLNSNQT

-376 NGTIQYGV
+376 NGAIQYGV

-395 KGDKAISHVEVGN
+395 KGDKAISHVGVGN

-427 FSNKSITTQ
+427 FNNQSIITQ
-436 FLGDDLQAKAKATYQ
+436 FLGDDLQQQAQQTYQ
-451 QDLNNSQSALSN
+451 EDLTHSQNALNNVTSDNTIANNDTSYTQS
-463 ATNDNKIASADT
+463 K
-475 GYTNNQNTTIKQDA
+475 NTTVAKDA
-489 QNLEHTSQQIAK
+489 QGLENTNQKIQQ
-501 DEQALQGDL
+501 DEQALEKDL
-510 NKLKQLANSSFNEQ
+510 AQIKQLANS
-524 AFNQAQSKE
+524 
-533 QQDEQTL
+533 T
-540 QNEENTFSSEQEGLE
+540 
-555 KALANAKEQQEQQQ
+555 
-569 AQATYQQD
+569 
-577 LNNSQSALSNAT
+577 
-589 NDNKI
+589 
-594 ASADTDYTKNQNTA
+594 
-608 IKQDAQNLENT
+608 
-619 SQQITQD
+619 
-626 QKDLEQDL
+626 
-634 DKLQQLANSKTGFN
+634 TGFN

-655 QSTEQQDEQTLQNEE
+655 QKQEQQDEQTLQNDEK
-670 ETFSSEQEGL
+670 TFSSEQDSL
-680 EKALANAKHTSP
+680 NKAIQQ
-692 TPTKHTAQNNP
+692 AQAQQQ
-703 PNKVSPPTQ
+703 KQ
-712 NLPTTNV
+712 E
-719 WNGVYNFQ
+719 Q
-727 NQTYSKKGIYYID
+727 QQAQQTYQEDVAHS
-740 PNLSGQSGQSG
+740 QS
-751 NTLSTYGYLDWFTL
+751 TL
-765 KNKFSV
+765 N
-771 NANNG
+771 
-776 TLIIGNN
+776 
-783 TESANTKGLIW
+783 
-794 IGDDKGLVY
+794 
-803 YNTGTFNAAN
+803 NAA
-813 IYLTSNL
+813 S
-820 KTGNGFSGE
+820 
-829 GATLNF
+829 
-835 NATNR
+835 
-840 ITINQASFDN
+840 
-850 SDAGAQHSYM
+850 
-860 NFKGSNINV
+860 
-869 SGSSFTD
+869 
-876 DTNGGFSFSGNNNNS
+876 
-891 AISFNKTKFNQGTYN
+891 
-906 FTNSANLSF
+906 
-915 NNSNFNQSTYNF
+915 
-927 NSLQSTFN
+927 
-935 NSTFN
+935 
-940 QGTYNFTD
+940 
-948 NTSFNNDTF
+948 
-957 NQGTYNFNTSKVSFS
+957 
-972 GANTLNS
+972 
-979 SSPFAS
+979 
-985 LKGSVSFGSGAVFNL
+985 
-1000 NQTLNANQTYDI
+1000 
-1012 LTTNGTIQYGV
+1012 
-1023 YQSYLWDLINYK
+1023 
-1035 GDKAISHVEVGNN
+1035 
-1048 TYDVTFD
+1048 
-1055 INGQDE
+1055 
-1061 TLQETF
+1061 
-1067 SNKSITTQFLGDDLQ
+1067 
-1082 AKAKATYQQDL
+1082 
-1093 NNSQSALSNATND
+1093 D
-1106 NKIASA
+1106 NKIASN
-1112 DTGYTNNQNTTIKQ
+1112 DTSYTQSKNTTVAK
-1126 DAQNLEHTSQQIAK
+1126 DAQGLENTNQKIQQ
-1140 DEQALQGDLNKL
+1140 DEQALEKDLAQI
-1152 KQLANSS
+1152 KQLANSTTGFS
-1159 FNEQAFNQAQSK
+1159 EQAFNQAQK
-1171 EQQDEQTLQNEE
+1171 QEQQDEQTLQNDENAFN
-1183 ETFSSEQEGLE
+1183 TEQEGL
-1194 KALANAKPA
+1194 KQAIANAKPA
-1203 SPTPT
+1203 SPTP
-1208 PTPTPTPSPTP
+1208 SHA
-1219 NPTPTKHTAPNKVP
+1219 PTPTKHTVQNTPPNKVP
-1233 PTPPTQNLPTTNVWN
+1233 PTPPTQNLPTTNVWD
-1248 GVYWLQNQTYS
+1248 GVYNLQNQTYS
-1259 QKGVYYIDPNLSG
+1259 NKGIYYIDPNLSG

-1281 STYTANLL
+1281 STYTANLF

-1327 IGTFNAANI
+1327 TGTFNASNI

-1349 GSDGGGANITFKAS
+1349 NSDGGGANITFKAS

-1394 FDATNNIS
+1394 FDAMNNIS

-1417 FNAKNISFSNA
+1417 FSAKNISFSNA

-1437 GSSVISA
+1437 GSSTISA
-1444 NAANSLS
+1444 NASNSLS
-1451 FNNSRL
+1451 FVNSRL
-1457 NGGAVYNLWANSL
+1457 NGGAVYNLQANSL

-1496 LGNTSFTLSSQSLLN
+1496 LGNTNFTLSSQSLLN

-1524 TLGNKSQT
+1524 TLGNKSQA

-1545 LSLDNQSVLNASG
+1545 LSLDNQSVLNANNT
-1558 ASAFNNQ
+1558 SAFNNQ

-1575 ATFNSLFFNGATL
+1575 AAFNSLFFNGGTL
-1588 SLNANS
+1588 SLNASS
-1594 KLNASSASF
+1594 KLNASNASF

-1609 NLDDSVLSVSNASSL
+1609 NLDDSVLSANSTSSL
-1624 NANINFQGASQATFG
+1624 NANINFQGASQADFG
-1639 GNTTIDAA
+1639 GNTTIDTA

-1657 SFNNLTANG
+1657 NFNNLTANG

-1672 YAPSLSKALM
+1672 YAPSLTKALM

-1801 QASKQNPTGYSYDY
+1801 QTSKQNPTGYSYDY
-1815 SDNQAGTYY
+1815 SDNQVGTYY

-1836 GSQTPQTP
+1836 GSQTPQAP

-1864 SSGNLK
+1864 SSENLK

-1885 MIETNQLDNITSIN
+1885 MIESNQLDNITNIN
-1899 EVLQLLDRIKITPAQ
+1899 EVLQLLDKIKITQVQ
-1914 KQALL
+1914 KQAFLDI
-1919 ETINHLTDNI
+1919 INHLTDNI
-1929 NQTFSNGNLVI
+1929 NQTFNNGNLII
-1940 GATQDHVTNS
+1940 GATQDNVTNS

-1998 KAKSIYITGTLGSG
+1998 KAKSIYITGTIGSG

-2017 GGSADITFQSANNLV
+2017 GGSTDVTFQSANNLV

-2082 GNFVENALIPLSKE
+2082 GNFIENALSPLSKE
-2096 LPSSLQNETL
+2096 LPASLQDETL

-2114 LDNLLNNSGVMNAI
+2114 LDDLLNNSGVMNAI

-2167 NFIGGYMDASELSS
+2167 NFIGGYIDASELSS
-2181 ILSVILKDIT
+2181 ILSVVLKDIT
-2191 NPPTSLQKDIG
+2191 NPPASLQKDIG
-2202 VVANDLLDE
+2202 VVANDLLNE
-2211 FLGQDVVK
+2211 FLGQNVVK

-2240 SGIYNQ
+2240 SGVYNQ

-2357 LNNVSVQKGEICIN
+2357 LNNVSVQKGEICVN

-2399 NNFTFLGVIASNGA
+2399 NNFTFLGAITSNGA

-2441 TIANAFNN
+2441 TITNAFNN

-2457 NGDFTLNQQATLST
+2457 NGNFTLNQQATLST

-2491 LSHSVSHAIIN
+2491 ISHSASHAIIN
-2502 AQGIATIMTNY
+2502 AQGSATIMANN

-2525 ETGAYTLIDSA
+2525 EADTYTLIDSA

-2556 LKLYTLININGK
+2556 LKLYALIDINGK

-2584 SIKDGG
+2584 NIKDGG
-2590 LIVGFKDSQN
+2590 LVVGFKDSQN

-2614 AVSNAPINN
+2614 AVSNDPINN

-2637 GIQGVDSIEQAG
+2637 GVQSVDSIDQTG
-2649 GTQAINWLNKIFETK
+2649 GNQAINWLNKIFETK

-2676 HSTKDLTTIAGD
+2676 HSAKDLTTIAGD

-2694 VIANPN
+2694 VIANPD

-2727 STFASADFHERL
+2727 STFARSDFLERL

-2814 GFHANI
+2814 GFHGNI

-2866 IINQSYRYNTWT
+2866 IINQSYRYDTWT

-2896 IFKPQIGLAYYYI
+2896 IFKPQVGLAYYYI
-2909 GMSGLRGI
+2909 GLSGLRGI

>member
-1 MAFKKAGLI
+1 MAFKKARLI
-10 SKFISKGSFKLNKIS
+10 SRFISKGSFKLNKIS
-25 KKIFKLNPILKR
+25 KKIFTLNQILKC

-42 RHKKTK
+42 CHKKTK

-60 LKASVL
+60 LKVSVL

-71 GGLPHLR
+71 GGLSHLR
-78 ASECRYWSWWS
+78 ANECHYWSWSSWS
-89 GYHDKIESGS
+89 YQDNIESGP

-109 FSSTQGSGT
+109 FSSAQGSGT

-134 TQKFNNGTLNVGG
+134 TQKFNGGTLNVGG

-152 GTGVNGVNV
+152 GTGINGGDI

-172 INFNSSRITTGNSL
+172 INFSSSHLTTGNSY

-200 RITINQASFDN
+200 NITINQASFDN
-211 SDAGAQHSYMNF
+211 SDSGAQKSYMNF

-235 TDDTNGG
+235 KDDTDGG
-242 FSFSGNNNNS
+242 FSFSGNSNNS
-252 AISFNK
+252 TISFNQ
-258 TKFNQGTY
+258 TNFNQGTY
-266 NFTNS
+266 NFSNS
-271 ANLSFNNSN
+271 ASSSFDNSSFN
-280 FNQSTYNFN
+280 QGTYHFN
-289 SLQST
+289 SAQST
-294 FNNSTFNQG
+294 FENSNFNQG
-303 TYNFTDNTSFNNDT
+303 TYNFNNNASFNNDT
-317 FNQGTYNFNTS
+317 FNQGSYSFNTS
-328 KVSFSGANTLNSSSP
+328 KVSFSGTNTLNSSSP
-343 FASLKGSVSFGS
+343 FASLKGSVSFNS
-355 GAVFNLNQTLNANQT
+355 GAIFNLNQTLNSNQT

-376 NGTIQYGV
+376 NGAIQYGV

-427 FSNKSITTQ
+427 FNKQSIITQ
-436 FLGDDLQAKAKATYQ
+436 FLGDDLQQQAQKTYQ
-451 QDLNNSQSALSN
+451 EDLTNSQSALNN
-463 ATNDNKIASADT
+463 AASDSKIANSDT
-475 GYTNNQNTTIKQDA
+475 DYTKNKNTAIATDA
-489 QNLEHTSQQIAK
+489 QGLENTNQQIAQ

-510 NKLKQLANSSFNEQ
+510 DKLKQLASSPTGFNEQ
-524 AFNQAQSKE
+524 AFKNAQKQE

-540 QNEENTFSSEQEGLE
+540 QNDENAFNTEQDSLN
-555 KALANAKEQQEQQQ
+555 KAIQQVQAQQQKQEQQQ
-569 AQATYQQD
+569 AQKTYQQD
-577 LNNSQSALSNAT
+577 LSNSQSALNNAAS
-589 NDNKI
+589 DNKI
-594 ASADTDYTKNQNTA
+594 ANSDTDYTNNKNTT
-608 IKQDAQNLENT
+608 IKEDAQNLEHTN
-619 SQQITQD
+619 QQIAQD
-626 QKDLEQDL
+626 EQALEKDLAQI
-634 DKLQQLANSKTGFN
+634 KQLANSTTGFN

-655 QSTEQQDEQTLQNEE
+655 QKQEQQDEQTLQNDENAFN
-670 ETFSSEQEGL
+670 TEQEGL
-680 EKALANAKHTSP
+680 EQAIANAKPTSPTPSPTP
-692 TPTKHTAQNNP
+692 TPTKHTAPNTP
-703 PNKVSPPTQ
+703 PNKVPPTPPTQ

-719 WNGVYNFQ
+719 WDGVYNLQ
-727 NQTYSKKGIYYID
+727 NQTYSKQGVYYID

-751 NTLSTYGYLDWFTL
+751 NTLSTY
-765 KNKFSV
+765 
-771 NANNG
+771 
-776 TLIIGNN
+776 
-783 TESANTKGLIW
+783 
-794 IGDDKGLVY
+794 
-803 YNTGTFNAAN
+803 
-813 IYLTSNL
+813 
-820 KTGNGFSGE
+820 
-829 GATLNF
+829 
-835 NATNR
+835 
-840 ITINQASFDN
+840 
-850 SDAGAQHSYM
+850 
-860 NFKGSNINV
+860 
-869 SGSSFTD
+869 
-876 DTNGGFSFSGNNNNS
+876 
-891 AISFNKTKFNQGTYN
+891 
-906 FTNSANLSF
+906 
-915 NNSNFNQSTYNF
+915 
-927 NSLQSTFN
+927 
-935 NSTFN
+935 
-940 QGTYNFTD
+940 
-948 NTSFNNDTF
+948 
-957 NQGTYNFNTSKVSFS
+957 
-972 GANTLNS
+972 
-979 SSPFAS
+979 
-985 LKGSVSFGSGAVFNL
+985 
-1000 NQTLNANQTYDI
+1000 
-1012 LTTNGTIQYGV
+1012 
-1023 YQSYLWDLINYK
+1023 
-1035 GDKAISHVEVGNN
+1035 
-1048 TYDVTFD
+1048 
-1055 INGQDE
+1055 
-1061 TLQETF
+1061 
-1067 SNKSITTQFLGDDLQ
+1067 
-1082 AKAKATYQQDL
+1082 
-1093 NNSQSALSNATND
+1093 
-1106 NKIASA
+1106 
-1112 DTGYTNNQNTTIKQ
+1112 
-1126 DAQNLEHTSQQIAK
+1126 
-1140 DEQALQGDLNKL
+1140 
-1152 KQLANSS
+1152 
-1159 FNEQAFNQAQSK
+1159 
-1171 EQQDEQTLQNEE
+1171 
-1183 ETFSSEQEGLE
+1183 
-1194 KALANAKPA
+1194 
-1203 SPTPT
+1203 
-1208 PTPTPTPSPTP
+1208 
-1219 NPTPTKHTAPNKVP
+1219 
-1233 PTPPTQNLPTTNVWN
+1233 
-1248 GVYWLQNQTYS
+1248 
-1259 QKGVYYIDPNLSG
+1259 
-1272 QSGQSANTL
+1272 
-1281 STYTANLL
+1281 TANLF

-1327 IGTFNAANI
+1327 TGTFNAANI

-1349 GSDGGGANITFKAS
+1349 NSDGGGANITFKAS

-1388 QHSYAT
+1388 QHSYAA
-1394 FDATNNIS
+1394 FDALNNIS

-1417 FNAKNISFSNA
+1417 FTAKNISFSNA

-1437 GSSVISA
+1437 GSSTISA
-1444 NAANSLS
+1444 NASNSLS
-1451 FNNSRL
+1451 FVNSRL
-1457 NGGAVYNLWANSL
+1457 NGGAIYNLQANSL
-1470 IFNNTQAVFNVLY
+1470 IFNNAQAVFNVLY

-1496 LGNTSFTLSSQSLLN
+1496 LGNTNFTLSSQSLLN

-1524 TLGNKSQT
+1524 TLGNKSQA
-1532 AFKNSLTLDNNSN
+1532 AFKNSLTLNNNSN
-1545 LSLDNQSVLNASG
+1545 LSLDNQSVLNANG
-1558 ASAFNNQ
+1558 TSAFNNQ

-1575 ATFNSLFFNGATL
+1575 ATFKSLFFNGGTL

-1609 NLDDSVLSVSNASSL
+1609 NLDDSVLSASNTSSL
-1624 NANINFQGASQATFG
+1624 NANINFQGASQADFG
-1639 GNTTIDAA
+1639 GNTTIDTA

-1672 YAPSLSKALM
+1672 YAPSLTKALM

-1745 YSDNNNIQ
+1745 YSDSNNIQ

-1836 GSQTPQTP
+1836 GSQTPQAP

-1864 SSGNLK
+1864 SSENLK

-1880 ATLKE
+1880 AALKE
-1885 MIETNQLDNITSIN
+1885 MIESNQLDNITNIN
-1899 EVLQLLDRIKITPAQ
+1899 EVLQLLDKIKITQVQ

-1940 GATQDHVTNS
+1940 GATQDNVTNS

-1968 SATCSSFRNTY
+1968 STTCSSFRNTY

-1998 KAKSIYITGTLGSG
+1998 KAKSIYITGTMGSG

-2017 GGSADITFQSANNLV
+2017 GGSADVTFQSANNLV

-2060 QGNLANVLSQMAME
+2060 QGNLANVLSQVAME

-2082 GNFVENALIPLSKE
+2082 GNFIENALSPLSKE
-2096 LPSSLQNETL
+2096 LPASLQNETL
-2106 GQLIGQNN
+2106 DQLIGQNN
-2114 LDNLLNNSGVMNAI
+2114 LDDLLNNSGVMNEI

-2167 NFIGGYMDASELSS
+2167 NFIGGYIDASELSS

-2202 VVANDLLDE
+2202 VVANDLLNE

-2227 SNIINNIISQGGL
+2227 NNIINNIISQGGL
-2240 SGIYNQ
+2240 SGVYNQ
-2246 GLGSVLPPSLQN
+2246 GLGSVLPLSLQN

-2334 SNGVSNINITT
+2334 SNDVSNINITT

-2357 LNNVSVQKGEICIN
+2357 LNNVSVQKGEICVN
-2371 LANCPT
+2371 LASCPT
-2377 TKNSSSTNSSVT
+2377 TKNNSSTNSSVT

-2399 NNFTFLGVIASNGA
+2399 NNFTFLGAIASNGV
-2413 IDLSQVKNNSVIGT
+2413 IDLSQVTNNSVIGT

-2441 TIANAFNN
+2441 TITNAFNN

-2457 NGDFTLNQQATLST
+2457 NGNFTLNQQATLST
-2471 NASGLNVMGNFNSYG
+2471 NANGLNVMGNFNSYG

-2491 LSHSVSHAIIN
+2491 LSHSASHAIIN
-2502 AQGIATIMTNY
+2502 AQGTATLMANS

-2525 ETGAYTLIDSA
+2525 EVGTYTLIDSA
-2536 KAIYYGYNDQITG
+2536 KAIYYGYNNQITG

-2556 LKLYTLININGK
+2556 LKLYALIDINGK
-2568 HMVMTD
+2568 HMVMSG

-2584 SIKDGG
+2584 NIKDGG
-2590 LIVGFKDSQN
+2590 LVVGFKDSQN

-2614 AVSNAPINN
+2614 AVSNDPINN

-2637 GIQGVDSIEQAG
+2637 GVQSVDSIDQAG
-2649 GTQAINWLNKIFETK
+2649 GNQAINWLNKIFETK

-2694 VIANPN
+2694 VIANPD

-2814 GFHANI
+2814 GFHGNI

-2866 IINQSYRYNTWT
+2866 IINQSYRYDTWT

-2909 GMSGLRGI
+2909 GLSGLRGI

-3034 MRYAF
+3034 IRYAF

>member
-1 MAFKKAGLI
+1 MAFKKARLI

-25 KKIFKLNPILKR
+25 KKIFKLNQILKR

-42 RHKKTK
+42 GHKKTK
-48 SIKKPFNKNKSF
+48 SIKKLSNRNKSF
-60 LKASVL
+60 LKVSVL

-71 GGLPHLR
+71 GGLSHLR
-78 ASECRYWSWWS
+78 ANECRYWSWWS
-89 GYHDKIESGS
+89 YHDNIESGP

-134 TQKFNNGTLNVGG
+134 TQKFNNGTLDIGG

-152 GTGVNGVNV
+152 GTGINGGDV

-172 INFNSSRITTGNSL
+172 INFNSSHLTTGNSF
-186 SDGGGATLNFNATN
+186 STGGGATLNFNAAN
-200 RITINQASFDN
+200 NITINQASFDN
-211 SDAGAQHSYMNF
+211 SDAGTQHSYMNF

-235 TDDTNGG
+235 KDNTNGG
-242 FSFSGNNNNS
+242 FSFSGSNNHS
-252 AISFNK
+252 TISFNQ
-258 TKFNQGTY
+258 TSFNQGTY
-266 NFTNS
+266 NFSNS
-271 ANLSFNNSN
+271 ATLSSNHSN
-280 FNQSTYNFN
+280 FNQGTYHFDSAQSVFEN
-289 SLQST
+289 SS
-294 FNNSTFNQG
+294 FNQG
-303 TYNFTDNTSFNNDT
+303 TYNFNNNASFDNDT
-317 FNQGTYNFNTS
+317 FNQGSYSFNTS

-343 FASLKGSVSFGS
+343 FASLKGSVSFNS
-355 GAVFNLNQTLNANQT
+355 GAVFNLNQTLNNQT

-427 FSNKSITTQ
+427 FNKQSITTQ
-436 FLGDDLQAKAKATYQ
+436 FLGDDLQAQAQKTYQ
-451 QDLNNSQSALSN
+451 EDISNSQSALNN
-463 ATNDNKIASADT
+463 AASDNKIANSDT
-475 GYTNNQNTTIKQDA
+475 DYTKSSNSTIATDA
-489 QNLEHTSQQIAK
+489 QNLEHTSQQIVK
-501 DEQALQGDL
+501 D
-510 NKLKQLANSSFNEQ
+510 
-524 AFNQAQSKE
+524 
-533 QQDEQTL
+533 
-540 QNEENTFSSEQEGLE
+540 
-555 KALANAKEQQEQQQ
+555 QQ
-569 AQATYQQD
+569 A
-577 LNNSQSALSNAT
+577 
-589 NDNKI
+589 
-594 ASADTDYTKNQNTA
+594 
-608 IKQDAQNLENT
+608 
-619 SQQITQD
+619 
-626 QKDLEQDL
+626 LEQDL
-634 DKLQQLANSKTGFN
+634 ENLNQLANSKTGFN

-655 QSTEQQDEQTLQNEE
+655 QD
-670 ETFSSEQEGL
+670 
-680 EKALANAKHTSP
+680 
-692 TPTKHTAQNNP
+692 
-703 PNKVSPPTQ
+703 
-712 NLPTTNV
+712 
-719 WNGVYNFQ
+719 
-727 NQTYSKKGIYYID
+727 
-740 PNLSGQSGQSG
+740 
-751 NTLSTYGYLDWFTL
+751 
-765 KNKFSV
+765 
-771 NANNG
+771 
-776 TLIIGNN
+776 
-783 TESANTKGLIW
+783 
-794 IGDDKGLVY
+794 
-803 YNTGTFNAAN
+803 
-813 IYLTSNL
+813 
-820 KTGNGFSGE
+820 
-829 GATLNF
+829 
-835 NATNR
+835 
-840 ITINQASFDN
+840 
-850 SDAGAQHSYM
+850 
-860 NFKGSNINV
+860 
-869 SGSSFTD
+869 
-876 DTNGGFSFSGNNNNS
+876 
-891 AISFNKTKFNQGTYN
+891 
-906 FTNSANLSF
+906 
-915 NNSNFNQSTYNF
+915 
-927 NSLQSTFN
+927 
-935 NSTFN
+935 
-940 QGTYNFTD
+940 
-948 NTSFNNDTF
+948 
-957 NQGTYNFNTSKVSFS
+957 
-972 GANTLNS
+972 
-979 SSPFAS
+979 
-985 LKGSVSFGSGAVFNL
+985 
-1000 NQTLNANQTYDI
+1000 
-1012 LTTNGTIQYGV
+1012 
-1023 YQSYLWDLINYK
+1023 
-1035 GDKAISHVEVGNN
+1035 
-1048 TYDVTFD
+1048 
-1055 INGQDE
+1055 
-1061 TLQETF
+1061 
-1067 SNKSITTQFLGDDLQ
+1067 
-1082 AKAKATYQQDL
+1082 
-1093 NNSQSALSNATND
+1093 
-1106 NKIASA
+1106 
-1112 DTGYTNNQNTTIKQ
+1112 
-1126 DAQNLEHTSQQIAK
+1126 
-1140 DEQALQGDLNKL
+1140 
-1152 KQLANSS
+1152 
-1159 FNEQAFNQAQSK
+1159 K

-1183 ETFSSEQEGLE
+1183 KTFSSEQEGL
-1194 KALANAKPA
+1194 KQAIAKPT
-1203 SPTPT
+1203 S
-1208 PTPTPTPSPTP
+1208 PTPSPT
-1219 NPTPTKHTAPNKVP
+1219 PTPTKHTAQNTPPNKVP
-1233 PTPPTQNLPTTNVWN
+1233 PPTQNLPTTNVWD
-1248 GVYWLQNQTYS
+1248 GVYNLQNQTYS
-1259 QKGVYYIDPNLSG
+1259 NKGVYYIDPNLSG

-1281 STYTANLL
+1281 STYTANLF

-1306 NTESVNDNGLI
+1306 NAESVNDNGLI

-1327 IGTFNAANI
+1327 TGTFNAANI

-1349 GSDGGGANITFKAS
+1349 NSDGGGANITFKAS

-1388 QHSYAT
+1388 QHSYAA
-1394 FDATNNIS
+1394 FDAMNNIS
-1402 VTNSSFSDMTWGKFS
+1402 VTDSSFSDMTWGKFS
-1417 FNAKNISFSNA
+1417 FSAKNISFSNA

-1451 FNNSRL
+1451 FSNSRL
-1457 NGGAVYNLWANSL
+1457 NGGAIYNLQANSL

-1511 FNGDTTLQNNANI
+1511 FNGDTTLQDNANI
-1524 TLGNKSQT
+1524 TLGNKSQA
-1532 AFKNSLTLDNNSN
+1532 AFRNSLTLNNNSN
-1545 LSLDNQSVLNASG
+1545 LSLDNQSVLNANNT
-1558 ASAFNNQ
+1558 SAFNNQ
-1565 ASLNIYNGSQ
+1565 ASLNVYNGSQ
-1575 ATFNSLFFNGATL
+1575 ATFNSLFFNGGTL

-1594 KLNASSASF
+1594 KLNASNASF

-1609 NLDDSVLSVSNASSL
+1609 NLDDSVLSANNTSSL
-1624 NANINFQGASQATFG
+1624 NANINFQGASQADFG
-1639 GNTTIDAA
+1639 GNTTIDTA

-1672 YAPSLSKALM
+1672 YAPSLAKALM

-1745 YSDNNNIQ
+1745 YSDNHNIQ

-1761 NSSQII
+1761 NYSQII
-1767 QESIKNGDL
+1767 QESVKNGDL

-1836 GSQTPQTP
+1836 GSQTPQAP

-1885 MIETNQLDNITSIN
+1885 MIESNQLDNITNIN
-1899 EVLQLLDRIKITPAQ
+1899 EVLQLLDKIKITTAQ

-1929 NQTFSNGNLVI
+1929 NQTFNNGNLVI
-1940 GATQDHVTNS
+1940 GATQDNVTNS

-1998 KAKSIYITGTLGSG
+1998 KAKSVYITGTVGSG

-2017 GGSADITFQSANNLV
+2017 GGSADVTFQSANNLV

-2082 GNFVENALIPLSKE
+2082 GNFIENALSPLGKE
-2096 LPSSLQNETL
+2096 LPASLQNETL

-2114 LDNLLNNSGVMNAI
+2114 LDNLLDNSGVMNAI

-2167 NFIGGYMDASELSS
+2167 NFIGGYIDASELSS
-2181 ILSVILKDIT
+2181 ILSVVLKDIT
-2191 NPPTSLQKDIG
+2191 NPPTSLKKDIG
-2202 VVANDLLDE
+2202 VVANDLLNE

-2227 SNIINNIISQGGL
+2227 NNIINNIISQGGL
-2240 SGIYNQ
+2240 SGVYNQ

-2334 SNGVSNINITT
+2334 SNDVSNITITT

-2357 LNNVSVQKGEICIN
+2357 LNNVSVQKGEICVN
-2371 LANCPT
+2371 LANCPA
-2377 TKNSSSTNSSVT
+2377 TKNSSSANSSVT

-2399 NNFTFLGVIASNGA
+2399 NNFTFLGVIASNGT

-2441 TIANAFNN
+2441 TITNAFNN

-2457 NGDFTLNQQATLST
+2457 NGNFTLNQQATLST
-2471 NASGLNVMGNFNSYG
+2471 NASGLNVMGDFNSYG

-2502 AQGIATIMTNY
+2502 AQGAATIMANN

-2525 ETGAYTLIDSA
+2525 ETGTYTLIDSA
-2536 KAIYYGYNDQITG
+2536 KVIYYGYNDQITG

-2556 LKLYTLININGK
+2556 LKLYTLIDINGK

-2584 SIKDGG
+2584 NIKDGG

-2614 AVSNAPINN
+2614 AVSNDPINN

-2637 GIQGVDSIEQAG
+2637 GVQSVDSIDQVG
-2649 GTQAINWLNKIFETK
+2649 GSQAINWLNKIFETK

-2676 HSTKDLTTIAGD
+2676 HSIKDLTTIAGD

-2694 VIANPN
+2694 VIANPD

-2866 IINQSYRYNTWT
+2866 IINQSYKYDTWT

-2909 GMSGLRGI
+2909 GLSGLRGI

>member
-1 MAFKKAGLI
+1 MAFKKARLI
-10 SKFISKGSFKLNKIS
+10 SRFISKGSFKLNRIS
-25 KKIFKLNPILKR
+25 KKIFTLNQILKR

-42 RHKKTK
+42 RHKKALK
-48 SIKKPFNKNKSF
+48 PIKKLSNRNKSF

-71 GGLPHLR
+71 GGLSHLR
-78 ASECRYWSWWS
+78 ANECRYWSWSSWS
-89 GYHDKIESGS
+89 YQDNIESGP

-109 FSSTQGSGT
+109 FSSAQGSGT

-134 TQKFNNGTLNVGG
+134 TQKFNGGTLNVGG

-152 GTGVNGVNV
+152 GTGINGGDV

-172 INFNSSRITTGNSL
+172 INFNSSHLTTGNSYA
-186 SDGGGATLNFNATN
+186 DGGGATLNFNATN
-200 RITINQASFDN
+200 NLTINQASFDN
-211 SDAGAQHSYMNF
+211 SDAGTQKSYMNF
-223 KGSNINVSGSSF
+223 KGSNIKVSGSSF
-235 TDDTNGG
+235 KDDTNGG
-242 FSFSGNNNNS
+242 FNFSGNNNNS
-252 AISFNK
+252 TISFNQ
-258 TKFNQGTY
+258 TNFNQGTY
-266 NFTNS
+266 NFSNS
-271 ANLSFNNSN
+271 ASSSFGNSN
-280 FNQSTYNFN
+280 FNQGTYHFN
-289 SLQST
+289 STQST
-294 FNNSTFNQG
+294 FENSN
-303 TYNFTDNTSFNNDT
+303 
-317 FNQGTYNFNTS
+317 FNQGTYNFNNNASFNNNTFNQGTYS
-328 KVSFSGANTLNSSSP
+328 FNTNKVSFSGINTLNSSSP

-355 GAVFNLNQTLNANQT
+355 DAIFNLNQTLNNNQT

-376 NGTIQYGV
+376 NGAIQYGV

-427 FSNKSITTQ
+427 FNKQSIITQ
-436 FLGDDLQAKAKATYQ
+436 FLGDDLQQQAQQTYQ
-451 QDLNNSQSALSN
+451 EDVANSQNALNNVTSDNTIAN
-463 ATNDNKIASADT
+463 NDTS
-475 GYTNNQNTTIKQDA
+475 YTNNKNTTIAKDA
-489 QNLEHTSQQIAK
+489 QNLENTNQQIAQ
-501 DEQALQGDL
+501 DEQALEKDL
-510 NKLKQLANSSFNEQ
+510 AQIKQLANSTTGFNEQ
-524 AFNQAQSKE
+524 AFNQAQKQEQQDEQTLQNDENAFNTEQDSLNKAIQQVQAQQQKQEQQQAQQTYQQDLSNSQNALNNVTSDNTIASNDTSYTQSKNTTVAKDAQGLENTNQQIAQDEQALEKDLAQIKQLANSTTGFNEQAFNQVQKQE

-540 QNEENTFSSEQEGLE
+540 QNEEKTFNAEQEGL
-555 KALANAKEQQEQQQ
+555 KQ
-569 AQATYQQD
+569 A
-577 LNNSQSALSNAT
+577 
-589 NDNKI
+589 I
-594 ASADTDYTKNQNTA
+594 
-608 IKQDAQNLENT
+608 
-619 SQQITQD
+619 
-626 QKDLEQDL
+626 
-634 DKLQQLANSKTGFN
+634 
-648 EQAFNQA
+648 
-655 QSTEQQDEQTLQNEE
+655 
-670 ETFSSEQEGL
+670 
-680 EKALANAKHTSP
+680 
-692 TPTKHTAQNNP
+692 
-703 PNKVSPPTQ
+703 
-712 NLPTTNV
+712 
-719 WNGVYNFQ
+719 
-727 NQTYSKKGIYYID
+727 
-740 PNLSGQSGQSG
+740 
-751 NTLSTYGYLDWFTL
+751 
-765 KNKFSV
+765 
-771 NANNG
+771 
-776 TLIIGNN
+776 
-783 TESANTKGLIW
+783 
-794 IGDDKGLVY
+794 
-803 YNTGTFNAAN
+803 
-813 IYLTSNL
+813 
-820 KTGNGFSGE
+820 
-829 GATLNF
+829 
-835 NATNR
+835 
-840 ITINQASFDN
+840 
-850 SDAGAQHSYM
+850 
-860 NFKGSNINV
+860 
-869 SGSSFTD
+869 
-876 DTNGGFSFSGNNNNS
+876 
-891 AISFNKTKFNQGTYN
+891 
-906 FTNSANLSF
+906 
-915 NNSNFNQSTYNF
+915 
-927 NSLQSTFN
+927 
-935 NSTFN
+935 
-940 QGTYNFTD
+940 
-948 NTSFNNDTF
+948 
-957 NQGTYNFNTSKVSFS
+957 
-972 GANTLNS
+972 
-979 SSPFAS
+979 
-985 LKGSVSFGSGAVFNL
+985 
-1000 NQTLNANQTYDI
+1000 
-1012 LTTNGTIQYGV
+1012 
-1023 YQSYLWDLINYK
+1023 
-1035 GDKAISHVEVGNN
+1035 
-1048 TYDVTFD
+1048 
-1055 INGQDE
+1055 
-1061 TLQETF
+1061 
-1067 SNKSITTQFLGDDLQ
+1067 
-1082 AKAKATYQQDL
+1082 
-1093 NNSQSALSNATND
+1093 
-1106 NKIASA
+1106 
-1112 DTGYTNNQNTTIKQ
+1112 
-1126 DAQNLEHTSQQIAK
+1126 
-1140 DEQALQGDLNKL
+1140 
-1152 KQLANSS
+1152 
-1159 FNEQAFNQAQSK
+1159 
-1171 EQQDEQTLQNEE
+1171 
-1183 ETFSSEQEGLE
+1183 
-1194 KALANAKPA
+1194 ANAKPA
-1203 SPTPT
+1203 SPTP
-1208 PTPTPTPSPTP
+1208 SHA
-1219 NPTPTKHTAPNKVP
+1219 PTPTKHTVQNTPPSQVP
-1233 PTPPTQNLPTTNVWN
+1233 PTPTQNLPKTNVWSE
-1248 GVYWLQNQTYS
+1248 VYWLQNQTYS
-1259 QKGVYYIDPNLSG
+1259 KQGVYYIDPNLSG

-1289 GRSFGVNIQNGT
+1289 GRSFSVNIQNGT

-1306 NTESVNDNGLI
+1306 DTESVNSNGLI

-1327 IGTFNAANI
+1327 TGTFNASNI

-1349 GSDGGGANITFKAS
+1349 NSDGGGANITFKAS

-1394 FDATNNIS
+1394 FDALNNIS

-1417 FNAKNISFSNA
+1417 FSAENISFSNA

-1437 GSSVISA
+1437 GSSTISA
-1444 NAANSLS
+1444 NASNSLS
-1451 FNNSRL
+1451 FINSRL
-1457 NGGAVYNLWANSL
+1457 NGGAVYNLQANSL

-1524 TLGNKSQT
+1524 TLGNKSQA

-1545 LSLDNQSVLNASG
+1545 LSLDNQSVLNANG
-1558 ASAFNNQ
+1558 TSAFNNQ

-1575 ATFNSLFFNGATL
+1575 AAFKSLFFNGGTL

-1609 NLDDSVLSVSNASSL
+1609 NLDDSVLSASNTSSL
-1624 NANINFQGASQATFG
+1624 NANINFQGASQADFG
-1639 GNTTIDAA
+1639 GNTTIDTA
-1647 SFNFDSASSL
+1647 SFNFDSTSSL
-1657 SFNNLTANG
+1657 NFNNLTANG

-1672 YAPSLSKALM
+1672 YALSLTKALM

-1716 NAQKGI
+1716 NAQEGI

-1745 YSDNNNIQ
+1745 YSDNNNVQ

-1815 SDNQAGTYY
+1815 SDNQVGTYY

-1836 GSQTPQTP
+1836 GSQTPQAP

-1864 SSGNLK
+1864 SSENLK

-1885 MIETNQLDNITSIN
+1885 MIESNQLDNITNIN
-1899 EVLQLLDRIKITPAQ
+1899 EVLQLLDKIKITQAQ

-1919 ETINHLTDNI
+1919 EAINHLTDNI
-1929 NQTFSNGNLVI
+1929 NQTFNNGNLVI
-1940 GATQDHVTNS
+1940 GATQDNVTDS

-1998 KAKSIYITGTLGSG
+1998 KAKSIYITGTIGSG

-2017 GGSADITFQSANNLV
+2017 GGSADVTFQSANNLV

-2045 IFNLLGQEGIDKIFN
+2045 IFNLLGQEGIEKIFN
-2060 QGNLANVLSQMAME
+2060 QGNLANVLSQVAME

-2082 GNFVENALIPLSKE
+2082 GNFIENALSPLSKE
-2096 LPSSLQNETL
+2096 LPASLQDETL

-2114 LDNLLNNSGVMNAI
+2114 LDDLLNNSGVMNEI
-2128 QNIISKKLSIFG
+2128 QNIISQKLSIFG

-2167 NFIGGYMDASELSS
+2167 NFIGGYIDASELSS

-2202 VVANDLLDE
+2202 VVANDLLNE

-2240 SGIYNQ
+2240 SGVYNQ

-2357 LNNVSVQKGEICIN
+2357 LNNVSVQKGEICVN

-2377 TKNSSSTNSSVT
+2377 TKNNSSANSSVT

-2399 NNFTFLGVIASNGA
+2399 NNFTFLGAIASNGV
-2413 IDLSQVKNNSVIGT
+2413 IDLSQVTNNSVIGT

-2441 TIANAFNN
+2441 TITNAFNN

-2457 NGDFTLNQQATLST
+2457 NGNFTLNQQATLST

-2491 LSHSVSHAIIN
+2491 LSHSASHAIIN
-2502 AQGIATIMTNY
+2502 AQGVATIMANN

-2525 ETGAYTLIDSA
+2525 EAGTYTLIDSA
-2536 KAIYYGYNDQITG
+2536 KAIYYGYNNQITG

-2556 LKLYTLININGK
+2556 LKLYALIDINGK

-2584 SIKDGG
+2584 NIKDGG
-2590 LIVGFKDSQN
+2590 LVVGFKDSQN

-2614 AVSNAPINN
+2614 AVSNDPINN

-2637 GIQGVDSIEQAG
+2637 GIQSVDSIDQAG
-2649 GTQAINWLNKIFETK
+2649 GSQAINWLNKIFETK

-2727 STFASADFHERL
+2727 STFARSDFLERL
-2739 EALKN
+2739 EVLKN

-2814 GFHANI
+2814 GFHGNI

-2866 IINQSYRYNTWT
+2866 IINQSYKYDTWT

-2896 IFKPQIGLAYYYI
+2896 IFKPQVGLAYYYI
-2909 GMSGLRGI
+2909 GLSGLRGI

>member
-1 MAFKKAGLI
+1 MAFKKARLI
-10 SKFISKGSFKLNKIS
+10 SRFISKGSFKLNKIS
-25 KKIFKLNPILKR
+25 KKIFTLNQILKR

-48 SIKKPFNKNKSF
+48 SIEKPFNKNKSF

-71 GGLPHLR
+71 GGLSHLR
-78 ASECRYWSWWS
+78 ANECRYWSWSSWS
-89 GYHDKIESGS
+89 YQDNIESGP

-134 TQKFNNGTLNVGG
+134 TQKFNNGTLDIGG

-152 GTGVNGVNV
+152 GTGINGGDV

-172 INFNSSRITTGNSL
+172 MNFNSSRITTGNSYA
-186 SDGGGATLNFNATN
+186 DGGGATLNFNATN
-200 RITINQASFDN
+200 NITINQASFDN
-211 SDAGAQHSYMNF
+211 SDAGTQHSYMNF
-223 KGSNINVSGSSF
+223 KGSNIKVSGSSF
-235 TDDTNGG
+235 KDDTDGG
-242 FSFSGNNNNS
+242 FNFSGNNNNS
-252 AISFNK
+252 VISFDK
-258 TKFNQGTY
+258 TSFNQGTY
-266 NFTNS
+266 TFSNS
-271 ANLSFNNSN
+271 ATLSFNNSN
-280 FNQSTYNFN
+280 FNQ
-289 SLQST
+289 
-294 FNNSTFNQG
+294 G
-303 TYNFTDNTSFNNDT
+303 TYHFNDNTSFNNDT
-317 FNQGTYNFNTS
+317 FNQGTYDFNDSVSFNNNTFNQGTYNFNSS

-343 FASLKGSVSFGS
+343 FASLKGSVSFNS
-355 GAVFNLNQTLNANQT
+355 GAIFNLNQTLNNNQT

-376 NGTIQYGV
+376 NGAIQYGV

-427 FSNKSITTQ
+427 FSNQSIITQ
-436 FLGDDLQAKAKATYQ
+436 FLGDDLQQQAQQTYQ
-451 QDLNNSQSALSN
+451 EDLTNSKNALSG
-463 ATNDNKIASADT
+463 ATSDNTIANNDTS
-475 GYTNNQNTTIKQDA
+475 YTQSSNPTILKDA
-489 QNLEHTSQQIAK
+489 QNLENTNQKIQQ
-501 DEQALQGDL
+501 DEQDL
-510 NKLKQLANSSFNEQ
+510 EKDLENVKQLANPTTGFNEQ
-524 AFNQAQSKE
+524 AFTQAQKQE

-540 QNEENTFSSEQEGLE
+540 QNDENAFNTEQEGLE
-555 KALANAKEQQEQQQ
+555 Q
-569 AQATYQQD
+569 A
-577 LNNSQSALSNAT
+577 
-589 NDNKI
+589 I
-594 ASADTDYTKNQNTA
+594 
-608 IKQDAQNLENT
+608 
-619 SQQITQD
+619 
-626 QKDLEQDL
+626 
-634 DKLQQLANSKTGFN
+634 
-648 EQAFNQA
+648 
-655 QSTEQQDEQTLQNEE
+655 
-670 ETFSSEQEGL
+670 
-680 EKALANAKHTSP
+680 ANAKHVSPTPNPTPSHAP
-692 TPTKHTAQNNP
+692 TPTKHTAPNTP
-703 PNKVSPPTQ
+703 PSQVPPTPTQ
-712 NLPTTNV
+712 NPPAESV
-719 WNGVYNFQ
+719 WNGVYWLQ
-727 NQTYSKKGIYYID
+727 NQTYSNKGIYYID

-751 NTLSTYGYLDWFTL
+751 NTLSTY
-765 KNKFSV
+765 
-771 NANNG
+771 
-776 TLIIGNN
+776 
-783 TESANTKGLIW
+783 
-794 IGDDKGLVY
+794 
-803 YNTGTFNAAN
+803 
-813 IYLTSNL
+813 
-820 KTGNGFSGE
+820 
-829 GATLNF
+829 
-835 NATNR
+835 
-840 ITINQASFDN
+840 
-850 SDAGAQHSYM
+850 
-860 NFKGSNINV
+860 
-869 SGSSFTD
+869 
-876 DTNGGFSFSGNNNNS
+876 
-891 AISFNKTKFNQGTYN
+891 
-906 FTNSANLSF
+906 
-915 NNSNFNQSTYNF
+915 
-927 NSLQSTFN
+927 
-935 NSTFN
+935 
-940 QGTYNFTD
+940 
-948 NTSFNNDTF
+948 
-957 NQGTYNFNTSKVSFS
+957 
-972 GANTLNS
+972 
-979 SSPFAS
+979 
-985 LKGSVSFGSGAVFNL
+985 
-1000 NQTLNANQTYDI
+1000 
-1012 LTTNGTIQYGV
+1012 
-1023 YQSYLWDLINYK
+1023 
-1035 GDKAISHVEVGNN
+1035 
-1048 TYDVTFD
+1048 
-1055 INGQDE
+1055 
-1061 TLQETF
+1061 
-1067 SNKSITTQFLGDDLQ
+1067 
-1082 AKAKATYQQDL
+1082 
-1093 NNSQSALSNATND
+1093 
-1106 NKIASA
+1106 
-1112 DTGYTNNQNTTIKQ
+1112 
-1126 DAQNLEHTSQQIAK
+1126 
-1140 DEQALQGDLNKL
+1140 
-1152 KQLANSS
+1152 
-1159 FNEQAFNQAQSK
+1159 
-1171 EQQDEQTLQNEE
+1171 
-1183 ETFSSEQEGLE
+1183 
-1194 KALANAKPA
+1194 
-1203 SPTPT
+1203 
-1208 PTPTPTPSPTP
+1208 
-1219 NPTPTKHTAPNKVP
+1219 
-1233 PTPPTQNLPTTNVWN
+1233 
-1248 GVYWLQNQTYS
+1248 
-1259 QKGVYYIDPNLSG
+1259 
-1272 QSGQSANTL
+1272 
-1281 STYTANLL
+1281 TANLL
-1289 GRSFGVNIQNGT
+1289 GRSFGVNANNGT

-1327 IGTFNAANI
+1327 TGTFNAANI

-1349 GSDGGGANITFKAS
+1349 NSDGGGANITFKAS
-1363 DNITMDGLNYNDA
+1363 DNITMDGLNYNNA

-1388 QHSYAT
+1388 QHSYTT

-1417 FNAKNISFSNA
+1417 FNAENISFSNA

-1437 GSSVISA
+1437 GSSTISA
-1444 NAANSLS
+1444 NASNSLS
-1451 FNNSRL
+1451 FIDSRL
-1457 NGGAVYNLWANSL
+1457 NGGAVYNLQANSL

-1524 TLGNKSQT
+1524 TLGNKSQA

-1575 ATFNSLFFNGATL
+1575 ATFKSLFFNGGTL
-1588 SLNANS
+1588 SLNASS
-1594 KLNASSASF
+1594 KLNASNASF

-1609 NLDDSVLSVSNASSL
+1609 NLDDSVLSANNTSSL
-1624 NANINFQGASQATFG
+1624 NANINFQGASQADFG
-1639 GNTTIDAA
+1639 GNTTIDTA

-1672 YAPSLSKALM
+1672 YAPSLAKALM

-1815 SDNQAGTYY
+1815 SDDQAGTYY

-1836 GSQTPQTP
+1836 GSQTPQAP

-1864 SSGNLK
+1864 SSENLK

-1885 MIETNQLDNITSIN
+1885 MIESNQLDNITNIN
-1899 EVLQLLDRIKITPAQ
+1899 EVLQLLDKIKITQAQ
-1914 KQALL
+1914 KQVLL

-1929 NQTFSNGNLVI
+1929 NQTFNNGNLVI
-1940 GATQDHVTNS
+1940 GATQDNVTNS

-1979 LGQLLGSTSPYLGY
+1979 LGQLLDSTSPYLGY

-1998 KAKSIYITGTLGSG
+1998 KAKSIYITGTIGSG

-2017 GGSADITFQSANNLV
+2017 GGSADVTFQSANNLV

-2082 GNFVENALIPLSKE
+2082 GNFIENALSPLSKE
-2096 LPSSLQNETL
+2096 LPASLQDETL

-2114 LDNLLNNSGVMNAI
+2114 LDDLLNNSGVMNEI
-2128 QNIISKKLSIFG
+2128 QNIISQKLSIFG
-2140 NFVTPSI
+2140 NFVTPSV

-2167 NFIGGYMDASELSS
+2167 NFIGGYIDASEISS

-2202 VVANDLLDE
+2202 VVANDLLNE

-2227 SNIINNIISQGGL
+2227 SNIINNVISQGGL
-2240 SGIYNQ
+2240 SGVYNQ

-2377 TKNSSSTNSSVT
+2377 TKNGSPANSSVT
-2389 PTNESLSVRA
+2389 PTNETLSVHA
-2399 NNFTFLGVIASNGA
+2399 NNFTFLGAIASNGA
-2413 IDLSQVKNNSVIGT
+2413 IDLSQVTNNSVIGT

-2441 TIANAFNN
+2441 TITNAFDN
-2449 ASNSTANI
+2449 ASNSTADI
-2457 NGDFTLNQQATLST
+2457 NGNFTLNQQATLST

-2502 AQGIATIMTNY
+2502 AQGAATIMAND

-2525 ETGAYTLIDSA
+2525 ETGTYTLIDSA
-2536 KAIYYGYNDQITG
+2536 KAIYYGYNNQITG

-2556 LKLYTLININGK
+2556 LKLYALIDINGK

-2584 SIKDGG
+2584 SVKDGG
-2590 LIVGFKDSQN
+2590 LVVGFKDSQN

-2614 AVSNAPINN
+2614 AVSNDPINN

-2637 GIQGVDSIEQAG
+2637 GVQSVDSIDQAG
-2649 GTQAINWLNKIFETK
+2649 GNQAINWLNKIFETK

-2727 STFASADFHERL
+2727 STFARSDFLERL

-2779 SFINGGTGTLYGI
+2779 SFISGGTGTLYGI
-2792 NVGYDRFIKGVIV
+2792 NIGYDRFIKGVIV

-2820 TQSGSSNVNMGV
+2820 TQSGSSNVNVGV

-2866 IINQSYRYNTWT
+2866 IINQSYRYDTWT

-2896 IFKPQIGLAYYYI
+2896 IFKPQVGLAYYYI
-2909 GMSGLRGI
+2909 GLSGLRGI

>member
-10 SKFISKGSFKLNKIS
+10 SNFILKGSFKLNKIS
-25 KKIFKLNPILKR
+25 KKIFKLNQILKR
-37 EKPLK
+37 EKPLS
-42 RHKKTK
+42 HKKTK
-48 SIKKPFNKNKSF
+48 SVEKPFNKNKSF

-71 GGLPHLR
+71 GGLSHLR
-78 ASECRYWSWWS
+78 ASECRYWSWSSWS
-89 GYHDKIESGS
+89 YHDNIESGS

-109 FSSTQGSGT
+109 FNSAQGSGT

-152 GTGVNGVNV
+152 GTGVNGGNV
-161 GYITGTYDAQT
+161 GYIIGTYDAQT
-172 INFNSSRITTGNSL
+172 INFNSSRITTGNSF
-186 SDGGGATLNFNATN
+186 STGGGATLNFNAANHT
-200 RITINQASFDN
+200 TIDQASFDN
-211 SDAGAQHSYMNF
+211 SDAGTQHSYMNF
-223 KGSNINVSGSSF
+223 SGSNINVSDSSF

-242 FSFSGNNNNS
+242 FSFSGNGANS
-252 AISFNK
+252 NLSFNK
-258 TKFNQGTY
+258 TNFNQGTYKFTNSANLNFNNSNFNQGTY
-266 NFTNS
+266 NFNS
-271 ANLSFNNSN
+271 AQSVFENSN
-280 FNQSTYNFN
+280 FNQ
-289 SLQST
+289 
-294 FNNSTFNQG
+294 G
-303 TYNFTDNTSFNNDT
+303 TYHFTDNASFNNDT
-317 FNQGTYNFNTS
+317 FNQGTYSFNAS

-355 GAVFNLNQTLNANQT
+355 DAIFNLNQTLNSNQT

-395 KGDKAISHVEVGN
+395 KGDKAISHVEVGS

-427 FSNKSITTQ
+427 FNNQSITTQ
-436 FLGDDLQAKAKATYQ
+436 FLGDDLQAKAQATYQ
-451 QDLNNSQSALSN
+451 QDLSNSQTALNN
-463 ATNDNKIASADT
+463 ATSDSKIASSDT
-475 GYTNNQNTTIKQDA
+475 DYTNNQNTTIK
-489 QNLEHTSQQIAK
+489 K
-501 DEQALQGDL
+501 
-510 NKLKQLANSSFNEQ
+510 
-524 AFNQAQSKE
+524 
-533 QQDEQTL
+533 
-540 QNEENTFSSEQEGLE
+540 
-555 KALANAKEQQEQQQ
+555 
-569 AQATYQQD
+569 
-577 LNNSQSALSNAT
+577 
-589 NDNKI
+589 
-594 ASADTDYTKNQNTA
+594 
-608 IKQDAQNLENT
+608 DAQNLENT
-619 SQQITQD
+619 SQTIQQD
-626 QKDLEQDL
+626 KQALQGDL
-634 DKLQQLANSKTGFN
+634 DKLQQLASSTTGFN
-648 EQAFNQA
+648 QQAFNQA
-655 QSTEQQDEQTLQNEE
+655 QNKEQQDLQTLQNEE
-670 ETFSSEQEGL
+670 ETFNSEQEGL
-680 EKALANAKHTSP
+680 K
-692 TPTKHTAQNNP
+692 
-703 PNKVSPPTQ
+703 
-712 NLPTTNV
+712 
-719 WNGVYNFQ
+719 
-727 NQTYSKKGIYYID
+727 
-740 PNLSGQSGQSG
+740 
-751 NTLSTYGYLDWFTL
+751 
-765 KNKFSV
+765 
-771 NANNG
+771 
-776 TLIIGNN
+776 
-783 TESANTKGLIW
+783 
-794 IGDDKGLVY
+794 
-803 YNTGTFNAAN
+803 
-813 IYLTSNL
+813 
-820 KTGNGFSGE
+820 
-829 GATLNF
+829 
-835 NATNR
+835 
-840 ITINQASFDN
+840 QA
-850 SDAGAQHSYM
+850 
-860 NFKGSNINV
+860 I
-869 SGSSFTD
+869 
-876 DTNGGFSFSGNNNNS
+876 
-891 AISFNKTKFNQGTYN
+891 
-906 FTNSANLSF
+906 
-915 NNSNFNQSTYNF
+915 
-927 NSLQSTFN
+927 
-935 NSTFN
+935 
-940 QGTYNFTD
+940 
-948 NTSFNNDTF
+948 
-957 NQGTYNFNTSKVSFS
+957 
-972 GANTLNS
+972 
-979 SSPFAS
+979 
-985 LKGSVSFGSGAVFNL
+985 
-1000 NQTLNANQTYDI
+1000 
-1012 LTTNGTIQYGV
+1012 
-1023 YQSYLWDLINYK
+1023 
-1035 GDKAISHVEVGNN
+1035 
-1048 TYDVTFD
+1048 
-1055 INGQDE
+1055 
-1061 TLQETF
+1061 
-1067 SNKSITTQFLGDDLQ
+1067 
-1082 AKAKATYQQDL
+1082 
-1093 NNSQSALSNATND
+1093 
-1106 NKIASA
+1106 
-1112 DTGYTNNQNTTIKQ
+1112 
-1126 DAQNLEHTSQQIAK
+1126 
-1140 DEQALQGDLNKL
+1140 
-1152 KQLANSS
+1152 
-1159 FNEQAFNQAQSK
+1159 
-1171 EQQDEQTLQNEE
+1171 
-1183 ETFSSEQEGLE
+1183 
-1194 KALANAKPA
+1194 ANAKPA

-1208 PTPTPTPSPTP
+1208 PT
-1219 NPTPTKHTAPNKVP
+1219 KHTAPNTPPNKVP
-1233 PTPPTQNLPTTNVWN
+1233 PTPPTQNLPATNVWN
-1248 GVYWLQNQTYS
+1248 GVYNLQNQTYS
-1259 QKGVYYIDPNLSG
+1259 KQGVYYIDPNLSG
-1272 QSGQSANTL
+1272 QSGQSGNTL

-1327 IGTFNAANI
+1327 TGTFNAANI

-1388 QHSYAT
+1388 QHSYAA

-1437 GSSVISA
+1437 GSSAISA

-1524 TLGNKSQT
+1524 TLGNKSQAT
-1532 AFKNSLTLDNNSN
+1532 FKNSLTLDNNSN
-1545 LSLDNQSVLNASG
+1545 LSLDNQSVLNANGTSV
-1558 ASAFNNQ
+1558 FNNQ

-1575 ATFNSLFFNGATL
+1575 ATFNSLFFNGGII

-1594 KLNASSASF
+1594 KLNASSTSF

-1609 NLDDSVLSVSNASSL
+1609 NLDDSVLSASNTSSL
-1624 NANINFQGASQATFG
+1624 NANINFQGASQANFG
-1639 GNTTIDAA
+1639 GNTTINTA

-1657 SFNNLTANG
+1657 GFNNLTANG

-1885 MIETNQLDNITSIN
+1885 MIESNQLDNITSIN
-1899 EVLQLLDRIKITPAQ
+1899 EVLQLLDEIKITPAQ

-1940 GATQDHVTNS
+1940 GATQDNVTNS

-1998 KAKSIYITGTLGSG
+1998 KAKSIYITGTLGSA

-2017 GGSADITFQSANNLV
+2017 GGSADVTFQSANNLV
-2032 LNKANIEAQATDN
+2032 LNNANIEAQATDN

-2060 QGNLANVLSQMAME
+2060 QGNLANVLSQVAME

-2082 GNFVENALIPLSKE
+2082 GNFIENALSPLSKE
-2096 LPSSLQNETL
+2096 LPASLQNETL

-2114 LDNLLNNSGVMNAI
+2114 LDDLLNNSGVMNEI

-2202 VVANDLLDE
+2202 VVANDLLNE

-2240 SGIYNQ
+2240 SGVYNQ

-2258 ALKENDLGALLSPR
+2258 ALKENDLGVLLSPR

-2287 NGYVFVNNSSFSNA
+2287 NSYVFVNNSSFSNA

-2357 LNNVSVQKGEICIN
+2357 LNNVSVQKGEICVN

-2399 NNFTFLGVIASNGA
+2399 NNFTFLGTIASNGA

-2441 TIANAFNN
+2441 TITNAFNN

-2457 NGDFTLNQQATLST
+2457 NGNFTLNQQATLST
-2471 NASGLNVMGNFNSYG
+2471 NSSGLNVMGNFNSYG

-2491 LSHSVSHAIIN
+2491 LSHSASHAIIN
-2502 AQGIATIMTNY
+2502 AQGIATIMAN
-2513 NNPLIQFNTSSK
+2513 NNPLIQFNASSK
-2525 ETGAYTLIDSA
+2525 ETGTYTLIDSA

-2549 GSSLDNY
+2549 GNSLADY
-2556 LKLYTLININGK
+2556 LKLYTLIDINGK

-2584 SIKDGG
+2584 NIKDGG
-2590 LIVGFKDSQN
+2590 LVVGFKDSQN

-2614 AVSNAPINN
+2614 AVSNDPINN
-2623 LQAPTLKQYIAQIQ
+2623 LQAPTLKQYITQIQ
-2637 GIQGVDSIEQAG
+2637 GTQSVDSIDQAG

-2664 GSPLFAPYYLES
+2664 GSPLFAPYYLEN

-2694 VIANPN
+2694 VIANPD

-2792 NVGYDRFIKGVIV
+2792 NIGYDRFIKGVIV

-2866 IINQSYRYNTWT
+2866 IINQSYKYNTWT

-2909 GMSGLRGI
+2909 GLSGLRGI

-3010 YVNAGIGAR
+3010 YVNASIGAR

>member
-1 MAFKKAGLI
+1 M
-10 SKFISKGSFKLNKIS
+10 
-25 KKIFKLNPILKR
+25 
-37 EKPLK
+37 
-42 RHKKTK
+42 
-48 SIKKPFNKNKSF
+48 
-60 LKASVL
+60 
-66 LIGAL
+66 IGAL
-71 GGLPHLR
+71 GGLSHLR
-78 ASECRYWSWWS
+78 ANECTYWSWSTWS
-89 GYHDKIESGS
+89 YQDNIESGP

-109 FSSTQGSGT
+109 FSSAQGSGT

-152 GTGVNGVNV
+152 GTGINGGDV

-172 INFNSSRITTGNSL
+172 INFNSSHLTTGNSYA
-186 SDGGGATLNFNATN
+186 DGGGATLNFNAAN
-200 RITINQASFDN
+200 NITINQARFDN
-211 SDAGAQHSYMNF
+211 SHAGTQKSYMNF
-223 KGSNINVSGSSF
+223 KGSNIKVSGSSF
-235 TDDTNGG
+235 KDDTDGG
-242 FSFSGNNNNS
+242 FNFSGNSNNS
-252 AISFNK
+252 TISFNQ
-258 TKFNQGTY
+258 TNFNQGTY
-266 NFTNS
+266 NFSNS
-271 ANLSFNNSN
+271 ASSSFNNSS
-280 FNQSTYNFN
+280 FNQGTYHFN
-289 SLQST
+289 SAQSA
-294 FNNSTFNQG
+294 FNNSAFNQG
-303 TYNFTDNTSFNNDT
+303 TYNFNNNASFNNNT
-317 FNQGTYNFNTS
+317 FNQGSYSFNTS
-328 KVSFSGANTLNSSSP
+328 KVSFSGINTLNSSSP
-343 FASLKGSVSFGS
+343 FASLKGSVSFNS
-355 GAVFNLNQTLNANQT
+355 GAIFNLNQTLNSNQT

-395 KGDKAISHVEVGN
+395 RGDKAISHVGVGN

-427 FSNKSITTQ
+427 FNNQSIITQ
-436 FLGDDLQAKAKATYQ
+436 FLGDDLQQQAQQTYQ
-451 QDLNNSQSALSN
+451 EDVTNSQTALNN
-463 ATNDNKIASADT
+463 ATSDNKIASNDT
-475 GYTNNQNTTIKQDA
+475 SYTQSKNTTVAKDA
-489 QNLEHTSQQIAK
+489 QGLESTNQQIAQ

-510 NKLKQLANSSFNEQ
+510 DKLKQLANSTTGFSEQ
-524 AFNQAQSKE
+524 AFNQAQKQE

-540 QNEENTFSSEQEGLE
+540 QNEEKTFNAEQDSLN
-555 KALANAKEQQEQQQ
+555 KAIQQVQAQQQKQEQQQ
-569 AQATYQQD
+569 AQQTYQEDVTNSQTA
-577 LNNSQSALSNAT
+577 LNNAAS
-589 NDNKI
+589 DNKI
-594 ASADTDYTKNQNTA
+594 ASNDTSYTQSKNTTVA
-608 IKQDAQNLENT
+608 KDAQNLENT
-619 SQQITQD
+619 NQQIAQD
-626 QKDLEQDL
+626 EQVLQGDL

-648 EQAFNQA
+648 EQAFNTA
-655 QSTEQQDEQTLQNEE
+655 QKQEQQDEQTLQNDENAFN
-670 ETFSSEQEGL
+670 TEQEGL
-680 EKALANAKHTSP
+680 KQAIANAKPTSP
-692 TPTKHTAQNNP
+692 TPSPTKHTVPNTP
-703 PNKVSPPTQ
+703 PNQVPPTPPTQ
-712 NLPTTNV
+712 NPPAESV
-719 WNGVYNFQ
+719 WSGVYWLQ
-727 NQTYSKKGIYYID
+727 NKTYSNKGIYYID

-751 NTLSTYGYLDWFTL
+751 NTL
-765 KNKFSV
+765 N
-771 NANNG
+771 
-776 TLIIGNN
+776 
-783 TESANTKGLIW
+783 
-794 IGDDKGLVY
+794 
-803 YNTGTFNAAN
+803 
-813 IYLTSNL
+813 
-820 KTGNGFSGE
+820 
-829 GATLNF
+829 
-835 NATNR
+835 
-840 ITINQASFDN
+840 
-850 SDAGAQHSYM
+850 
-860 NFKGSNINV
+860 
-869 SGSSFTD
+869 
-876 DTNGGFSFSGNNNNS
+876 
-891 AISFNKTKFNQGTYN
+891 
-906 FTNSANLSF
+906 
-915 NNSNFNQSTYNF
+915 
-927 NSLQSTFN
+927 
-935 NSTFN
+935 
-940 QGTYNFTD
+940 
-948 NTSFNNDTF
+948 
-957 NQGTYNFNTSKVSFS
+957 
-972 GANTLNS
+972 
-979 SSPFAS
+979 
-985 LKGSVSFGSGAVFNL
+985 
-1000 NQTLNANQTYDI
+1000 
-1012 LTTNGTIQYGV
+1012 
-1023 YQSYLWDLINYK
+1023 
-1035 GDKAISHVEVGNN
+1035 
-1048 TYDVTFD
+1048 
-1055 INGQDE
+1055 
-1061 TLQETF
+1061 
-1067 SNKSITTQFLGDDLQ
+1067 
-1082 AKAKATYQQDL
+1082 
-1093 NNSQSALSNATND
+1093 
-1106 NKIASA
+1106 
-1112 DTGYTNNQNTTIKQ
+1112 
-1126 DAQNLEHTSQQIAK
+1126 
-1140 DEQALQGDLNKL
+1140 
-1152 KQLANSS
+1152 
-1159 FNEQAFNQAQSK
+1159 
-1171 EQQDEQTLQNEE
+1171 
-1183 ETFSSEQEGLE
+1183 
-1194 KALANAKPA
+1194 
-1203 SPTPT
+1203 
-1208 PTPTPTPSPTP
+1208 
-1219 NPTPTKHTAPNKVP
+1219 
-1233 PTPPTQNLPTTNVWN
+1233 
-1248 GVYWLQNQTYS
+1248 
-1259 QKGVYYIDPNLSG
+1259 
-1272 QSGQSANTL
+1272 
-1281 STYTANLL
+1281 TYTANLF
-1289 GRSFGVNIQNGT
+1289 GRSFSVNIQNGT

-1327 IGTFNAANI
+1327 TGTFNAANI

-1349 GSDGGGANITFKAS
+1349 NSDGGGANITFKAS

-1388 QHSYAT
+1388 QHSYAA
-1394 FDATNNIS
+1394 FDALNNIS

-1417 FNAKNISFSNA
+1417 FTAKNISFSNA

-1444 NAANSLS
+1444 NASNSLS
-1451 FNNSRL
+1451 FINSRL
-1457 NGGAVYNLWANSL
+1457 NGGAVYNLQANSL

-1524 TLGNKSQT
+1524 TLGNKSQA

-1545 LSLDNQSVLNASG
+1545 LSLDNQSVLNANG

-1575 ATFNSLFFNGATL
+1575 ATFSSLFFNGGTL
-1588 SLNANS
+1588 SLNASS
-1594 KLNASSASF
+1594 KLNASNASF

-1609 NLDDSVLSVSNASSL
+1609 NLDDSVLSASNTSSL
-1624 NANINFQGASQATFG
+1624 NANINFQGASQADFG
-1639 GNTTIDAA
+1639 GNTTIDTA

-1672 YAPSLSKALM
+1672 YAPSLTKALM

-1815 SDNQAGTYY
+1815 SSNQAGTYY

-1864 SSGNLK
+1864 SSENLK

-1885 MIETNQLDNITSIN
+1885 IIESNQLDNITNIN
-1899 EVLQLLDRIKITPAQ
+1899 EVLQLLDKIKITQTQ

-1929 NQTFSNGNLVI
+1929 NQTFNNGNLII
-1940 GATQDHVTNS
+1940 GATQDNVTNS

-1998 KAKSIYITGTLGSG
+1998 KAKSIYITGTMGSG

-2017 GGSADITFQSANNLV
+2017 GGSADVTFQSANNLV

-2045 IFNLLGQEGIDKIFN
+2045 IFNLLGQKGIDEIFN
-2060 QGNLANVLSQMAME
+2060 QGNLANVLSQVAME

-2082 GNFVENALIPLSKE
+2082 GNFIENALSPLSKE
-2096 LPSSLQNETL
+2096 LPASLQDETL

-2114 LDNLLNNSGVMNAI
+2114 LDDLLNNSGVMNEI

-2167 NFIGGYMDASELSS
+2167 NFIGGYIDASELSS
-2181 ILSVILKDIT
+2181 ILSVVLKDIT

-2202 VVANDLLDE
+2202 VVANDLLNE

-2219 KLESQGLV
+2219 KLENQGLV

-2240 SGIYNQ
+2240 SGVYNQ
-2246 GLGSVLPPSLQN
+2246 GLGSVLSPSLQN

-2301 TGGSLNFVANK
+2301 TGGSLNFIANK

-2325 KYQGALIFA
+2325 KYQGTLIFA

-2357 LNNVSVQKGEICIN
+2357 LNNVSVQKGEICVN

-2399 NNFTFLGVIASNGA
+2399 NNFTFLGAIISNGA

-2441 TIANAFNN
+2441 TITNAFNN

-2457 NGDFTLNQQATLST
+2457 NGNFTLNQQATLST

-2491 LSHSVSHAIIN
+2491 LSHSASHAIIN
-2502 AQGIATIMTNY
+2502 AQGAATIMANN

-2525 ETGAYTLIDSA
+2525 ETGTYTLIDSA

-2556 LKLYTLININGK
+2556 LKLYALIDINGK

-2584 SIKDGG
+2584 SVKDGG
-2590 LIVGFKDSQN
+2590 LVVGFKDSQN

-2614 AVSNAPINN
+2614 AVSNDPINN

-2637 GIQGVDSIEQAG
+2637 GVQSVDSIDQAG
-2649 GTQAINWLNKIFETK
+2649 GNQAINWLNKIFETK

-2694 VIANPN
+2694 VIANPD

-2727 STFASADFHERL
+2727 STFARSDFLERL

-2814 GFHANI
+2814 GFHGNI
-2820 TQSGSSNVNMGV
+2820 TQSGSSNVNIGV

-2866 IINQSYRYNTWT
+2866 IINQSYRYDTWT

-2896 IFKPQIGLAYYYI
+2896 IFKPQVGLAYYYI
-2909 GMSGLRGI
+2909 GLSGLRGI

>member
-25 KKIFKLNPILKR
+25 KKIFKLNLILKR
-37 EKPLK
+37 EKLLK

-71 GGLPHLR
+71 GGLSHLR
-78 ASECRYWSWWS
+78 ASECRYWSWSSWS
-89 GYHDKIESGS
+89 YHDNIESGS

-109 FSSTQGSGT
+109 FNSAQGSGT

-152 GTGVNGVNV
+152 GTGVNGGNL

-172 INFNSSRITTGNSL
+172 INFNSSRITTGNSF
-186 SDGGGATLNFNATN
+186 STGGGATLNFNATN
-200 RITINQASFDN
+200 HITINQASFDN
-211 SDAGAQHSYMNF
+211 SDAGTQHSYMNF
-223 KGSNINVSGSSF
+223 SGSNINVSDSSF

-252 AISFNK
+252 VISFNQ
-258 TKFNQGTY
+258 TNFNQGTYHFSNSASSSFDNSNFNQGTYHFNSAQSTFENSNFNQGTY
-266 NFTNS
+266 NF
-271 ANLSFNNSN
+271 NNN
-280 FNQSTYNFN
+280 A
-289 SLQST
+289 
-294 FNNSTFNQG
+294 
-303 TYNFTDNTSFNNDT
+303 SFNNDT
-317 FNQGTYNFNTS
+317 FNQGIYSFNTN
-328 KVSFSGANTLNSSSP
+328 KVSFLGINTLNSSSP

-355 GAVFNLNQTLNANQT
+355 GAIFNLNQTLNTNQT

-395 KGDKAISHVEVGN
+395 KGDKAISHVEVGS

-427 FSNKSITTQ
+427 FSNQAITTQ
-436 FLGDDLQAKAKATYQ
+436 FLGDDLQ
-451 QDLNNSQSALSN
+451 
-463 ATNDNKIASADT
+463 
-475 GYTNNQNTTIKQDA
+475 
-489 QNLEHTSQQIAK
+489 
-501 DEQALQGDL
+501 
-510 NKLKQLANSSFNEQ
+510 
-524 AFNQAQSKE
+524 SK
-533 QQDEQTL
+533 
-540 QNEENTFSSEQEGLE
+540 
-555 KALANAKEQQEQQQ
+555 

-577 LNNSQSALSNAT
+577 LSNSQSALNNAT
-589 NDNKI
+589 SDNKI
-594 ASADTDYTKNQNTA
+594 AGSDTSYTSNQNTT
-608 IKQDAQNLENT
+608 IKKDAQSLENT
-619 SQQITQD
+619 SQQIAQD
-626 QKDLEQDL
+626 EQALKGDL
-634 DKLQQLANSKTGFN
+634 DKLQQLANSTTGFN
-648 EQAFNQA
+648 QQAFNQA
-655 QSTEQQDEQTLQNEE
+655 QSTEQQDLQTLQENE
-670 ETFSSEQEGL
+670 
-680 EKALANAKHTSP
+680 N
-692 TPTKHTAQNNP
+692 
-703 PNKVSPPTQ
+703 
-712 NLPTTNV
+712 
-719 WNGVYNFQ
+719 
-727 NQTYSKKGIYYID
+727 
-740 PNLSGQSGQSG
+740 
-751 NTLSTYGYLDWFTL
+751 
-765 KNKFSV
+765 
-771 NANNG
+771 
-776 TLIIGNN
+776 
-783 TESANTKGLIW
+783 
-794 IGDDKGLVY
+794 
-803 YNTGTFNAAN
+803 TFNA
-813 IYLTSNL
+813 
-820 KTGNGFSGE
+820 E
-829 GATLNF
+829 
-835 NATNR
+835 
-840 ITINQASFDN
+840 
-850 SDAGAQHSYM
+850 
-860 NFKGSNINV
+860 
-869 SGSSFTD
+869 
-876 DTNGGFSFSGNNNNS
+876 
-891 AISFNKTKFNQGTYN
+891 
-906 FTNSANLSF
+906 
-915 NNSNFNQSTYNF
+915 
-927 NSLQSTFN
+927 
-935 NSTFN
+935 
-940 QGTYNFTD
+940 
-948 NTSFNNDTF
+948 
-957 NQGTYNFNTSKVSFS
+957 
-972 GANTLNS
+972 
-979 SSPFAS
+979 
-985 LKGSVSFGSGAVFNL
+985 
-1000 NQTLNANQTYDI
+1000 
-1012 LTTNGTIQYGV
+1012 
-1023 YQSYLWDLINYK
+1023 
-1035 GDKAISHVEVGNN
+1035 
-1048 TYDVTFD
+1048 
-1055 INGQDE
+1055 QDG
-1061 TLQETF
+1061 L
-1067 SNKSITTQFLGDDLQ
+1067 
-1082 AKAKATYQQDL
+1082 
-1093 NNSQSALSNATND
+1093 
-1106 NKIASA
+1106 
-1112 DTGYTNNQNTTIKQ
+1112 
-1126 DAQNLEHTSQQIAK
+1126 
-1140 DEQALQGDLNKL
+1140 EQAI
-1152 KQLANSS
+1152 
-1159 FNEQAFNQAQSK
+1159 
-1171 EQQDEQTLQNEE
+1171 
-1183 ETFSSEQEGLE
+1183 
-1194 KALANAKPA
+1194 ANAKPA

-1208 PTPTPTPSPTP
+1208 PT
-1219 NPTPTKHTAPNKVP
+1219 KHTAPNTPPNKVP

-1259 QKGVYYIDPNLSG
+1259 KQGVYYIDPNLSG
-1272 QSGQSANTL
+1272 QSGQSTNTL

-1289 GRSFGVNIQNGT
+1289 GRKFSVNADNST

-1327 IGTFNAANI
+1327 TGTFNAANI

-1388 QHSYAT
+1388 QHSYAA

-1402 VTNSSFSDMTWGKFS
+1402 VTDSSFSDMTWGKFS
-1417 FNAKNISFSNA
+1417 FSAKNISFSNA

-1437 GSSVISA
+1437 GSSVISV

-1511 FNGDTTLQNNANI
+1511 FNGDTTLQNNADI
-1524 TLGNKSQT
+1524 TLGNKSQAT
-1532 AFKNSLTLDNNSN
+1532 FKNSLTLDNNSN
-1545 LSLDNQSVLNASG
+1545 LSLDNQSVLNANG
-1558 ASAFNNQ
+1558 TSAFNNQ

-1575 ATFNSLFFNGATL
+1575 ATFNSLFFNGGIL

-1609 NLDDSVLSVSNASSL
+1609 NLDDSVLSASNTSSL
-1624 NANINFQGASQATFG
+1624 NANINFQGSSQANFG
-1639 GNTTIDAA
+1639 GNTTIDTA
-1647 SFNFDSASSL
+1647 SFNFDSISSL

-1672 YAPSLSKALM
+1672 YAPSLTKALM

-1801 QASKQNPTGYSYDY
+1801 QVSKQNPTGYSYDY

-1824 LTSNIKGLFTPK
+1824 LTSSIKGLFTPK

-1864 SSGNLK
+1864 SSENLK

-1885 MIETNQLDNITSIN
+1885 MIESNQLDNITNIN
-1899 EVLQLLDRIKITPAQ
+1899 EVLQLLDKIKITPVQ

-1929 NQTFSNGNLVI
+1929 NQTFNNGNLII
-1940 GATQDHVTNS
+1940 GATQDNVTNS

-1998 KAKSIYITGTLGSG
+1998 KAKSVYITGTVGSA

-2045 IFNLLGQEGIDKIFN
+2045 IFNLLGQKGIDKIFN
-2060 QGNLANVLSQMAME
+2060 QGNLANVLSQVAME

-2082 GNFVENALIPLSKE
+2082 GNFIENALSPLSKE
-2096 LPSSLQNETL
+2096 LPASLQNETL
-2106 GQLIGQNN
+2106 DQLIGQNN
-2114 LDNLLNNSGVMNAI
+2114 LDDLLNNSGVMNEI

-2167 NFIGGYMDASELSS
+2167 NFIGGYIDASELSS
-2181 ILSVILKDIT
+2181 ILSVVLKDIT

-2227 SNIINNIISQGGL
+2227 SNIINNVISQGGL
-2240 SGIYNQ
+2240 SGVYNQ
-2246 GLGSVLPPSLQN
+2246 GLGSVLPLSLQN

-2312 SIIFNGDNTIDFS
+2312 SIIFNGDNTINFS

-2389 PTNESLSVRA
+2389 PTNESLSVHA
-2399 NNFTFLGVIASNGA
+2399 NNFTFLGTIASNGA

-2441 TIANAFNN
+2441 TITNAFNN

-2457 NGDFTLNQQATLST
+2457 NGNFTLNQQATLST

-2502 AQGIATIMTNY
+2502 AQGSATIMAND

-2525 ETGAYTLIDSA
+2525 ETGTYTLIDSA

-2549 GSSLDNY
+2549 GNSLDNY
-2556 LKLYTLININGK
+2556 LKLYALIDINGK

-2584 SIKDGG
+2584 SVKDGG
-2590 LIVGFKDSQN
+2590 LVVGFKDSQN

-2614 AVSNAPINN
+2614 AVSNDPINN

-2637 GIQGVDSIEQAG
+2637 GTQSVDSIDQAG

-2694 VIANPN
+2694 VIANPD

-2792 NVGYDRFIKGVIV
+2792 NIGYDRFIKGVIV

-2866 IINQSYRYNTWT
+2866 IINQSYKYNTWT

-2909 GMSGLRGI
+2909 GLSGLRGI

-3010 YVNAGIGAR
+3010 YVNASIGAR

>member
-1 MAFKKAGLI
+1 MAFEKAGLI

-25 KKIFKLNPILKR
+25 KKIFKLNLILKR
-37 EKPLK
+37 EKPLS
-42 RHKKTK
+42 HKKTK
-48 SIKKPFNKNKSF
+48 SVKKPFNKNKSF

-71 GGLPHLR
+71 GGLSHLR
-78 ASECRYWSWWS
+78 ASECRYWSWSSWS
-89 GYHDKIESGS
+89 YQDNIESGS

-109 FSSTQGSGT
+109 FSSAQGSGT

-124 TTYSA
+124 TTYSP

-152 GTGVNGVNV
+152 GTGVNGGDV
-161 GYITGTYDAQT
+161 GYIIGTYDAQT
-172 INFNSSRITTGNSL
+172 IDFNSSRLTTGNSYA
-186 SDGGGATLNFNATN
+186 DGGGVTLNFNATN
-200 RITINQASFDN
+200 NITINQASFDN
-211 SDAGAQHSYMNF
+211 SDAGTQHSYMNF

-258 TKFNQGTY
+258 TNFNQGTY
-266 NFTNS
+266 NFSNS
-271 ANLSFNNSN
+271 ANLSFNNSA
-280 FNQSTYNFN
+280 FNQGTYNFN
-289 SLQST
+289 SAQSV
-294 FNNSTFNQG
+294 FENSNFNQG
-303 TYNFTDNTSFNNDT
+303 TYNFTDNASFNNDT

-355 GAVFNLNQTLNANQT
+355 GAIFNLNQTLNSNQT

-376 NGTIQYGV
+376 NKTIQYGV

-395 KGDKAISHVEVGN
+395 KGDKAISHVGVGS

-427 FSNKSITTQ
+427 FNNQSITTQ
-436 FLGDDLQAKAKATYQ
+436 FLGDDLQAKAQKTYQ
-451 QDLNNSQSALSN
+451 QDLSNSQSALNN
-463 ATNDNKIASADT
+463 AASDSKIANSDT
-475 GYTNNQNTTIKQDA
+475 DYTKSSNPTINKDA
-489 QNLEHTSQQIAK
+489 QNLEHTNQQIAQ

-510 NKLKQLANSSFNEQ
+510 DKLKQLANSTTGFNEQ
-524 AFNQAQSKE
+524 AFKNAQSTE
-533 QQDEQTL
+533 QQDLQTL
-540 QNEENTFSSEQEGLE
+540 QENENTFNSEQEGLE
-555 KALANAKEQQEQQQ
+555 KAIANAKP
-569 AQATYQQD
+569 
-577 LNNSQSALSNAT
+577 
-589 NDNKI
+589 
-594 ASADTDYTKNQNTA
+594 
-608 IKQDAQNLENT
+608 
-619 SQQITQD
+619 
-626 QKDLEQDL
+626 
-634 DKLQQLANSKTGFN
+634 
-648 EQAFNQA
+648 
-655 QSTEQQDEQTLQNEE
+655 
-670 ETFSSEQEGL
+670 
-680 EKALANAKHTSP
+680 TSP
-692 TPTKHTAQNNP
+692 TP
-703 PNKVSPPTQ
+703 S
-712 NLPTTNV
+712 
-719 WNGVYNFQ
+719 
-727 NQTYSKKGIYYID
+727 
-740 PNLSGQSGQSG
+740 
-751 NTLSTYGYLDWFTL
+751 
-765 KNKFSV
+765 
-771 NANNG
+771 
-776 TLIIGNN
+776 
-783 TESANTKGLIW
+783 
-794 IGDDKGLVY
+794 
-803 YNTGTFNAAN
+803 
-813 IYLTSNL
+813 
-820 KTGNGFSGE
+820 
-829 GATLNF
+829 
-835 NATNR
+835 
-840 ITINQASFDN
+840 
-850 SDAGAQHSYM
+850 
-860 NFKGSNINV
+860 
-869 SGSSFTD
+869 
-876 DTNGGFSFSGNNNNS
+876 
-891 AISFNKTKFNQGTYN
+891 
-906 FTNSANLSF
+906 
-915 NNSNFNQSTYNF
+915 
-927 NSLQSTFN
+927 
-935 NSTFN
+935 
-940 QGTYNFTD
+940 
-948 NTSFNNDTF
+948 
-957 NQGTYNFNTSKVSFS
+957 
-972 GANTLNS
+972 
-979 SSPFAS
+979 
-985 LKGSVSFGSGAVFNL
+985 
-1000 NQTLNANQTYDI
+1000 
-1012 LTTNGTIQYGV
+1012 
-1023 YQSYLWDLINYK
+1023 
-1035 GDKAISHVEVGNN
+1035 
-1048 TYDVTFD
+1048 
-1055 INGQDE
+1055 
-1061 TLQETF
+1061 
-1067 SNKSITTQFLGDDLQ
+1067 
-1082 AKAKATYQQDL
+1082 
-1093 NNSQSALSNATND
+1093 
-1106 NKIASA
+1106 
-1112 DTGYTNNQNTTIKQ
+1112 
-1126 DAQNLEHTSQQIAK
+1126 
-1140 DEQALQGDLNKL
+1140 
-1152 KQLANSS
+1152 
-1159 FNEQAFNQAQSK
+1159 
-1171 EQQDEQTLQNEE
+1171 
-1183 ETFSSEQEGLE
+1183 
-1194 KALANAKPA
+1194 
-1203 SPTPT
+1203 
-1208 PTPTPTPSPTP
+1208 
-1219 NPTPTKHTAPNKVP
+1219 PTPTKHTAPNTPPNKVSP
-1233 PTPPTQNLPTTNVWN
+1233 TPTPPTQNLPTTNVWN
-1248 GVYWLQNQTYS
+1248 GVYNLQNQTYS

-1327 IGTFNAANI
+1327 TGNFNAANI

-1388 QHSYAT
+1388 QHSYAA

-1402 VTNSSFSDMTWGKFS
+1402 VTNSSFNDMTWGKFS
-1417 FNAKNISFSNA
+1417 FSAKNISFSNA

-1437 GSSVISA
+1437 GSSVIST

-1524 TLGNKSQT
+1524 TLGNKSQV

-1545 LSLDNQSVLNASG
+1545 LSLDNQSVLNANG

-1575 ATFNSLFFNGATL
+1575 ATFNSLFFNGGIL
-1588 SLNANS
+1588 SLNASS

-1609 NLDDSVLSVSNASSL
+1609 NLDDSVLSASNTSSL
-1624 NANINFQGASQATFG
+1624 NANINFQGASQANFG
-1639 GNTTIDAA
+1639 GNTTIDTA

-1657 SFNNLTANG
+1657 GFNNLTANG

-1672 YAPSLSKALM
+1672 YAPSLTKALM

-1844 GTYSPFNQ
+1844 STYSPFNQ

-1885 MIETNQLDNITSIN
+1885 MIESNQLDNITSIN
-1899 EVLQLLDRIKITPAQ
+1899 EVLQLLDEIKITPAQ

-1940 GATQDHVTNS
+1940 GATQDNVTNS

-2017 GGSADITFQSANNLV
+2017 GGSADVTFQSANNLV
-2032 LNKANIEAQATDN
+2032 LDKANIEAQATDN

-2060 QGNLANVLSQMAME
+2060 QGNLANVLSQVAME

-2082 GNFVENALIPLSKE
+2082 GNFVENALSPLSKE
-2096 LPSSLQNETL
+2096 LPASLQNETL

-2167 NFIGGYMDASELSS
+2167 NFIGGYIDASELSS

-2202 VVANDLLDE
+2202 VVANDLLNE
-2211 FLGQDVVK
+2211 FLGQDIVK
-2219 KLESQGLV
+2219 KLEAQGLV

-2240 SGIYNQ
+2240 SGVYNQ

-2357 LNNVSVQKGEICIN
+2357 LNNVSVQKGEICVN

-2399 NNFTFLGVIASNGA
+2399 NNFTFLGTIASNGA

-2441 TIANAFNN
+2441 TITNAFNN

-2457 NGDFTLNQQATLST
+2457 NGNFTLNQQATLST

-2502 AQGIATIMTNY
+2502 AQGSATIMAN

-2525 ETGAYTLIDSA
+2525 ETGTYTLIDSA

-2549 GSSLDNY
+2549 GSSLADY
-2556 LKLYTLININGK
+2556 LKLYTLIDINGK
-2568 HMVMTD
+2568 HMVMTG

-2584 SIKDGG
+2584 NIKDGG
-2590 LIVGFKDSQN
+2590 LVVGFKDSQN

-2614 AVSNAPINN
+2614 AVSNDPINN

-2637 GIQGVDSIEQAG
+2637 GVQSVDSIDQAG

-2694 VIANPN
+2694 VIANPD

-2727 STFASADFHERL
+2727 STFASTDFHERL

-2749 AIPNAMDVIL
+2749 AIPNAMDMIL

-2792 NVGYDRFIKGVIV
+2792 NIGYDRFIKGVIV

-2866 IINQSYRYNTWT
+2866 IINQSYKYNTWT

-2909 GMSGLRGI
+2909 GLSGLRGI

>member
-1 MAFKKAGLI
+1 MAFKKARLI
-10 SKFISKGSFKLNKIS
+10 SRFISKGSFKLNKIS
-25 KKIFKLNPILKR
+25 KKFFTLNQILKR

-48 SIKKPFNKNKSF
+48 SIKKLSNRNKSF

-71 GGLPHLR
+71 GGLSHLR
-78 ASECRYWSWWS
+78 ANECTYWSWSSWS
-89 GYHDKIESGS
+89 YQDNIESGP

-109 FSSTQGSGT
+109 FSSVQGSGT

-134 TQKFNNGTLNVGG
+134 TQKFNGGTLNVGG

-152 GTGVNGVNV
+152 GTGINGGDL

-172 INFNSSRITTGNSL
+172 INFNSSHLTTGNSYA
-186 SDGGGATLNFNATN
+186 DGGGATLNFNAAN
-200 RITINQASFDN
+200 NITINQASFDN
-211 SDAGAQHSYMNF
+211 SDAGTQKSYMNF
-223 KGSNINVSGSSF
+223 KGSNIKVSGSSF
-235 TDDTNGG
+235 KDDTDGG

-252 AISFNK
+252 AISFNQ
-258 TKFNQGTY
+258 TSFNQGTY
-266 NFTNS
+266 NFSNS
-271 ANLSFNNSN
+271 TSSSFNNSN
-280 FNQSTYNFN
+280 FNQGTYHFN
-289 SLQST
+289 SAQST
-294 FNNSTFNQG
+294 FENSNFNQG
-303 TYNFTDNTSFNNDT
+303 TYNFNDNVSFNNDT
-317 FNQGTYNFNTS
+317 FNQGIYSFNTS
-328 KVSFSGANTLNSSSP
+328 KVSFSGTNTLNSSSP

-355 GAVFNLNQTLNANQT
+355 GAVFNLNQTLNSNQT

-395 KGDKAISHVEVGN
+395 KGDKAISHVGVGN

-427 FSNKSITTQ
+427 FNNQSIITQ
-436 FLGDDLQAKAKATYQ
+436 FLGDDLQQQAQQTYQ
-451 QDLNNSQSALSN
+451 EDVAHSQNALNNVTS
-463 ATNDNKIASADT
+463 DNTIASNDT
-475 GYTNNQNTTIKQDA
+475 SYTQSKNPTIAKDA
-489 QNLEHTSQQIAK
+489 QGLENTNQKIQQ
-501 DEQALQGDL
+501 DEQALEKDL
-510 NKLKQLANSSFNEQ
+510 AQIKQLANSTGFNEQ
-524 AFNQAQSKE
+524 AFNQVQDKE

-540 QNEENTFSSEQEGLE
+540 QNEEKTFSSEQEGL
-555 KALANAKEQQEQQQ
+555 KQAIANAKP
-569 AQATYQQD
+569 
-577 LNNSQSALSNAT
+577 
-589 NDNKI
+589 
-594 ASADTDYTKNQNTA
+594 
-608 IKQDAQNLENT
+608 T
-619 SQQITQD
+619 SPTP
-626 QKDLEQDL
+626 
-634 DKLQQLANSKTGFN
+634 SPT
-648 EQAFNQA
+648 
-655 QSTEQQDEQTLQNEE
+655 
-670 ETFSSEQEGL
+670 
-680 EKALANAKHTSP
+680 P
-692 TPTKHTAQNNP
+692 TPTKHTVQNTP
-703 PNKVSPPTQ
+703 PNKVSPTPPTQ

-719 WNGVYNFQ
+719 WNGVYNLQ
-727 NQTYSKKGIYYID
+727 NQTYSNKGVYYID

-751 NTLSTYGYLDWFTL
+751 NTLSTY
-765 KNKFSV
+765 
-771 NANNG
+771 
-776 TLIIGNN
+776 
-783 TESANTKGLIW
+783 
-794 IGDDKGLVY
+794 
-803 YNTGTFNAAN
+803 
-813 IYLTSNL
+813 
-820 KTGNGFSGE
+820 
-829 GATLNF
+829 
-835 NATNR
+835 
-840 ITINQASFDN
+840 
-850 SDAGAQHSYM
+850 
-860 NFKGSNINV
+860 
-869 SGSSFTD
+869 
-876 DTNGGFSFSGNNNNS
+876 
-891 AISFNKTKFNQGTYN
+891 
-906 FTNSANLSF
+906 
-915 NNSNFNQSTYNF
+915 
-927 NSLQSTFN
+927 
-935 NSTFN
+935 
-940 QGTYNFTD
+940 
-948 NTSFNNDTF
+948 
-957 NQGTYNFNTSKVSFS
+957 
-972 GANTLNS
+972 
-979 SSPFAS
+979 
-985 LKGSVSFGSGAVFNL
+985 
-1000 NQTLNANQTYDI
+1000 
-1012 LTTNGTIQYGV
+1012 
-1023 YQSYLWDLINYK
+1023 
-1035 GDKAISHVEVGNN
+1035 
-1048 TYDVTFD
+1048 
-1055 INGQDE
+1055 
-1061 TLQETF
+1061 
-1067 SNKSITTQFLGDDLQ
+1067 
-1082 AKAKATYQQDL
+1082 
-1093 NNSQSALSNATND
+1093 
-1106 NKIASA
+1106 
-1112 DTGYTNNQNTTIKQ
+1112 
-1126 DAQNLEHTSQQIAK
+1126 
-1140 DEQALQGDLNKL
+1140 
-1152 KQLANSS
+1152 
-1159 FNEQAFNQAQSK
+1159 
-1171 EQQDEQTLQNEE
+1171 
-1183 ETFSSEQEGLE
+1183 
-1194 KALANAKPA
+1194 
-1203 SPTPT
+1203 
-1208 PTPTPTPSPTP
+1208 
-1219 NPTPTKHTAPNKVP
+1219 
-1233 PTPPTQNLPTTNVWN
+1233 
-1248 GVYWLQNQTYS
+1248 
-1259 QKGVYYIDPNLSG
+1259 
-1272 QSGQSANTL
+1272 
-1281 STYTANLL
+1281 TANLF
-1289 GRSFGVNIQNGT
+1289 GRSFGVNIQNGA

-1327 IGTFNAANI
+1327 TGTFNAANI

-1349 GSDGGGANITFKAS
+1349 NSDGGGANITFKAS

-1388 QHSYAT
+1388 QHSYAA
-1394 FDATNNIS
+1394 FDALNNIS

-1417 FNAKNISFSNA
+1417 FSAKNISFSNA

-1437 GSSVISA
+1437 GSSTISA
-1444 NAANSLS
+1444 NASNSLS
-1451 FNNSRL
+1451 FINSRL
-1457 NGGAVYNLWANSL
+1457 NGGAIYNLQANSL

-1496 LGNTSFTLSSQSLLN
+1496 LGNTNFTLSSQSLLN
-1511 FNGDTTLQNNANI
+1511 FNGDTTLQDNANI
-1524 TLGNKSQT
+1524 TLGNKSQA

-1545 LSLDNQSVLNASG
+1545 LSLDNQSVLNANNT
-1558 ASAFNNQ
+1558 SAFNNQ

-1575 ATFNSLFFNGATL
+1575 ATFKSLFFNGGTL

-1609 NLDDSVLSVSNASSL
+1609 NLDDSVLSTNNASSL
-1624 NANINFQGASQATFG
+1624 NANINFQGTSQADFG
-1639 GNTTIDAA
+1639 GNTTIDTA

-1672 YAPSLSKALM
+1672 YAPSLAKALM
-1682 SVSGQFVL
+1682 NVSGQFVL

-1767 QESIKNGDL
+1767 QESVKNGDL

-1836 GSQTPQTP
+1836 GSQTPQAP

-1864 SSGNLK
+1864 SSENLK

-1885 MIETNQLDNITSIN
+1885 MIESNQLDNITNIN
-1899 EVLQLLDRIKITPAQ
+1899 EVLQLLDKIKITQVQ

-1929 NQTFSNGNLVI
+1929 NQTFSNGNLII
-1940 GATQDHVTNS
+1940 GATQDNVTNS

-1958 NGYSSPCALD
+1958 NGYSSPCTLD

-1998 KAKSIYITGTLGSG
+1998 KAKSIYITGTIGSG

-2017 GGSADITFQSANNLV
+2017 GGSADVTFQSANNLV

-2060 QGNLANVLSQMAME
+2060 QGNLANVLSQVAME

-2082 GNFVENALIPLSKE
+2082 GNFIENALSPLSKE
-2096 LPSSLQNETL
+2096 LPASLQDETL

-2114 LDNLLNNSGVMNAI
+2114 LDDLLNNSGVMNEI

-2167 NFIGGYMDASELSS
+2167 NFIGGYIDASELSS

-2191 NPPTSLQKDIG
+2191 NPPASLQKDIG
-2202 VVANDLLDE
+2202 VVANDLLNE

-2227 SNIINNIISQGGL
+2227 NNIINNIISQGGL
-2240 SGIYNQ
+2240 SGVYNQ

-2325 KYQGALIFA
+2325 KYQGTLIFA

-2357 LNNVSVQKGEICIN
+2357 LNNVSVQKGEICVN

-2377 TKNSSSTNSSVT
+2377 TKNNSPANSSVT

-2399 NNFTFLGVIASNGA
+2399 NNFTFLGAIASNGA
-2413 IDLSQVKNNSVIGT
+2413 INLSQVTNNSVIGT
-2427 LNLNENATLQANNL
+2427 LNLNENAALQANNL
-2441 TIANAFNN
+2441 TITNAFNN
-2449 ASNSTANI
+2449 ASNSMANI
-2457 NGDFTLNQQATLST
+2457 NGNFTLNQQATLST
-2471 NASGLNVMGNFNSYG
+2471 NASGLNVMGDFNSYG

-2502 AQGIATIMTNY
+2502 AQGSATIMANN

-2525 ETGAYTLIDSA
+2525 EAGTYTLIDSA

-2556 LKLYTLININGK
+2556 LKLYTLIDINGK
-2568 HMVMTD
+2568 HMVMTG

-2584 SIKDGG
+2584 NIKDGG
-2590 LIVGFKDSQN
+2590 LVVGFKDSQN

-2614 AVSNAPINN
+2614 AVSNDPINN

-2637 GIQGVDSIEQAG
+2637 GVQSVDSIDQAG
-2649 GTQAINWLNKIFETK
+2649 GNQAINWLNKIFETK

-2676 HSTKDLTTIAGD
+2676 HSIKDLTTIAGD

-2694 VIANPN
+2694 VIANPD

-2727 STFASADFHERL
+2727 STFARSDFLERL

-2814 GFHANI
+2814 GFHGNI

-2866 IINQSYRYNTWT
+2866 IINQSYRYDTWT

-2896 IFKPQIGLAYYYI
+2896 IFKPQVGLAYYYI
-2909 GMSGLRGI
+2909 GLSGLRGI

>member
-1 MAFKKAGLI
+1 MAFKKARLI
-10 SKFISKGSFKLNKIS
+10 SRFISKGSFKLSKIS
-25 KKIFKLNPILKR
+25 KKIFKLNQILKR

-42 RHKKTK
+42 RRKKTK

-60 LKASVL
+60 LKVSVL

-71 GGLPHLR
+71 GGLSHLR
-78 ASECRYWSWWS
+78 ANECRYWSWSSWS
-89 GYHDKIESGS
+89 YQDNIESGP

-109 FSSTQGSGT
+109 FSSAQGSGT

-134 TQKFNNGTLNVGG
+134 TQKFNGGTLNVGG

-152 GTGVNGVNV
+152 GTGINGGDV

-172 INFNSSRITTGNSL
+172 INFNSSHLTTGNSYA
-186 SDGGGATLNFNATN
+186 DGGGATLNFNATN
-200 RITINQASFDN
+200 NITVNQASFDN
-211 SDAGAQHSYMNF
+211 SDAGTRKSYMNF
-223 KGSNINVSGSSF
+223 KGSNIKVSGSSF
-235 TDDTNGG
+235 TDDTDGG
-242 FSFSGNNNNS
+242 FNFSGNNNNS
-252 AISFNK
+252 VISFNQ
-258 TKFNQGTY
+258 TNFNQGTY
-266 NFTNS
+266 NFSNS
-271 ANLSFNNSN
+271 ASSSFDNSSFN
-280 FNQSTYNFN
+280 QGTYHFN
-289 SLQST
+289 SAQST
-294 FNNSTFNQG
+294 FENSNFNQG
-303 TYNFTDNTSFNNDT
+303 TYNFNDNTSFNNDT
-317 FNQGTYNFNTS
+317 FNQGAYNFNTN
-328 KVSFSGANTLNSSSP
+328 KVSFSGTNTLNSSSP

-355 GAVFNLNQTLNANQT
+355 GAIFNLNQTLNNNQT

-376 NGTIQYGV
+376 NGAIQYGV

-427 FSNKSITTQ
+427 FNKQSIITQ
-436 FLGDDLQAKAKATYQ
+436 FLGDDLQQQAQQTYQ
-451 QDLNNSQSALSN
+451 EDVANSQNALNNVTSDNTIAN
-463 ATNDNKIASADT
+463 NDTS
-475 GYTNNQNTTIKQDA
+475 YTNNKNTTIATDA
-489 QNLEHTSQQIAK
+489 QTLESTNQQITK
-501 DEQALQGDL
+501 DKQALEKDL
-510 NKLKQLANSSFNEQ
+510 AQIKQLANS
-524 AFNQAQSKE
+524 
-533 QQDEQTL
+533 T
-540 QNEENTFSSEQEGLE
+540 
-555 KALANAKEQQEQQQ
+555 
-569 AQATYQQD
+569 
-577 LNNSQSALSNAT
+577 
-589 NDNKI
+589 
-594 ASADTDYTKNQNTA
+594 
-608 IKQDAQNLENT
+608 
-619 SQQITQD
+619 
-626 QKDLEQDL
+626 
-634 DKLQQLANSKTGFN
+634 TGFN
-648 EQAFNQA
+648 EQAFTQA
-655 QSTEQQDEQTLQNEE
+655 QKQEQQNEQTLQNDEK
-670 ETFSSEQEGL
+670 TFSNEQEGL
-680 EKALANAKHTSP
+680 KQAIANAKPASPTP
-692 TPTKHTAQNNP
+692 TPTKHTAQNTP
-703 PNKVSPPTQ
+703 PSQVPPTPPTQ
-712 NLPTTNV
+712 NLPKTNV
-719 WNGVYNFQ
+719 WNGVYNLQ
-727 NQTYSKKGIYYID
+727 NQTYSKQGVYYID

-751 NTLSTYGYLDWFTL
+751 NTLSTY
-765 KNKFSV
+765 
-771 NANNG
+771 
-776 TLIIGNN
+776 
-783 TESANTKGLIW
+783 
-794 IGDDKGLVY
+794 
-803 YNTGTFNAAN
+803 
-813 IYLTSNL
+813 
-820 KTGNGFSGE
+820 
-829 GATLNF
+829 
-835 NATNR
+835 
-840 ITINQASFDN
+840 
-850 SDAGAQHSYM
+850 
-860 NFKGSNINV
+860 
-869 SGSSFTD
+869 
-876 DTNGGFSFSGNNNNS
+876 
-891 AISFNKTKFNQGTYN
+891 
-906 FTNSANLSF
+906 
-915 NNSNFNQSTYNF
+915 
-927 NSLQSTFN
+927 
-935 NSTFN
+935 
-940 QGTYNFTD
+940 
-948 NTSFNNDTF
+948 
-957 NQGTYNFNTSKVSFS
+957 
-972 GANTLNS
+972 
-979 SSPFAS
+979 
-985 LKGSVSFGSGAVFNL
+985 
-1000 NQTLNANQTYDI
+1000 
-1012 LTTNGTIQYGV
+1012 
-1023 YQSYLWDLINYK
+1023 
-1035 GDKAISHVEVGNN
+1035 
-1048 TYDVTFD
+1048 
-1055 INGQDE
+1055 
-1061 TLQETF
+1061 
-1067 SNKSITTQFLGDDLQ
+1067 
-1082 AKAKATYQQDL
+1082 
-1093 NNSQSALSNATND
+1093 
-1106 NKIASA
+1106 
-1112 DTGYTNNQNTTIKQ
+1112 
-1126 DAQNLEHTSQQIAK
+1126 
-1140 DEQALQGDLNKL
+1140 
-1152 KQLANSS
+1152 
-1159 FNEQAFNQAQSK
+1159 
-1171 EQQDEQTLQNEE
+1171 
-1183 ETFSSEQEGLE
+1183 
-1194 KALANAKPA
+1194 
-1203 SPTPT
+1203 
-1208 PTPTPTPSPTP
+1208 
-1219 NPTPTKHTAPNKVP
+1219 
-1233 PTPPTQNLPTTNVWN
+1233 
-1248 GVYWLQNQTYS
+1248 
-1259 QKGVYYIDPNLSG
+1259 
-1272 QSGQSANTL
+1272 
-1281 STYTANLL
+1281 TANLF

-1306 NTESVNDNGLI
+1306 DTESVNDNGLI

-1327 IGTFNAANI
+1327 TGTFNAANI

-1349 GSDGGGANITFKAS
+1349 NSDGGGANITFKAS
-1363 DNITMDGLNYNDA
+1363 DNITMDGLNYNNA

-1388 QHSYAT
+1388 QHSYAV

-1402 VTNSSFSDMTWGKFS
+1402 VTDSSFSDMTWGKFS
-1417 FNAKNISFSNA
+1417 FTAKNISFSNA

-1437 GSSVISA
+1437 GSSTISA
-1444 NAANSLS
+1444 NASNSLS
-1451 FNNSRL
+1451 FINSRL
-1457 NGGAVYNLWANSL
+1457 NGGAIYNLQANSL

-1496 LGNTSFTLSSQSLLN
+1496 LGNTNFTLSSQSLLN

-1524 TLGNKSQT
+1524 TLGNKSQA

-1545 LSLDNQSVLNASG
+1545 LSLDNQSVLNANG
-1558 ASAFNNQ
+1558 TSAFNNQ

-1575 ATFNSLFFNGATL
+1575 AAFSSLFFNGGTL

-1609 NLDDSVLSVSNASSL
+1609 NLDDSVLSANNTSSL
-1624 NANINFQGASQATFG
+1624 NANINFQGASQADFG
-1639 GNTTIDAA
+1639 GNTTIDTA

-1657 SFNNLTANG
+1657 NFNNLTANG

-1672 YAPSLSKALM
+1672 YAPSLTKALM
-1682 SVSGQFVL
+1682 NVSGQFVL

-1801 QASKQNPTGYSYDY
+1801 QASKQNPTDYSYDY

-1836 GSQTPQTP
+1836 GSQTPQAP

-1852 PLNSLNIYNKGF
+1852 PLSSLNIYNKGF
-1864 SSGNLK
+1864 SSENLK

-1880 ATLKE
+1880 AALKE
-1885 MIETNQLDNITSIN
+1885 MIESNQLDNITNIN
-1899 EVLQLLDRIKITPAQ
+1899 EVLQLLDKIKITQAQ

-1929 NQTFSNGNLVI
+1929 NQTFNNGNLVI
-1940 GATQDHVTNS
+1940 GATQDNVTNS

-1998 KAKSIYITGTLGSG
+1998 KAKSIYITGTIGSG

-2017 GGSADITFQSANNLV
+2017 GGSADVTFQSANNLV

-2045 IFNLLGQEGIDKIFN
+2045 IFNLLGQKGIEKIFN
-2060 QGNLANVLSQMAME
+2060 QGNLANVLSQVAME

-2082 GNFVENALIPLSKE
+2082 GNFIENALSPLSKE
-2096 LPSSLQNETL
+2096 LPASLQDETL

-2114 LDNLLNNSGVMNAI
+2114 LDDLLNNSGVMNEI

-2167 NFIGGYMDASELSS
+2167 NFIGGYIDASEISS
-2181 ILSVILKDIT
+2181 ILSVVLKDIT

-2202 VVANDLLDE
+2202 VVANDLLNE

-2240 SGIYNQ
+2240 SSVYNQ
-2246 GLGSVLPPSLQN
+2246 GLGSVLPLSLQN

-2301 TGGSLNFVANK
+2301 TGGNLNFVANK

-2325 KYQGALIFA
+2325 KYQGTLIFA

-2357 LNNVSVQKGEICIN
+2357 LNNVSVQKGEICVN

-2399 NNFTFLGVIASNGA
+2399 NNFTFLGAIASNGA

-2441 TIANAFNN
+2441 TITNAFNN

-2457 NGDFTLNQQATLST
+2457 NGNFTLNQQATLST

-2502 AQGIATIMTNY
+2502 AQGVATIMANN

-2525 ETGAYTLIDSA
+2525 KAGTYTLIDSA
-2536 KAIYYGYNDQITG
+2536 KAIYYGYNNQITG

-2556 LKLYTLININGK
+2556 LKLYALIDINGK

-2584 SIKDGG
+2584 NIKDGG
-2590 LIVGFKDSQN
+2590 LVVGFKDSQN

-2614 AVSNAPINN
+2614 AVSNDPINN

-2637 GIQGVDSIEQAG
+2637 GVQSVDSIDQVG
-2649 GTQAINWLNKIFETK
+2649 GNQAINWLNKIFETK

-2814 GFHANI
+2814 GFHGNI
-2820 TQSGSSNVNMGV
+2820 TQSGSSNVNIGV

-2866 IINQSYRYNTWT
+2866 IINQSYRYDTWT

-2896 IFKPQIGLAYYYI
+2896 IFKPQVGLSYYYI
-2909 GMSGLRGI
+2909 GLSSLRGI

-3034 MRYAF
+3034 IRYAF

>member
-1 MAFKKAGLI
+1 M
-10 SKFISKGSFKLNKIS
+10 NKIS
-25 KKIFKLNPILKR
+25 KKIFTLNQILKR

-42 RHKKTK
+42 CHKKALK
-48 SIKKPFNKNKSF
+48 PIKKLSNRNKSF

-71 GGLPHLR
+71 GGLSHLR
-78 ASECRYWSWWS
+78 ANECTYWSWSTWS
-89 GYHDKIESGS
+89 YQDNIESGS

-109 FSSTQGSGT
+109 FSSAQGSGT

-134 TQKFNNGTLNVGG
+134 TQKFNGGTLNVGG

-152 GTGVNGVNV
+152 GTGINGGDV

-172 INFNSSRITTGNSL
+172 INFNSSRLTTGNSYA
-186 SDGGGATLNFNATN
+186 DGGGATLNFNAAN
-200 RITINQASFDN
+200 NITINQASFDN
-211 SDAGAQHSYMNF
+211 SDAGTQKSYMNF
-223 KGSNINVSGSSF
+223 KGPNIKVSGSSF
-235 TDDTNGG
+235 KDDTDGG

-252 AISFNK
+252 AISFNQ
-258 TKFNQGTY
+258 TNFNQGTY
-266 NFTNS
+266 NFSNS
-271 ANLSFNNSN
+271 ASSSFDNS
-280 FNQSTYNFN
+280 S
-289 SLQST
+289 
-294 FNNSTFNQG
+294 FNQG
-303 TYNFTDNTSFNNDT
+303 TYNFNSVQSAFNNSAFNQGTYNFNDNVSFNNDT
-317 FNQGTYNFNTS
+317 FNQGTYSFNTS

-355 GAVFNLNQTLNANQT
+355 GAVFNLNQTLNSNQT

-395 KGDKAISHVEVGN
+395 KGDKAISHVGVGN

-427 FSNKSITTQ
+427 FNNQSIITQ
-436 FLGDDLQAKAKATYQ
+436 FLGDDLQQQAQQTYQ
-451 QDLNNSQSALSN
+451 EDVTNSQTALNNAAS
-463 ATNDNKIASADT
+463 DNKIASNDT
-475 GYTNNQNTTIKQDA
+475 NYTKNKNTAIAKDA
-489 QNLEHTSQQIAK
+489 QSLENTNQKIQQ
-501 DEQALQGDL
+501 DEQALEKDL
-510 NKLKQLANSSFNEQ
+510 AQIKQLANSKTGFSEQ

-540 QNEENTFSSEQEGLE
+540 QNDENAFNTEQDSLN
-555 KALANAKEQQEQQQ
+555 KAIANAKP
-569 AQATYQQD
+569 
-577 LNNSQSALSNAT
+577 
-589 NDNKI
+589 
-594 ASADTDYTKNQNTA
+594 
-608 IKQDAQNLENT
+608 T
-619 SQQITQD
+619 SPTPTPTP
-626 QKDLEQDL
+626 
-634 DKLQQLANSKTGFN
+634 S
-648 EQAFNQA
+648 
-655 QSTEQQDEQTLQNEE
+655 ST
-670 ETFSSEQEGL
+670 
-680 EKALANAKHTSP
+680 P
-692 TPTKHTAQNNP
+692 TPTKHTVQNTP
-703 PNKVSPPTQ
+703 PSKISPTPTPPTQ
-712 NLPTTNV
+712 NPPAENV
-719 WNGVYNFQ
+719 WNGVYN
-727 NQTYSKKGIYYID
+727 
-740 PNLSGQSGQSG
+740 
-751 NTLSTYGYLDWFTL
+751 
-765 KNKFSV
+765 
-771 NANNG
+771 
-776 TLIIGNN
+776 
-783 TESANTKGLIW
+783 
-794 IGDDKGLVY
+794 
-803 YNTGTFNAAN
+803 
-813 IYLTSNL
+813 
-820 KTGNGFSGE
+820 
-829 GATLNF
+829 
-835 NATNR
+835 
-840 ITINQASFDN
+840 
-850 SDAGAQHSYM
+850 
-860 NFKGSNINV
+860 
-869 SGSSFTD
+869 
-876 DTNGGFSFSGNNNNS
+876 
-891 AISFNKTKFNQGTYN
+891 
-906 FTNSANLSF
+906 
-915 NNSNFNQSTYNF
+915 
-927 NSLQSTFN
+927 
-935 NSTFN
+935 
-940 QGTYNFTD
+940 
-948 NTSFNNDTF
+948 
-957 NQGTYNFNTSKVSFS
+957 
-972 GANTLNS
+972 
-979 SSPFAS
+979 
-985 LKGSVSFGSGAVFNL
+985 
-1000 NQTLNANQTYDI
+1000 
-1012 LTTNGTIQYGV
+1012 
-1023 YQSYLWDLINYK
+1023 
-1035 GDKAISHVEVGNN
+1035 
-1048 TYDVTFD
+1048 
-1055 INGQDE
+1055 
-1061 TLQETF
+1061 
-1067 SNKSITTQFLGDDLQ
+1067 
-1082 AKAKATYQQDL
+1082 
-1093 NNSQSALSNATND
+1093 
-1106 NKIASA
+1106 
-1112 DTGYTNNQNTTIKQ
+1112 
-1126 DAQNLEHTSQQIAK
+1126 
-1140 DEQALQGDLNKL
+1140 
-1152 KQLANSS
+1152 
-1159 FNEQAFNQAQSK
+1159 
-1171 EQQDEQTLQNEE
+1171 
-1183 ETFSSEQEGLE
+1183 
-1194 KALANAKPA
+1194 
-1203 SPTPT
+1203 
-1208 PTPTPTPSPTP
+1208 
-1219 NPTPTKHTAPNKVP
+1219 
-1233 PTPPTQNLPTTNVWN
+1233 
-1248 GVYWLQNQTYS
+1248 LQNQTYS
-1259 QKGVYYIDPNLSG
+1259 NKGVYYIDPNLSG

-1281 STYTANLL
+1281 STYTANLF

-1327 IGTFNAANI
+1327 TGTFNAANI

-1349 GSDGGGANITFKAS
+1349 NSDGGGANITFKAS

-1388 QHSYAT
+1388 QHSYAA
-1394 FDATNNIS
+1394 FDALNNIS

-1417 FNAKNISFSNA
+1417 FSAKNISFSNA

-1437 GSSVISA
+1437 GSSTISA
-1444 NAANSLS
+1444 NASNSLS
-1451 FNNSRL
+1451 FINSRL
-1457 NGGAVYNLWANSL
+1457 NGGAIYNLQANSL

-1524 TLGNKSQT
+1524 TLGNKSQAT
-1532 AFKNSLTLDNNSN
+1532 FKNSLTLDNNSN
-1545 LSLDNQSVLNASG
+1545 LSLDNQSVLNANG
-1558 ASAFNNQ
+1558 TSAFNNQ

-1575 ATFNSLFFNGATL
+1575 ATFNSLFFNGGTL
-1588 SLNANS
+1588 SLNASS

-1603 SNNTTI
+1603 SNDTTI
-1609 NLDDSVLSVSNASSL
+1609 NLDDSVLSANNTSSL
-1624 NANINFQGASQATFG
+1624 NANINFQGASQADFG
-1639 GNTTIDAA
+1639 GNTTIDTA

-1672 YAPSLSKALM
+1672 YAPSLTKALM

-1745 YSDNNNIQ
+1745 YSDSNNIQ

-1815 SDNQAGTYY
+1815 SDNRAGTYY

-1836 GSQTPQTP
+1836 GSQTPQAP

-1864 SSGNLK
+1864 SSENLK

-1885 MIETNQLDNITSIN
+1885 MIESNQLDNITNIN
-1899 EVLQLLDRIKITPAQ
+1899 EVLQLLDKIKITQTQ

-1929 NQTFSNGNLVI
+1929 NQTFSNGNLII
-1940 GATQDHVTNS
+1940 GATQDNVTNS

-1958 NGYSSPCALD
+1958 NGYSSPCTLD

-1998 KAKSIYITGTLGSG
+1998 KAKSIYITGTIGSG

-2017 GGSADITFQSANNLV
+2017 GGSADVTFQSANNLV

-2060 QGNLANVLSQMAME
+2060 QGNLANVLSQVAME

-2082 GNFVENALIPLSKE
+2082 GNFIENALSPLSKE
-2096 LPSSLQNETL
+2096 LPASLQDETL

-2114 LDNLLNNSGVMNAI
+2114 LDDLLNNSGVMNAI

-2167 NFIGGYMDASELSS
+2167 NFIGGYIDASELSS
-2181 ILSVILKDIT
+2181 ILSVVLKDIT

-2202 VVANDLLDE
+2202 VVANDLLNE
-2211 FLGQDVVK
+2211 FLGQDVVE

-2227 SNIINNIISQGGL
+2227 NNIINNIISQGGL
-2240 SGIYNQ
+2240 SGVYNQ

-2334 SNGVSNINITT
+2334 SNDVSNINITT

-2357 LNNVSVQKGEICIN
+2357 LNNVSVQKGEICVN

-2377 TKNSSSTNSSVT
+2377 TKNSSSANSSVT
-2389 PTNESLSVRA
+2389 PTNETLSVRA
-2399 NNFTFLGVIASNGA
+2399 NNFTFLGTIASNGA
-2413 IDLSQVKNNSVIGT
+2413 IDLSQVTNNSVIGT
-2427 LNLNENATLQANNL
+2427 LNLNENATLQANNV
-2441 TIANAFNN
+2441 TITNAFNN

-2457 NGDFTLNQQATLST
+2457 NGNFTLNQQATLST
-2471 NASGLNVMGNFNSYG
+2471 NANGLNVMGNFNSYG

-2502 AQGIATIMTNY
+2502 AQGNATIMAND
-2513 NNPLIQFNTSSK
+2513 NNPLIQFNASSK
-2525 ETGAYTLIDSA
+2525 EVGTYTLIDSA
-2536 KAIYYGYNDQITG
+2536 KAIYYGYNNQITG
-2549 GSSLDNY
+2549 DSSLDNY
-2556 LKLYTLININGK
+2556 LKLYALIDINGK

-2574 NGLTYNGQAV
+2574 NGLTYNGRAV

-2590 LIVGFKDSQN
+2590 LVVGFKDSQN

-2614 AVSNAPINN
+2614 AVSNDPINN

-2637 GIQGVDSIEQAG
+2637 GVQSVDSIDQAG
-2649 GTQAINWLNKIFETK
+2649 GSQAIDWLNKIFETK

-2676 HSTKDLTTIAGD
+2676 HSVKDLTTIAGD

-2694 VIANPN
+2694 VIANPD

-2727 STFASADFHERL
+2727 STFARSDFLERL

-2814 GFHANI
+2814 GFHGNI

-2866 IINQSYRYNTWT
+2866 IINQSYRYDTWT

-2896 IFKPQIGLAYYYI
+2896 IFKPQVGLAYYYI
-2909 GMSGLRGI
+2909 GLSGLRGI

>member
-1 MAFKKAGLI
+1 MAFKKARLI

-25 KKIFKLNPILKR
+25 KKIFKLNQILKR

-42 RHKKTK
+42 CHKKTK

-60 LKASVL
+60 LKASIL

-71 GGLPHLR
+71 GGLSHLR
-78 ASECRYWSWWS
+78 ANECRYWSWWS
-89 GYHDKIESGS
+89 GYHDNIESGP

-134 TQKFNNGTLNVGG
+134 TQKFNGGTLDIGG

-152 GTGVNGVNV
+152 GTGINGGDV

-172 INFNSSRITTGNSL
+172 INFNSSHLTTGNSYA
-186 SDGGGATLNFNATN
+186 DGGGATLNFNATN
-200 RITINQASFDN
+200 NITINQASFDN
-211 SDAGAQHSYMNF
+211 SDAGTQKSYMNF
-223 KGSNINVSGSSF
+223 KGSNIKVSGSSF
-235 TDDTNGG
+235 KDDTDGG
-242 FSFSGNNNNS
+242 FSFSGNSNNS
-252 AISFNK
+252 TISFNQ
-258 TKFNQGTY
+258 TNFNQGTY
-266 NFTNS
+266 HFNS
-271 ANLSFNNSN
+271 A
-280 FNQSTYNFN
+280 
-289 SLQST
+289 QST
-294 FNNSTFNQG
+294 FENSTFNQG
-303 TYNFTDNTSFNNDT
+303 TYNFNDNTSFNNDT

-328 KVSFSGANTLNSSSP
+328 KVSFSGTNTLNSSSP

-355 GAVFNLNQTLNANQT
+355 DAIFNLNQTLNNNQT

-376 NGTIQYGV
+376 NGAIQYGV

-415 DINGQDETLQET
+415 DINGQNETLQET
-427 FSNKSITTQ
+427 FNKQSIITQ
-436 FLGDDLQAKAKATYQ
+436 FLGDNLQQQAQKTYQ
-451 QDLNNSQSALSN
+451 EDLTHSQNALSG
-463 ATNDNKIASADT
+463 ATSDNTIANNDT
-475 GYTNNQNTTIKQDA
+475 GYTQSKNATVAKDA
-489 QNLEHTSQQIAK
+489 QSLENTNQQITH

-510 NKLKQLANSSFNEQ
+510 NNLKQLANPTTGFNEQ
-524 AFNQAQSKE
+524 AFKNVQSKE

-540 QNEENTFSSEQEGLE
+540 QNDENAFNTEQEGLE
-555 KALANAKEQQEQQQ
+555 QAIANAKP
-569 AQATYQQD
+569 
-577 LNNSQSALSNAT
+577 
-589 NDNKI
+589 
-594 ASADTDYTKNQNTA
+594 
-608 IKQDAQNLENT
+608 
-619 SQQITQD
+619 
-626 QKDLEQDL
+626 
-634 DKLQQLANSKTGFN
+634 
-648 EQAFNQA
+648 
-655 QSTEQQDEQTLQNEE
+655 
-670 ETFSSEQEGL
+670 
-680 EKALANAKHTSP
+680 TSP
-692 TPTKHTAQNNP
+692 TP
-703 PNKVSPPTQ
+703 
-712 NLPTTNV
+712 
-719 WNGVYNFQ
+719 
-727 NQTYSKKGIYYID
+727 
-740 PNLSGQSGQSG
+740 
-751 NTLSTYGYLDWFTL
+751 
-765 KNKFSV
+765 
-771 NANNG
+771 
-776 TLIIGNN
+776 
-783 TESANTKGLIW
+783 
-794 IGDDKGLVY
+794 
-803 YNTGTFNAAN
+803 
-813 IYLTSNL
+813 
-820 KTGNGFSGE
+820 
-829 GATLNF
+829 
-835 NATNR
+835 
-840 ITINQASFDN
+840 
-850 SDAGAQHSYM
+850 
-860 NFKGSNINV
+860 
-869 SGSSFTD
+869 
-876 DTNGGFSFSGNNNNS
+876 
-891 AISFNKTKFNQGTYN
+891 
-906 FTNSANLSF
+906 
-915 NNSNFNQSTYNF
+915 
-927 NSLQSTFN
+927 
-935 NSTFN
+935 
-940 QGTYNFTD
+940 
-948 NTSFNNDTF
+948 
-957 NQGTYNFNTSKVSFS
+957 
-972 GANTLNS
+972 
-979 SSPFAS
+979 
-985 LKGSVSFGSGAVFNL
+985 
-1000 NQTLNANQTYDI
+1000 
-1012 LTTNGTIQYGV
+1012 
-1023 YQSYLWDLINYK
+1023 
-1035 GDKAISHVEVGNN
+1035 SH
-1048 TYDVTFD
+1048 
-1055 INGQDE
+1055 
-1061 TLQETF
+1061 
-1067 SNKSITTQFLGDDLQ
+1067 
-1082 AKAKATYQQDL
+1082 A
-1093 NNSQSALSNATND
+1093 
-1106 NKIASA
+1106 
-1112 DTGYTNNQNTTIKQ
+1112 
-1126 DAQNLEHTSQQIAK
+1126 
-1140 DEQALQGDLNKL
+1140 
-1152 KQLANSS
+1152 
-1159 FNEQAFNQAQSK
+1159 
-1171 EQQDEQTLQNEE
+1171 
-1183 ETFSSEQEGLE
+1183 
-1194 KALANAKPA
+1194 
-1203 SPTPT
+1203 
-1208 PTPTPTPSPTP
+1208 
-1219 NPTPTKHTAPNKVP
+1219 PTPTKHTAPNTPPNKVS

-1259 QKGVYYIDPNLSG
+1259 NKGIYYIDPNLSG
-1272 QSGQSANTL
+1272 QSGQSGNTL

-1289 GRSFGVNIQNGT
+1289 GRSFSVNIQNGT

-1327 IGTFNAANI
+1327 TGTFNAANI

-1349 GSDGGGANITFKAS
+1349 NSDGGGANITFKAS

-1388 QHSYAT
+1388 QHSYAA
-1394 FDATNNIS
+1394 FDALNNIS

-1417 FNAKNISFSNA
+1417 FSAKNISFSNA

-1437 GSSVISA
+1437 GSSTISA
-1444 NAANSLS
+1444 NATNSLS
-1451 FNNSRL
+1451 FINSRL
-1457 NGGAVYNLWANSL
+1457 NGGAVYNLQANSL

-1524 TLGNKSQT
+1524 TLGNKSQA

-1545 LSLDNQSVLNASG
+1545 LSLDDQSVLNANG

-1575 ATFNSLFFNGATL
+1575 ATFNSLFFNGGTL
-1588 SLNANS
+1588 SLNASS
-1594 KLNASSASF
+1594 KLNASNASF

-1609 NLDDSVLSVSNASSL
+1609 NLDDSVLSANNTSSL
-1624 NANINFQGASQATFG
+1624 NANINFQGASQADFG
-1639 GNTTIDAA
+1639 GNTIIDTA

-1657 SFNNLTANG
+1657 NFNNLTANG

-1672 YAPSLSKALM
+1672 YAPSLTKALM

-1734 LFYGMKIQNAT
+1734 LFYGIKIQNAT

-1824 LTSNIKGLFTPK
+1824 LTSNIKGLFTPR
-1836 GSQTPQTP
+1836 GSQTPQAP

-1864 SSGNLK
+1864 SSENLK

-1880 ATLKE
+1880 AALKE
-1885 MIETNQLDNITSIN
+1885 MIESNQLDNITNIN
-1899 EVLQLLDRIKITPAQ
+1899 EVLQLLDKIKITQAQ

-1929 NQTFSNGNLVI
+1929 NQTFNNGNLII
-1940 GATQDHVTNS
+1940 GATQDNVTNS

-1998 KAKSIYITGTLGSG
+1998 KAKSIYITGTLGSA

-2045 IFNLLGQEGIDKIFN
+2045 IFNLLGQKGIDKIFN
-2060 QGNLANVLSQMAME
+2060 QGNLANVLSQVAME

-2082 GNFVENALIPLSKE
+2082 GNFIENALSPLSKE
-2096 LPSSLQNETL
+2096 LPASLQDETL

-2114 LDNLLNNSGVMNAI
+2114 LDDLLNNSGVMNEI
-2128 QNIISKKLSIFG
+2128 QNIISQKLSIFG

-2167 NFIGGYMDASELSS
+2167 NFIGGYIDASELSS

-2202 VVANDLLDE
+2202 VVANDLLNE
-2211 FLGQDVVK
+2211 FLGQDVIK

-2227 SNIINNIISQGGL
+2227 SNIINSIISQGGL
-2240 SGIYNQ
+2240 SGVYNQ

-2325 KYQGALIFA
+2325 KYQGTLIFA

-2357 LNNVSVQKGEICIN
+2357 LNNVSVQKGEICVN

-2399 NNFTFLGVIASNGA
+2399 NNFTFLGAIASNGA
-2413 IDLSQVKNNSVIGT
+2413 IDLSQVTNNSVIGT
-2427 LNLNENATLQANNL
+2427 LNLNENAALQANNL
-2441 TIANAFNN
+2441 TITNAFNN

-2457 NGDFTLNQQATLST
+2457 NGNFTLNQQATLST
-2471 NASGLNVMGNFNSYG
+2471 NANGLNVMGNFNSYG

-2491 LSHSVSHAIIN
+2491 LSHSASHAIIN
-2502 AQGIATIMTNY
+2502 AQGTATIMAN

-2525 ETGAYTLIDSA
+2525 EAGTYTLIDSA

-2556 LKLYTLININGK
+2556 LKLYTLIDINGK
-2568 HMVMTD
+2568 HMVMTG

-2584 SIKDGG
+2584 NIKDGG
-2590 LIVGFKDSQN
+2590 LVVGFKDSQN

-2614 AVSNAPINN
+2614 AVSNDPINN

-2637 GIQGVDSIEQAG
+2637 GVQSVDSIDQAG
-2649 GTQAINWLNKIFETK
+2649 GNQAINWLNKIFETK

-2694 VIANPN
+2694 VIANPD

-2820 TQSGSSNVNMGV
+2820 TQSGSSNVNIGV

-2866 IINQSYRYNTWT
+2866 IINQSYRYDTWT

-2896 IFKPQIGLAYYYI
+2896 IFKPQVGLAYYYI
-2909 GMSGLRGI
+2909 GLSGLRGI

-3034 MRYAF
+3034 IRYAF

>member
-1 MAFKKAGLI
+1 MAFKKARLI

-25 KKIFKLNPILKR
+25 KKIFKLNQILKC

-42 RHKKTK
+42 CHKKALK
-48 SIKKPFNKNKSF
+48 PIKKLSNRNKSF

-71 GGLPHLR
+71 GGLSHLR
-78 ASECRYWSWWS
+78 ANECTYWSWFHT
-89 GYHDKIESGS
+89 YDNIESGP

-109 FSSTQGSGT
+109 FSSAQGSGT

-134 TQKFNNGTLNVGG
+134 TQKFNGGTLNVGG

-152 GTGVNGVNV
+152 GTGINGGDV

-172 INFNSSRITTGNSL
+172 INFNSSRLTTGNSYA
-186 SDGGGATLNFNATN
+186 DGGGATLNFNAAN
-200 RITINQASFDN
+200 NITINQASFDN
-211 SDAGAQHSYMNF
+211 SDAGTQKSYMNF
-223 KGSNINVSGSSF
+223 KGPNIKVSGSSF
-235 TDDTNGG
+235 KDDTDGG

-252 AISFNK
+252 AISFNQ
-258 TKFNQGTY
+258 TNFNQGTY
-266 NFTNS
+266 NFSNS
-271 ANLSFNNSN
+271 ASSSFDNS
-280 FNQSTYNFN
+280 S
-289 SLQST
+289 
-294 FNNSTFNQG
+294 FNQG
-303 TYNFTDNTSFNNDT
+303 TYNFNSVQSAFNNSAFNQGTYNFNDNVSFNNDT
-317 FNQGTYNFNTS
+317 FNQGTYSFNTS

-355 GAVFNLNQTLNANQT
+355 GAVFNLNQTLNSNQT

-395 KGDKAISHVEVGN
+395 KGDKAISHVGVGN

-427 FSNKSITTQ
+427 FNNQSIITQ
-436 FLGDDLQAKAKATYQ
+436 FLGDDLQQQAQQTYQ
-451 QDLNNSQSALSN
+451 EDVTNSQTALNNAAS
-463 ATNDNKIASADT
+463 DNKIASNDT
-475 GYTNNQNTTIKQDA
+475 NYTKNKNTAIAKDA
-489 QNLEHTSQQIAK
+489 QSLENTNQKIQQ
-501 DEQALQGDL
+501 DEQALEKDL
-510 NKLKQLANSSFNEQ
+510 AQIKQLANSKTGFSEQ

-540 QNEENTFSSEQEGLE
+540 QNDENAFNTEQDSLN
-555 KALANAKEQQEQQQ
+555 KAIANAKP
-569 AQATYQQD
+569 
-577 LNNSQSALSNAT
+577 
-589 NDNKI
+589 
-594 ASADTDYTKNQNTA
+594 
-608 IKQDAQNLENT
+608 T
-619 SQQITQD
+619 SPTPTPTP
-626 QKDLEQDL
+626 
-634 DKLQQLANSKTGFN
+634 S
-648 EQAFNQA
+648 
-655 QSTEQQDEQTLQNEE
+655 ST
-670 ETFSSEQEGL
+670 
-680 EKALANAKHTSP
+680 P
-692 TPTKHTAQNNP
+692 TPTKHTVQNTP
-703 PNKVSPPTQ
+703 PSKISPTPTPPTQ
-712 NLPTTNV
+712 NPPAENV
-719 WNGVYNFQ
+719 WNGVYN
-727 NQTYSKKGIYYID
+727 
-740 PNLSGQSGQSG
+740 
-751 NTLSTYGYLDWFTL
+751 
-765 KNKFSV
+765 
-771 NANNG
+771 
-776 TLIIGNN
+776 
-783 TESANTKGLIW
+783 
-794 IGDDKGLVY
+794 
-803 YNTGTFNAAN
+803 
-813 IYLTSNL
+813 
-820 KTGNGFSGE
+820 
-829 GATLNF
+829 
-835 NATNR
+835 
-840 ITINQASFDN
+840 
-850 SDAGAQHSYM
+850 
-860 NFKGSNINV
+860 
-869 SGSSFTD
+869 
-876 DTNGGFSFSGNNNNS
+876 
-891 AISFNKTKFNQGTYN
+891 
-906 FTNSANLSF
+906 
-915 NNSNFNQSTYNF
+915 
-927 NSLQSTFN
+927 
-935 NSTFN
+935 
-940 QGTYNFTD
+940 
-948 NTSFNNDTF
+948 
-957 NQGTYNFNTSKVSFS
+957 
-972 GANTLNS
+972 
-979 SSPFAS
+979 
-985 LKGSVSFGSGAVFNL
+985 
-1000 NQTLNANQTYDI
+1000 
-1012 LTTNGTIQYGV
+1012 
-1023 YQSYLWDLINYK
+1023 
-1035 GDKAISHVEVGNN
+1035 
-1048 TYDVTFD
+1048 
-1055 INGQDE
+1055 
-1061 TLQETF
+1061 
-1067 SNKSITTQFLGDDLQ
+1067 
-1082 AKAKATYQQDL
+1082 
-1093 NNSQSALSNATND
+1093 
-1106 NKIASA
+1106 
-1112 DTGYTNNQNTTIKQ
+1112 
-1126 DAQNLEHTSQQIAK
+1126 
-1140 DEQALQGDLNKL
+1140 
-1152 KQLANSS
+1152 
-1159 FNEQAFNQAQSK
+1159 
-1171 EQQDEQTLQNEE
+1171 
-1183 ETFSSEQEGLE
+1183 
-1194 KALANAKPA
+1194 
-1203 SPTPT
+1203 
-1208 PTPTPTPSPTP
+1208 
-1219 NPTPTKHTAPNKVP
+1219 
-1233 PTPPTQNLPTTNVWN
+1233 
-1248 GVYWLQNQTYS
+1248 LQNQTYS
-1259 QKGVYYIDPNLSG
+1259 NKGVYYIDPNLSG

-1281 STYTANLL
+1281 STYTANLF

-1327 IGTFNAANI
+1327 TGTFNAANI

-1349 GSDGGGANITFKAS
+1349 NSDGGGANITFKAS

-1388 QHSYAT
+1388 QHSYAA
-1394 FDATNNIS
+1394 FDALNNIS

-1417 FNAKNISFSNA
+1417 FSAKNISFSNA

-1437 GSSVISA
+1437 GSSTISA
-1444 NAANSLS
+1444 NASNSLS
-1451 FNNSRL
+1451 FINSRL
-1457 NGGAVYNLWANSL
+1457 NGGAIYNLQANSL

-1524 TLGNKSQT
+1524 TLGNKSQAT
-1532 AFKNSLTLDNNSN
+1532 FKNSLTLDNNSN
-1545 LSLDNQSVLNASG
+1545 LSLDNQSVLNANG
-1558 ASAFNNQ
+1558 TSAFNNQ

-1575 ATFNSLFFNGATL
+1575 ATFNSLFFNGGTL
-1588 SLNANS
+1588 SLNASS

-1603 SNNTTI
+1603 SNDTTI
-1609 NLDDSVLSVSNASSL
+1609 NLDDSVLSANNTSSL
-1624 NANINFQGASQATFG
+1624 NANINFQGASQADFG
-1639 GNTTIDAA
+1639 GNTTIDTA
-1647 SFNFDSASSL
+1647 SFNFDSTSSL
-1657 SFNNLTANG
+1657 NFNNLTANG

-1672 YAPSLSKALM
+1672 YTPSLTKALM

-1815 SDNQAGTYY
+1815 SDNRAGTYY

-1864 SSGNLK
+1864 SSENLK

-1880 ATLKE
+1880 AALKE
-1885 MIETNQLDNITSIN
+1885 MIESNQLDNITNIN
-1899 EVLQLLDRIKITPAQ
+1899 EVLQLLDKIKITQVQ
-1914 KQALL
+1914 KQAFL

-1929 NQTFSNGNLVI
+1929 NQTFNNGNLII
-1940 GATQDHVTNS
+1940 GATQDNVTNS

-1998 KAKSIYITGTLGSG
+1998 KAKSIYITGTIGSG

-2017 GGSADITFQSANNLV
+2017 GGSADVTFQSANNLV

-2060 QGNLANVLSQMAME
+2060 QGNLANVLSQVAME

-2082 GNFVENALIPLSKE
+2082 GNFIENALSPLSKE
-2096 LPSSLQNETL
+2096 LPASLQDETL

-2114 LDNLLNNSGVMNAI
+2114 LDDLLNNSGVMNEI

-2167 NFIGGYMDASELSS
+2167 NFIGGYIDASELSS
-2181 ILSVILKDIT
+2181 ILSVVLKDIT

-2202 VVANDLLDE
+2202 VVANDLLNE
-2211 FLGQDVVK
+2211 FLGQDVVE

-2227 SNIINNIISQGGL
+2227 NNIINNIISQGGL
-2240 SGIYNQ
+2240 SGVYNQ

-2334 SNGVSNINITT
+2334 SNDVSNINITT

-2357 LNNVSVQKGEICIN
+2357 LNNVSVQKGEICVN

-2377 TKNSSSTNSSVT
+2377 TKNSSSANSSVT
-2389 PTNESLSVRA
+2389 PTNETLSVRA
-2399 NNFTFLGVIASNGA
+2399 NNFTFLGTIASNGA
-2413 IDLSQVKNNSVIGT
+2413 IDLSQVTNNSVIGT
-2427 LNLNENATLQANNL
+2427 LNLNENATLQANNV
-2441 TIANAFNN
+2441 TITNAFNN

-2457 NGDFTLNQQATLST
+2457 NGNFTLNQQATLST
-2471 NASGLNVMGNFNSYG
+2471 NANGLNVMGNFNSYG

-2502 AQGIATIMTNY
+2502 AQGNATIMAND
-2513 NNPLIQFNTSSK
+2513 NNPLIQFNASSK
-2525 ETGAYTLIDSA
+2525 EVGTYTLIDSA
-2536 KAIYYGYNDQITG
+2536 KAIYYGYNNQITG
-2549 GSSLDNY
+2549 DSSLDNY
-2556 LKLYTLININGK
+2556 LKLYTLIDINGK

-2574 NGLTYNGQAV
+2574 NGLTYNGRAV

-2590 LIVGFKDSQN
+2590 LVVGFKDSQN

-2614 AVSNAPINN
+2614 AISNDPINN

-2637 GIQGVDSIEQAG
+2637 GVQSVDSIDQAG
-2649 GTQAINWLNKIFETK
+2649 GSQAIDWLNKIFETK

-2676 HSTKDLTTIAGD
+2676 HSVKDLTTIAGD

-2694 VIANPN
+2694 VIANPD

-2727 STFASADFHERL
+2727 STFARSDFLERL

-2792 NVGYDRFIKGVIV
+2792 NIGYDRFIKGVIV

-2814 GFHANI
+2814 GFHGNI

-2866 IINQSYRYNTWT
+2866 IINQSYRYDTWT

-2896 IFKPQIGLAYYYI
+2896 IFKPQVGLAYYYI
-2909 GMSGLRGI
+2909 GLSGLRGI

>member
-1 MAFKKAGLI
+1 MAFKKARLI

-25 KKIFKLNPILKR
+25 KKIFKLNQILKC

-60 LKASVL
+60 LKASIL

-71 GGLPHLR
+71 GGLSHLR
-78 ASECRYWSWWS
+78 ANECRYWSWPSWS
-89 GYHDKIESGS
+89 YQDNIESGS

-109 FSSTQGSGT
+109 FSSAQGSGT

-124 TTYSA
+124 TTYST

-134 TQKFNNGTLNVGG
+134 TQKFNGGTLNVGG

-152 GTGVNGVNV
+152 GTGINGGDV

-172 INFNSSRITTGNSL
+172 INFNSSHITTGNSYA
-186 SDGGGATLNFNATN
+186 DGGGATLNFNATN
-200 RITINQASFDN
+200 NITINQASFDN
-211 SDAGAQHSYMNF
+211 SDAGTQKSYMNF
-223 KGSNINVSGSSF
+223 KGSNIKVSGSSF
-235 TDDTNGG
+235 KDDTDGG
-242 FSFSGNNNNS
+242 FSFSGNSNNS
-252 AISFNK
+252 TISFNQ
-258 TKFNQGTY
+258 TNFNQGTY
-266 NFTNS
+266 NFSNS
-271 ANLSFNNSN
+271 TSSSFGNSN
-280 FNQSTYNFN
+280 FNQGTYHFN
-289 SLQST
+289 SAQST
-294 FNNSTFNQG
+294 FENSNFNQG
-303 TYNFTDNTSFNNDT
+303 TYNFNDNVSFNNDT
-317 FNQGTYNFNTS
+317 FNQGTYSFNTS
-328 KVSFSGANTLNSSSP
+328 KVSFSGTNTLNSSSP

-355 GAVFNLNQTLNANQT
+355 NVIFNLNQTLNNNQT

-376 NGTIQYGV
+376 NGAIQYGV

-427 FSNKSITTQ
+427 FNKQSIITQ
-436 FLGDDLQAKAKATYQ
+436 FLGDDLQAKAQKTYQ
-451 QDLNNSQSALSN
+451 QDLSNSQSALNN
-463 ATNDNKIASADT
+463 AASDNKIASNDT
-475 GYTNNQNTTIKQDA
+475 GYTQSKNATIATDA
-489 QNLEHTSQQIAK
+489 QNLEHTNQQIAQ
-501 DEQALQGDL
+501 DEQALEKDL
-510 NKLKQLANSSFNEQ
+510 AQIKQLANS
-524 AFNQAQSKE
+524 
-533 QQDEQTL
+533 T
-540 QNEENTFSSEQEGLE
+540 
-555 KALANAKEQQEQQQ
+555 
-569 AQATYQQD
+569 
-577 LNNSQSALSNAT
+577 
-589 NDNKI
+589 
-594 ASADTDYTKNQNTA
+594 
-608 IKQDAQNLENT
+608 
-619 SQQITQD
+619 
-626 QKDLEQDL
+626 
-634 DKLQQLANSKTGFN
+634 TGFN

-655 QSTEQQDEQTLQNEE
+655 QKQEQQDEQTLQNDENAFNTE
-670 ETFSSEQEGL
+670 QDSLNKAIQQAQAQEQKQEQAQAQKTYQQDLSNSQSTLNNAASDNKIANSDTDYTKNKNTAIATDAQNLENTNQQIAQDEQALEKDLAQIKQLANSTTGFNEQAFNQAQKQEQQDEQTLQNDENAFNTEQEGL
-680 EKALANAKHTSP
+680 KQAIANAKPTSP
-692 TPTKHTAQNNP
+692 TPSPTPTPAKHTAPNTP
-703 PNKVSPPTQ
+703 PNKVPPPTQ

-719 WNGVYNFQ
+719 WSGVYWLQ
-727 NQTYSKKGIYYID
+727 NQTYSKQGIYYID

-751 NTLSTYGYLDWFTL
+751 NTLSTY
-765 KNKFSV
+765 
-771 NANNG
+771 
-776 TLIIGNN
+776 
-783 TESANTKGLIW
+783 
-794 IGDDKGLVY
+794 
-803 YNTGTFNAAN
+803 
-813 IYLTSNL
+813 
-820 KTGNGFSGE
+820 
-829 GATLNF
+829 
-835 NATNR
+835 
-840 ITINQASFDN
+840 
-850 SDAGAQHSYM
+850 
-860 NFKGSNINV
+860 
-869 SGSSFTD
+869 
-876 DTNGGFSFSGNNNNS
+876 
-891 AISFNKTKFNQGTYN
+891 
-906 FTNSANLSF
+906 
-915 NNSNFNQSTYNF
+915 
-927 NSLQSTFN
+927 
-935 NSTFN
+935 
-940 QGTYNFTD
+940 
-948 NTSFNNDTF
+948 
-957 NQGTYNFNTSKVSFS
+957 
-972 GANTLNS
+972 
-979 SSPFAS
+979 
-985 LKGSVSFGSGAVFNL
+985 
-1000 NQTLNANQTYDI
+1000 
-1012 LTTNGTIQYGV
+1012 
-1023 YQSYLWDLINYK
+1023 
-1035 GDKAISHVEVGNN
+1035 
-1048 TYDVTFD
+1048 
-1055 INGQDE
+1055 
-1061 TLQETF
+1061 
-1067 SNKSITTQFLGDDLQ
+1067 
-1082 AKAKATYQQDL
+1082 
-1093 NNSQSALSNATND
+1093 
-1106 NKIASA
+1106 
-1112 DTGYTNNQNTTIKQ
+1112 
-1126 DAQNLEHTSQQIAK
+1126 
-1140 DEQALQGDLNKL
+1140 
-1152 KQLANSS
+1152 
-1159 FNEQAFNQAQSK
+1159 
-1171 EQQDEQTLQNEE
+1171 
-1183 ETFSSEQEGLE
+1183 
-1194 KALANAKPA
+1194 
-1203 SPTPT
+1203 
-1208 PTPTPTPSPTP
+1208 
-1219 NPTPTKHTAPNKVP
+1219 
-1233 PTPPTQNLPTTNVWN
+1233 
-1248 GVYWLQNQTYS
+1248 
-1259 QKGVYYIDPNLSG
+1259 
-1272 QSGQSANTL
+1272 
-1281 STYTANLL
+1281 TANLF

-1327 IGTFNAANI
+1327 TGTFNAANI

-1349 GSDGGGANITFKAS
+1349 NSDGGGANITFKAS
-1363 DNITMDGLNYNDA
+1363 NNITMDGLNYNDA

-1388 QHSYAT
+1388 QHSYAA
-1394 FDATNNIS
+1394 FDAVNNIS
-1402 VTNSSFSDMTWGKFS
+1402 VTNSSFSDMTWGRFS
-1417 FNAKNISFSNA
+1417 FTAKNISFSNA

-1437 GSSVISA
+1437 GSSTIST
-1444 NAANSLS
+1444 NASNSLS
-1451 FNNSRL
+1451 FVNSRL
-1457 NGGAVYNLWANSL
+1457 NGGAVYNLQANSL

-1496 LGNTSFTLSSQSLLN
+1496 LGNTNFTLSSQSLLN

-1524 TLGNKSQT
+1524 TLGNKSQA

-1545 LSLDNQSVLNASG
+1545 LSLDNQSVLNANGS
-1558 ASAFNNQ
+1558 SAFNNQ

-1575 ATFNSLFFNGATL
+1575 ATFKSLFFNGGTL

-1609 NLDDSVLSVSNASSL
+1609 NLDDSVLSASNTSSL
-1624 NANINFQGASQATFG
+1624 NANINFQGASQADFG
-1639 GNTTIDAA
+1639 GNTTIDTA

-1672 YAPSLSKALM
+1672 YAPSLTKALM

-1690 GNNGDINLSDINI
+1690 GSNGDINLSDINI

-1745 YSDNNNIQ
+1745 YSDSNNIQ

-1836 GSQTPQTP
+1836 GSQTPQAP

-1852 PLNSLNIYNKGF
+1852 PLNSLNIHNKGF
-1864 SSGNLK
+1864 SSENLK

-1885 MIETNQLDNITSIN
+1885 MIESNQLDNITNIN
-1899 EVLQLLDRIKITPAQ
+1899 EVLQLLDKIKITQTQ

-1929 NQTFSNGNLVI
+1929 NQTFSNGNLII
-1940 GATQDHVTNS
+1940 GATQDNVTNS

-1958 NGYSSPCALD
+1958 NGYSSPCVLD
-1968 SATCSSFRNTY
+1968 STTCSSFRNTY

-2017 GGSADITFQSANNLV
+2017 GGSADVTFQSANNLV

-2045 IFNLLGQEGIDKIFN
+2045 IFNLLGQKGIDKIFN
-2060 QGNLANVLSQMAME
+2060 QGNLANVLSQVAME

-2082 GNFVENALIPLSKE
+2082 GNFIENALSPLSKE
-2096 LPSSLQNETL
+2096 LPASLQNETL

-2114 LDNLLNNSGVMNAI
+2114 LDDLLNNSGVMNEI

-2167 NFIGGYMDASELSS
+2167 NFIGGYIDASELSS

-2191 NPPTSLQKDIG
+2191 NPSTSLQKDIG
-2202 VVANDLLDE
+2202 VVANDLLNE

-2240 SGIYNQ
+2240 SGVYNQ

-2377 TKNSSSTNSSVT
+2377 TKNNSSTNSSVT

-2399 NNFTFLGVIASNGA
+2399 NNFTFLGAITSNGA
-2413 IDLSQVKNNSVIGT
+2413 IDLSQVKNNSIIGT

-2441 TIANAFNN
+2441 TITNAFNN

-2457 NGDFTLNQQATLST
+2457 NGNFTLNQQATLST

-2491 LSHSVSHAIIN
+2491 LSHSASHAIIN
-2502 AQGIATIMTNY
+2502 AQGAATIMANN

-2525 ETGAYTLIDSA
+2525 EVGTYTLIDSA
-2536 KAIYYGYNDQITG
+2536 KAIYYGYNNQITG

-2556 LKLYTLININGK
+2556 LKLYALIDINGK

-2584 SIKDGG
+2584 SVKDGG
-2590 LIVGFKDSQN
+2590 LVVGFKDSQN

-2614 AVSNAPINN
+2614 AISNDPINN

-2637 GIQGVDSIEQAG
+2637 GIQSVNSIDQAG
-2649 GTQAINWLNKIFETK
+2649 GNQAINWLNKIFETK

-2676 HSTKDLTTIAGD
+2676 HSAKDLTTIAGD

-2694 VIANPN
+2694 VIANPD

-2814 GFHANI
+2814 GFHGNI

-2866 IINQSYRYNTWT
+2866 IINQSYKYDTWT

-2909 GMSGLRGI
+2909 GLSGLRGI

>member
-1 MAFKKAGLI
+1 MAFEKAGLI

-25 KKIFKLNPILKR
+25 KKIFKLNLILKR
-37 EKPLK
+37 EKPLS
-42 RHKKTK
+42 HKKTK
-48 SIKKPFNKNKSF
+48 SVKKPFNKSKSF

-66 LIGAL
+66 LVGAL
-71 GGLPHLR
+71 GGLSHLR
-78 ASECRYWSWWS
+78 ASECRYWSWSSWS
-89 GYHDKIESGS
+89 YHDNIESGS

-109 FSSTQGSGT
+109 FNSAQGFGT

-134 TQKFNNGTLNVGG
+134 TQKFNNGTLDVGG

-152 GTGVNGVNV
+152 GTGVNGGNL

-172 INFNSSRITTGNSL
+172 INFNSSRITTGNSF
-186 SDGGGATLNFNATN
+186 STGGGATLNFNATN
-200 RITINQASFDN
+200 HITVNQASFDN
-211 SDAGAQHSYMNF
+211 GDAGTQHSYMNF
-223 KGSNINVSGSSF
+223 SGSNINVSDSSF

-242 FSFSGNNNNS
+242 FSFSGNGANS
-252 AISFNK
+252 NLSFNK
-258 TKFNQGTY
+258 TNFNQGTYKFTNSTNLNFNNSAFNQGTY
-266 NFTNS
+266 NFNS
-271 ANLSFNNSN
+271 AQSVFENSN
-280 FNQSTYNFN
+280 
-289 SLQST
+289 
-294 FNNSTFNQG
+294 FNQG
-303 TYNFTDNTSFNNDT
+303 TYNFTDNTGLNFNNDT
-317 FNQGTYNFNTS
+317 FNQGTYNFNAS

-355 GAVFNLNQTLNANQT
+355 GAIFNLNQTLNSNQT

-376 NGTIQYGV
+376 NKTIQYGV
-384 YQSYLWDLINY
+384 YQSYLWDLISY

-427 FSNKSITTQ
+427 FNNQSITTQ
-436 FLGDDLQAKAKATYQ
+436 FLGDDLQAKAQATYQ
-451 QDLNNSQSALSN
+451 QDLSNSQSALNN
-463 ATNDNKIASADT
+463 ATSDNKIASSDT
-475 GYTNNQNTTIKQDA
+475 NYTNNQNTTIQKDA
-489 QNLEHTSQQIAK
+489 QS
-501 DEQALQGDL
+501 
-510 NKLKQLANSSFNEQ
+510 
-524 AFNQAQSKE
+524 
-533 QQDEQTL
+533 
-540 QNEENTFSSEQEGLE
+540 
-555 KALANAKEQQEQQQ
+555 
-569 AQATYQQD
+569 
-577 LNNSQSALSNAT
+577 
-589 NDNKI
+589 
-594 ASADTDYTKNQNTA
+594 
-608 IKQDAQNLENT
+608 LENT
-619 SQQITQD
+619 SQQIAQD
-626 QKDLEQDL
+626 KQALEKDLANV
-634 DKLQQLANSKTGFN
+634 KQLANAPTGFN

-655 QSTEQQDEQTLQNEE
+655 QSTEQQDEQTLQENEKI
-670 ETFSSEQEGL
+670 FSSEQEGL
-680 EKALANAKHTSP
+680 K
-692 TPTKHTAQNNP
+692 
-703 PNKVSPPTQ
+703 
-712 NLPTTNV
+712 
-719 WNGVYNFQ
+719 
-727 NQTYSKKGIYYID
+727 
-740 PNLSGQSGQSG
+740 
-751 NTLSTYGYLDWFTL
+751 
-765 KNKFSV
+765 
-771 NANNG
+771 
-776 TLIIGNN
+776 
-783 TESANTKGLIW
+783 
-794 IGDDKGLVY
+794 
-803 YNTGTFNAAN
+803 
-813 IYLTSNL
+813 
-820 KTGNGFSGE
+820 
-829 GATLNF
+829 
-835 NATNR
+835 
-840 ITINQASFDN
+840 QA
-850 SDAGAQHSYM
+850 
-860 NFKGSNINV
+860 I
-869 SGSSFTD
+869 
-876 DTNGGFSFSGNNNNS
+876 
-891 AISFNKTKFNQGTYN
+891 
-906 FTNSANLSF
+906 
-915 NNSNFNQSTYNF
+915 
-927 NSLQSTFN
+927 
-935 NSTFN
+935 
-940 QGTYNFTD
+940 
-948 NTSFNNDTF
+948 
-957 NQGTYNFNTSKVSFS
+957 
-972 GANTLNS
+972 
-979 SSPFAS
+979 
-985 LKGSVSFGSGAVFNL
+985 
-1000 NQTLNANQTYDI
+1000 
-1012 LTTNGTIQYGV
+1012 
-1023 YQSYLWDLINYK
+1023 
-1035 GDKAISHVEVGNN
+1035 
-1048 TYDVTFD
+1048 
-1055 INGQDE
+1055 
-1061 TLQETF
+1061 
-1067 SNKSITTQFLGDDLQ
+1067 
-1082 AKAKATYQQDL
+1082 
-1093 NNSQSALSNATND
+1093 
-1106 NKIASA
+1106 
-1112 DTGYTNNQNTTIKQ
+1112 
-1126 DAQNLEHTSQQIAK
+1126 
-1140 DEQALQGDLNKL
+1140 
-1152 KQLANSS
+1152 
-1159 FNEQAFNQAQSK
+1159 
-1171 EQQDEQTLQNEE
+1171 
-1183 ETFSSEQEGLE
+1183 
-1194 KALANAKPA
+1194 ANAKPA
-1203 SPTPT
+1203 SPTP
-1208 PTPTPTPSPTP
+1208 S
-1219 NPTPTKHTAPNKVP
+1219 PTPTKRTAPNTPPNKVP

-1248 GVYWLQNQTYS
+1248 GVYNLQNQTYS
-1259 QKGVYYIDPNLSG
+1259 KQGVYYIDPNLSG
-1272 QSGQSANTL
+1272 QSGQSGNTL
-1281 STYTANLL
+1281 STYTANLF

-1327 IGTFNAANI
+1327 TGTFNAANI

-1388 QHSYAT
+1388 QHSYAA

-1417 FNAKNISFSNA
+1417 FSAKNISFSNA

-1470 IFNNTQAVFNVLY
+1470 IFNNTQVVFNVLY

-1524 TLGNKSQT
+1524 TLGNKSQAT
-1532 AFKNSLTLDNNSN
+1532 FKNSLTLDNNSN
-1545 LSLDNQSVLNASG
+1545 LSLDNQSVLNANG

-1575 ATFNSLFFNGATL
+1575 ATFNSLFFNGGIL

-1594 KLNASSASF
+1594 KLNTSSASF

-1609 NLDDSVLSVSNASSL
+1609 NLDDSVLSASNTSSL
-1624 NANINFQGASQATFG
+1624 NANINFQGASQANFG
-1639 GNTTIDAA
+1639 GNTTIDTA
-1647 SFNFDSASSL
+1647 SFNFDNASSL

-1745 YSDNNNIQ
+1745 YSGNNNIQ

-1824 LTSNIKGLFTPK
+1824 LTSSIKGLFTPK

-1880 ATLKE
+1880 TTLKE
-1885 MIETNQLDNITSIN
+1885 MIESNQLDNITSIN
-1899 EVLQLLDRIKITPAQ
+1899 EVLQLLDEIKITPAQ
-1914 KQALL
+1914 KQVLL

-1940 GATQDHVTNS
+1940 GATQDNVTNS

-2017 GGSADITFQSANNLV
+2017 GGSADVTFQSTNNLV
-2032 LNKANIEAQATDN
+2032 LDKANIEAQATDN

-2060 QGNLANVLSQMAME
+2060 QGNLANVLSQVAME

-2082 GNFVENALIPLSKE
+2082 GNFVENALSPLSKE
-2096 LPSSLQNETL
+2096 LPASLQNETL

-2114 LDNLLNNSGVMNAI
+2114 LDNLLNNSGVMNEI

-2167 NFIGGYMDASELSS
+2167 NFIGGYIDASELSS

-2202 VVANDLLDE
+2202 VVANDLLNE

-2240 SGIYNQ
+2240 SGVYNQ
-2246 GLGSVLPPSLQN
+2246 GLGSVLPLSLQN

-2399 NNFTFLGVIASNGA
+2399 NNFTFLGTIASNGA

-2441 TIANAFNN
+2441 TITNAFNN

-2457 NGDFTLNQQATLST
+2457 NGNFTLNQQAALST

-2486 DLVFN
+2486 NLVFN
-2491 LSHSVSHAIIN
+2491 LSHSASHAIIS
-2502 AQGIATIMTNY
+2502 AQGTATIMANN

-2556 LKLYTLININGK
+2556 LKLYTLIDINGK
-2568 HMVMTD
+2568 RMVMTD

-2584 SIKDGG
+2584 NIKDGG

-2614 AVSNAPINN
+2614 AVSNDPINN

-2637 GIQGVDSIEQAG
+2637 GAQGVDSIDQAG

-2694 VIANPN
+2694 VIANPD

-2792 NVGYDRFIKGVIV
+2792 NIGYDRFIKGVIV

-2866 IINQSYRYNTWT
+2866 IINQSYKYNTWT

-2909 GMSGLRGI
+2909 GLSGLRGI

>member
-1 MAFKKAGLI
+1 MAFEKAGLI

-25 KKIFKLNPILKR
+25 KKIFKLNLILKR

-42 RHKKTK
+42 CHKKTK

-71 GGLPHLR
+71 GGLSHLR
-78 ASECRYWSWWS
+78 ASECRYWSWSSWS
-89 GYHDKIESGS
+89 YHDNIESGS

-109 FSSTQGSGT
+109 FNSAQGSGT

-152 GTGVNGVNV
+152 GTGVNGGDV

-172 INFNSSRITTGNSL
+172 INFNSSRITTGNSF
-186 SDGGGATLNFNATN
+186 STGGGATLNFNATN
-200 RITINQASFDN
+200 HITIDQASFDN
-211 SDAGAQHSYMNF
+211 GDAGTQHSYMNF
-223 KGSNINVSGSSF
+223 SGSNINVSDSSF
-235 TDDTNGG
+235 TDDTDGG
-242 FSFSGNNNNS
+242 FSFSGNNNHS
-252 AISFNK
+252 AISFNQTNFNQGTYK
-258 TKFNQGTY
+258 FTNSANLNFNNSAFNQGTY
-266 NFTNS
+266 NFNS
-271 ANLSFNNSN
+271 AQSVFENSN
-280 FNQSTYNFN
+280 FNQ
-289 SLQST
+289 
-294 FNNSTFNQG
+294 G
-303 TYNFTDNTSFNNDT
+303 TYSFTDNTDLNFNNDT

-355 GAVFNLNQTLNANQT
+355 GAIFNLNQTLNSNQT

-395 KGDKAISHVEVGN
+395 KGDKAISHVGVGN

-427 FSNKSITTQ
+427 FNNQSIITQ
-436 FLGDDLQAKAKATYQ
+436 FLGDDLQAKAQATYQ
-451 QDLNNSQSALSN
+451 QDLSNSQTALNN
-463 ATNDNKIASADT
+463 ATSDNKIASSDT
-475 GYTNNQNTTIKQDA
+475 GYTNNQNTTIKKDA
-489 QNLEHTSQQIAK
+489 QSLENTDQTIQQDK
-501 DEQALQGDL
+501 QALEKDL
-510 NKLKQLANSSFNEQ
+510 ANVKQLANAPTGFNEQ
-524 AFNQAQSKE
+524 AFNQAQNKE
-533 QQDEQTL
+533 QQDLQTL
-540 QNEENTFSSEQEGLE
+540 QGEEKTFSSEQEGLE
-555 KALANAKEQQEQQQ
+555 KA
-569 AQATYQQD
+569 
-577 LNNSQSALSNAT
+577 
-589 NDNKI
+589 I
-594 ASADTDYTKNQNTA
+594 
-608 IKQDAQNLENT
+608 
-619 SQQITQD
+619 
-626 QKDLEQDL
+626 
-634 DKLQQLANSKTGFN
+634 
-648 EQAFNQA
+648 
-655 QSTEQQDEQTLQNEE
+655 
-670 ETFSSEQEGL
+670 
-680 EKALANAKHTSP
+680 
-692 TPTKHTAQNNP
+692 
-703 PNKVSPPTQ
+703 
-712 NLPTTNV
+712 
-719 WNGVYNFQ
+719 
-727 NQTYSKKGIYYID
+727 
-740 PNLSGQSGQSG
+740 
-751 NTLSTYGYLDWFTL
+751 
-765 KNKFSV
+765 
-771 NANNG
+771 
-776 TLIIGNN
+776 
-783 TESANTKGLIW
+783 
-794 IGDDKGLVY
+794 
-803 YNTGTFNAAN
+803 
-813 IYLTSNL
+813 
-820 KTGNGFSGE
+820 
-829 GATLNF
+829 
-835 NATNR
+835 
-840 ITINQASFDN
+840 
-850 SDAGAQHSYM
+850 
-860 NFKGSNINV
+860 
-869 SGSSFTD
+869 
-876 DTNGGFSFSGNNNNS
+876 
-891 AISFNKTKFNQGTYN
+891 
-906 FTNSANLSF
+906 
-915 NNSNFNQSTYNF
+915 
-927 NSLQSTFN
+927 
-935 NSTFN
+935 
-940 QGTYNFTD
+940 
-948 NTSFNNDTF
+948 
-957 NQGTYNFNTSKVSFS
+957 
-972 GANTLNS
+972 
-979 SSPFAS
+979 
-985 LKGSVSFGSGAVFNL
+985 
-1000 NQTLNANQTYDI
+1000 
-1012 LTTNGTIQYGV
+1012 
-1023 YQSYLWDLINYK
+1023 
-1035 GDKAISHVEVGNN
+1035 
-1048 TYDVTFD
+1048 
-1055 INGQDE
+1055 
-1061 TLQETF
+1061 
-1067 SNKSITTQFLGDDLQ
+1067 
-1082 AKAKATYQQDL
+1082 
-1093 NNSQSALSNATND
+1093 
-1106 NKIASA
+1106 
-1112 DTGYTNNQNTTIKQ
+1112 
-1126 DAQNLEHTSQQIAK
+1126 
-1140 DEQALQGDLNKL
+1140 
-1152 KQLANSS
+1152 
-1159 FNEQAFNQAQSK
+1159 
-1171 EQQDEQTLQNEE
+1171 
-1183 ETFSSEQEGLE
+1183 
-1194 KALANAKPA
+1194 ANAKPA
-1203 SPTPT
+1203 SPTP
-1208 PTPTPTPSPTP
+1208 SPT
-1219 NPTPTKHTAPNKVP
+1219 PTPTKHTVPNTPPNKVP
-1233 PTPPTQNLPTTNVWN
+1233 PTPPTQNLPTTNVWS

-1259 QKGVYYIDPNLSG
+1259 KQGVYYIDPNLSG
-1272 QSGQSANTL
+1272 QSGQSGNTL

-1306 NTESVNDNGLI
+1306 NKESVNDNGLI

-1327 IGTFNAANI
+1327 TGNFNAANI

-1376 ETVTKMIQTGAS
+1376 ETVTKMIQTEAS
-1388 QHSYAT
+1388 QHSYAA

-1417 FNAKNISFSNA
+1417 FSAKNISFSNA

-1457 NGGAVYNLWANSL
+1457 NGGAIYNLRANSL

-1483 SRGTSNFNATTQL
+1483 SRETSNFNATTQL

-1524 TLGNKSQT
+1524 TLGNKSQA
-1532 AFKNSLTLDNNSN
+1532 AFKDSLTLDNNSN
-1545 LSLDNQSVLNASG
+1545 LSLDNQSVLNANG

-1575 ATFNSLFFNGATL
+1575 ATFNSLFFNGGIL

-1594 KLNASSASF
+1594 KLSASSASF

-1609 NLDDSVLSVSNASSL
+1609 NLDDSVLSVSNTSSL
-1624 NANINFQGASQATFG
+1624 NANINFQGASQANFG
-1639 GNTTIDAA
+1639 GNTTIDTA

-1672 YAPSLSKALM
+1672 YAPSLTKALM

-1745 YSDNNNIQ
+1745 YSGNNNIQ

-1885 MIETNQLDNITSIN
+1885 MIESNQLDNITSIN
-1899 EVLQLLDRIKITPAQ
+1899 EVLQLLDKIKITPAQ

-1929 NQTFSNGNLVI
+1929 NQTFNNGNLVI
-1940 GATQDHVTNS
+1940 GATQDNVTNS

-1998 KAKSIYITGTLGSG
+1998 KAKSIYITGTVGSG

-2017 GGSADITFQSANNLV
+2017 GGSADVTFQSANNLV

-2060 QGNLANVLSQMAME
+2060 QGNLANVLSQVAME

-2082 GNFVENALIPLSKE
+2082 GNFVENALSPLNKE
-2096 LPSSLQNETL
+2096 LPASLQNETL

-2114 LDNLLNNSGVMNAI
+2114 LDNLLNNSGVMNEI

-2167 NFIGGYMDASELSS
+2167 NFIGGYIDASELSS
-2181 ILSVILKDIT
+2181 ILSVVLKDIT

-2202 VVANDLLDE
+2202 VVANDLLNE
-2211 FLGQDVVK
+2211 FLGQDIVK

-2240 SGIYNQ
+2240 SGVYNQ
-2246 GLGSVLPPSLQN
+2246 GLGSVLPLSLQN

-2334 SNGVSNINITT
+2334 SNSVSNINITT

-2371 LANCPT
+2371 LANCPA

-2389 PTNESLSVRA
+2389 PTDESLSVRA
-2399 NNFTFLGVIASNGA
+2399 NNFTFLGTIASNGA

-2427 LNLNENATLQANNL
+2427 LNLNENAALQANNL
-2441 TIANAFNN
+2441 TITNAFNN

-2491 LSHSVSHAIIN
+2491 LNHSVSHAIIN
-2502 AQGIATIMTNY
+2502 AQGVATIMANN

-2549 GSSLDNY
+2549 GNSLADY
-2556 LKLYTLININGK
+2556 LKLYTLIDINGK
-2568 HMVMTD
+2568 RMVMTD
-2574 NGLTYNGQAV
+2574 NGLTYNDQAV
-2584 SIKDGG
+2584 NIKDGG
-2590 LIVGFKDSQN
+2590 LVVGFKDSQN

-2614 AVSNAPINN
+2614 AVSNDPINN

-2637 GIQGVDSIEQAG
+2637 GTQGVDSIEQAG

-2664 GSPLFAPYYLES
+2664 GSPLFAPYYLEN

-2727 STFASADFHERL
+2727 STFVSADFHERL

-2792 NVGYDRFIKGVIV
+2792 NIGYDRFIKGVIV

-2866 IINQSYRYNTWT
+2866 IINQSYKYNTWT

-2909 GMSGLRGI
+2909 GLSGLRGI

>member
-1 MAFKKAGLI
+1 MAFKKARLI
-10 SKFISKGSFKLNKIS
+10 SRFVSKGSFKLNKIS
-25 KKIFKLNPILKR
+25 KKIFTLNQILKR

-42 RHKKTK
+42 RHKKALK
-48 SIKKPFNKNKSF
+48 PIKKLSNRNKSF

-71 GGLPHLR
+71 GGLSHLR
-78 ASECRYWSWWS
+78 ANECTYWSWSSWN
-89 GYHDKIESGS
+89 YQDNIESGP

-109 FSSTQGSGT
+109 FSSAQGPGT

-134 TQKFNNGTLNVGG
+134 TQKFNGGTLNVGG

-152 GTGVNGVNV
+152 GTGINGGDV

-172 INFNSSRITTGNSL
+172 INFNSSHITTGNSYA
-186 SDGGGATLNFNATN
+186 DGGGATLNFNAAN
-200 RITINQASFDN
+200 NITINQASLDN
-211 SDAGAQHSYMNF
+211 SDAGTQKSYMNF
-223 KGSNINVSGSSF
+223 KGSNIKVSGSSF

-242 FSFSGNNNNS
+242 FSFSGSNNHS
-252 AISFNK
+252 AISFNQ
-258 TKFNQGTY
+258 TNFNQGTY
-266 NFTNS
+266 HFSNS
-271 ANLSFNNSN
+271 ASSSFDNS
-280 FNQSTYNFN
+280 S
-289 SLQST
+289 
-294 FNNSTFNQG
+294 
-303 TYNFTDNTSFNNDT
+303 
-317 FNQGTYNFNTS
+317 FNQGTYNFNSAQSAFNNSAFNQGTYNFNNNAS
-328 KVSFSGANTLNSSSP
+328 FNNNTFNQGTYSFNTNKVSFSGINTLNSSSP

-355 GAVFNLNQTLNANQT
+355 DAVFNLNQTLNNNQT

-376 NGTIQYGV
+376 NGAIQYGV

-395 KGDKAISHVEVGN
+395 KGNKAISHVEVGN

-427 FSNKSITTQ
+427 FNNQSITTQ
-436 FLGDDLQAKAKATYQ
+436 FLGDDLQQQAQQTYQ
-451 QDLNNSQSALSN
+451 EDLTHSQNALNNVTS
-463 ATNDNKIASADT
+463 DNTIASNDT
-475 GYTNNQNTTIKQDA
+475 SYTQSKNTTVAKDA
-489 QNLEHTSQQIAK
+489 QGLENTNQKIQQ
-501 DEQALQGDL
+501 DEQALEKDL
-510 NKLKQLANSSFNEQ
+510 AQIKQLANSTTGFSEQ
-524 AFNQAQSKE
+524 AFNQVQSKE

-540 QNEENTFSSEQEGLE
+540 QNEEKTFNAEQDSLN
-555 KALANAKEQQEQQQ
+555 KAIQQAQAQQQKQQQKQEQQQ
-569 AQATYQQD
+569 AQQTYQEDLTHSQNA
-577 LNNSQSALSNAT
+577 LNNAT
-589 NDNKI
+589 SDNKI
-594 ASADTDYTKNQNTA
+594 ANSDTDYTKNKNTA
-608 IKQDAQNLENT
+608 IATDAQNLENT
-619 SQQITQD
+619 NQKIQQDEQALE
-626 QKDLEQDL
+626 KDLAQI
-634 DKLQQLANSKTGFN
+634 KQLANSTTGFS

-655 QSTEQQDEQTLQNEE
+655 QKQEQQDEQTLQNEE
-670 ETFSSEQEGL
+670 KTFNAEQEGL
-680 EKALANAKHTSP
+680 KQAIANAKHANPTPSHAP
-692 TPTKHTAQNNP
+692 TPTKHTAQNTP
-703 PNKVSPPTQ
+703 PSQVPPTPPTQ

-719 WNGVYNFQ
+719 WNGVYNLQ
-727 NQTYSKKGIYYID
+727 NQTYSNKGIYYID

-751 NTLSTYGYLDWFTL
+751 NTLSTY
-765 KNKFSV
+765 
-771 NANNG
+771 
-776 TLIIGNN
+776 
-783 TESANTKGLIW
+783 
-794 IGDDKGLVY
+794 
-803 YNTGTFNAAN
+803 
-813 IYLTSNL
+813 
-820 KTGNGFSGE
+820 
-829 GATLNF
+829 
-835 NATNR
+835 
-840 ITINQASFDN
+840 
-850 SDAGAQHSYM
+850 
-860 NFKGSNINV
+860 
-869 SGSSFTD
+869 
-876 DTNGGFSFSGNNNNS
+876 
-891 AISFNKTKFNQGTYN
+891 
-906 FTNSANLSF
+906 
-915 NNSNFNQSTYNF
+915 
-927 NSLQSTFN
+927 
-935 NSTFN
+935 
-940 QGTYNFTD
+940 
-948 NTSFNNDTF
+948 
-957 NQGTYNFNTSKVSFS
+957 
-972 GANTLNS
+972 
-979 SSPFAS
+979 
-985 LKGSVSFGSGAVFNL
+985 
-1000 NQTLNANQTYDI
+1000 
-1012 LTTNGTIQYGV
+1012 
-1023 YQSYLWDLINYK
+1023 
-1035 GDKAISHVEVGNN
+1035 
-1048 TYDVTFD
+1048 
-1055 INGQDE
+1055 
-1061 TLQETF
+1061 
-1067 SNKSITTQFLGDDLQ
+1067 
-1082 AKAKATYQQDL
+1082 
-1093 NNSQSALSNATND
+1093 
-1106 NKIASA
+1106 
-1112 DTGYTNNQNTTIKQ
+1112 
-1126 DAQNLEHTSQQIAK
+1126 
-1140 DEQALQGDLNKL
+1140 
-1152 KQLANSS
+1152 
-1159 FNEQAFNQAQSK
+1159 
-1171 EQQDEQTLQNEE
+1171 
-1183 ETFSSEQEGLE
+1183 
-1194 KALANAKPA
+1194 
-1203 SPTPT
+1203 
-1208 PTPTPTPSPTP
+1208 
-1219 NPTPTKHTAPNKVP
+1219 
-1233 PTPPTQNLPTTNVWN
+1233 
-1248 GVYWLQNQTYS
+1248 
-1259 QKGVYYIDPNLSG
+1259 
-1272 QSGQSANTL
+1272 
-1281 STYTANLL
+1281 TANLF

-1327 IGTFNAANI
+1327 TGTFSAANI

-1349 GSDGGGANITFKAS
+1349 NSDGGGANITFKAS

-1388 QHSYAT
+1388 QHSYAV
-1394 FDATNNIS
+1394 FDALNNIS

-1417 FNAKNISFSNA
+1417 FTAKNISFSNA

-1444 NAANSLS
+1444 NASNSLS
-1451 FNNSRL
+1451 FVNSRL
-1457 NGGAVYNLWANSL
+1457 NGGAIYNLQANSL

-1496 LGNTSFTLSSQSLLN
+1496 LGNTNFTLSSQSLLN

-1524 TLGNKSQT
+1524 TLGNKSQA

-1545 LSLDNQSVLNASG
+1545 LSLDNQSVLNANNT
-1558 ASAFNNQ
+1558 SAFNNQ

-1575 ATFNSLFFNGATL
+1575 ATFKSLFFNGGTL
-1588 SLNANS
+1588 SLNASS
-1594 KLNASSASF
+1594 KLNASSTSF

-1609 NLDDSVLSVSNASSL
+1609 NLDDSVLSANNTSSL
-1624 NANINFQGASQATFG
+1624 NANINFQGTSQADFG
-1639 GNTTIDAA
+1639 GNTTIDTA

-1657 SFNNLTANG
+1657 NFNNLTANG

-1672 YAPSLSKALM
+1672 YASSLTKALM
-1682 SVSGQFVL
+1682 NVSGQFVL

-1745 YSDNNNIQ
+1745 YSDSNNIQ

-1864 SSGNLK
+1864 SSENLK

-1880 ATLKE
+1880 AALKE
-1885 MIETNQLDNITSIN
+1885 MIESNQLDNITNIN
-1899 EVLQLLDRIKITPAQ
+1899 EVLQLLDKIKITQAQ

-1929 NQTFSNGNLVI
+1929 NQTFNNGNLII
-1940 GATQDHVTNS
+1940 GATQDNVTNS

-1958 NGYSSPCALD
+1958 NGYSSPCTLD

-1998 KAKSIYITGTLGSG
+1998 KAKSIYITGTMGSG

-2017 GGSADITFQSANNLV
+2017 GGSADVTFQSTNNLV

-2045 IFNLLGQEGIDKIFN
+2045 IFNLLGQEGINEIFN
-2060 QGNLANVLSQMAME
+2060 QGNLANVLSQVAME

-2082 GNFVENALIPLSKE
+2082 GNFIENALSPLSKE
-2096 LPSSLQNETL
+2096 LPASLQDETL

-2114 LDNLLNNSGVMNAI
+2114 LDDLLNNSGVMNEI

-2167 NFIGGYMDASELSS
+2167 NFIGGYIDASELSS

-2202 VVANDLLDE
+2202 VVANDLLNE

-2240 SGIYNQ
+2240 SGVYNQ

-2357 LNNVSVQKGEICIN
+2357 LNNVSVQKGEICVN

-2399 NNFTFLGVIASNGA
+2399 NNFTFLGAIASNGA

-2441 TIANAFNN
+2441 TITNAFNN

-2457 NGDFTLNQQATLST
+2457 NGNFTLNQQATLST

-2502 AQGIATIMTNY
+2502 AQGSATIMANN
-2513 NNPLIQFNTSSK
+2513 NNPLIQFNASSK
-2525 ETGAYTLIDSA
+2525 EAGTYTLIDSA

-2556 LKLYTLININGK
+2556 LKLYTLIDINGK
-2568 HMVMTD
+2568 HMVMSN

-2584 SIKDGG
+2584 NIKDGG

-2614 AVSNAPINN
+2614 AVSNDPINN

-2637 GIQGVDSIEQAG
+2637 GTQGVDSIDQVG
-2649 GTQAINWLNKIFETK
+2649 GNQAINWLNKIFETK

-2694 VIANPN
+2694 VIANPD

-2866 IINQSYRYNTWT
+2866 IINQSYKYDTWT

-2909 GMSGLRGI
+2909 GLSSLRGI

>member
-1 MAFKKAGLI
+1 MAFEKAGLI

-25 KKIFKLNPILKR
+25 KKIFKLNQILKH

-42 RHKKTK
+42 CHEKTK

-71 GGLPHLR
+71 GGLSHLR
-78 ASECRYWSWWS
+78 ASECRYWSWSSW
-89 GYHDKIESGS
+89 GYHDNIESGS

-109 FSSTQGSGT
+109 FNSAQGSGT

-152 GTGVNGVNV
+152 GTGVNGGDV

-172 INFNSSRITTGNSL
+172 INFNSSRITTGNSF
-186 SDGGGATLNFNATN
+186 STGGGATLNFNAAN
-200 RITINQASFDN
+200 HITIDQASFDN
-211 SDAGAQHSYMNF
+211 GDAGTQHSYMNF
-223 KGSNINVSGSSF
+223 SGSNINVSGSSF

-242 FSFSGNNNNS
+242 FSFSTNGANSNLSFDKTNFNQGTYKFTNSANLNFNNS
-252 AISFNK
+252 A
-258 TKFNQGTY
+258 FNQGTY
-266 NFTNS
+266 NFNS
-271 ANLSFNNSN
+271 A
-280 FNQSTYNFN
+280 
-289 SLQST
+289 QST
-294 FNNSTFNQG
+294 FNNSNFNQG
-303 TYNFTDNTSFNNDT
+303 TYNFTDNASFNNDT
-317 FNQGTYNFNTS
+317 FNQGTYNFNAS
-328 KVSFSGANTLNSSSP
+328 KVSFSGANTLNSSLP

-355 GAVFNLNQTLNANQT
+355 GAIFNLNQTLNANQT

-395 KGDKAISHVEVGN
+395 KGDKAISHAEVGS

-427 FSNKSITTQ
+427 FSNQAITTQ
-436 FLGDDLQAKAKATYQ
+436 FLGDDLQAKAQATYQ
-451 QDLNNSQSALSN
+451 QDLSSSQTALNN
-463 ATNDNKIASADT
+463 ATSDSKIASSDT
-475 GYTNNQNTTIKQDA
+475 DYTNNQNTTIKKDA
-489 QNLEHTSQQIAK
+489 QS
-501 DEQALQGDL
+501 
-510 NKLKQLANSSFNEQ
+510 
-524 AFNQAQSKE
+524 
-533 QQDEQTL
+533 
-540 QNEENTFSSEQEGLE
+540 
-555 KALANAKEQQEQQQ
+555 
-569 AQATYQQD
+569 
-577 LNNSQSALSNAT
+577 
-589 NDNKI
+589 
-594 ASADTDYTKNQNTA
+594 
-608 IKQDAQNLENT
+608 LENT
-619 SQQITQD
+619 SQQIAQD
-626 QKDLEQDL
+626 KQALKGDL
-634 DKLQQLANSKTGFN
+634 DKLQQLASSTTGFN

-655 QSTEQQDEQTLQNEE
+655 QSTEQQDLQTLQNEE
-670 ETFSSEQEGL
+670 KTFNSEQEGL
-680 EKALANAKHTSP
+680 KQALASANPASPAP
-692 TPTKHTAQNNP
+692 TPTKHTAPNTP
-703 PNKVSPPTQ
+703 PNKVPPTPPTQ

-719 WNGVYNFQ
+719 WSGVYWLQ
-727 NQTYSKKGIYYID
+727 NQTYSNKGVYYID

-751 NTLSTYGYLDWFTL
+751 NTLSTY
-765 KNKFSV
+765 
-771 NANNG
+771 
-776 TLIIGNN
+776 
-783 TESANTKGLIW
+783 
-794 IGDDKGLVY
+794 
-803 YNTGTFNAAN
+803 
-813 IYLTSNL
+813 
-820 KTGNGFSGE
+820 
-829 GATLNF
+829 
-835 NATNR
+835 
-840 ITINQASFDN
+840 
-850 SDAGAQHSYM
+850 
-860 NFKGSNINV
+860 
-869 SGSSFTD
+869 
-876 DTNGGFSFSGNNNNS
+876 
-891 AISFNKTKFNQGTYN
+891 
-906 FTNSANLSF
+906 
-915 NNSNFNQSTYNF
+915 
-927 NSLQSTFN
+927 
-935 NSTFN
+935 
-940 QGTYNFTD
+940 
-948 NTSFNNDTF
+948 
-957 NQGTYNFNTSKVSFS
+957 
-972 GANTLNS
+972 
-979 SSPFAS
+979 
-985 LKGSVSFGSGAVFNL
+985 
-1000 NQTLNANQTYDI
+1000 
-1012 LTTNGTIQYGV
+1012 
-1023 YQSYLWDLINYK
+1023 
-1035 GDKAISHVEVGNN
+1035 
-1048 TYDVTFD
+1048 
-1055 INGQDE
+1055 
-1061 TLQETF
+1061 
-1067 SNKSITTQFLGDDLQ
+1067 
-1082 AKAKATYQQDL
+1082 
-1093 NNSQSALSNATND
+1093 
-1106 NKIASA
+1106 
-1112 DTGYTNNQNTTIKQ
+1112 
-1126 DAQNLEHTSQQIAK
+1126 
-1140 DEQALQGDLNKL
+1140 
-1152 KQLANSS
+1152 
-1159 FNEQAFNQAQSK
+1159 
-1171 EQQDEQTLQNEE
+1171 
-1183 ETFSSEQEGLE
+1183 
-1194 KALANAKPA
+1194 
-1203 SPTPT
+1203 
-1208 PTPTPTPSPTP
+1208 
-1219 NPTPTKHTAPNKVP
+1219 
-1233 PTPPTQNLPTTNVWN
+1233 
-1248 GVYWLQNQTYS
+1248 
-1259 QKGVYYIDPNLSG
+1259 
-1272 QSGQSANTL
+1272 
-1281 STYTANLL
+1281 TANLF

-1327 IGTFNAANI
+1327 TGNFNAANI

-1349 GSDGGGANITFKAS
+1349 GSDGGGTNITFKAS

-1388 QHSYAT
+1388 QHSYAA

-1417 FNAKNISFSNA
+1417 FSAKNISFSNA

-1451 FNNSRL
+1451 FINSRL
-1457 NGGAVYNLWANSL
+1457 NGGAIYNLQANSL

-1496 LGNTSFTLSSQSLLN
+1496 LGNTNFTLSSQSLLN

-1524 TLGNKSQT
+1524 TLGNKSQAT
-1532 AFKNSLTLDNNSN
+1532 FKNSLTLDNNSN
-1545 LSLDNQSVLNASG
+1545 LSLDNQSVLNANG

-1575 ATFNSLFFNGATL
+1575 ATFKSLFFNGGTL
-1588 SLNANS
+1588 SLSASS

-1609 NLDDSVLSVSNASSL
+1609 NLDDSVLSANNTSSL
-1624 NANINFQGASQATFG
+1624 NANINFQGASQADFG
-1639 GNTTIDAA
+1639 GNTTIDTA

-1672 YAPSLSKALM
+1672 YAPSLTKALM

-1801 QASKQNPTGYSYDY
+1801 QVSKQNPTGYSYDY

-1824 LTSNIKGLFTPK
+1824 LTSSIKGLFTPK

-1864 SSGNLK
+1864 SSENLK

-1885 MIETNQLDNITSIN
+1885 MIESNQLDNITNIN
-1899 EVLQLLDRIKITPAQ
+1899 EVLQLLDKIKITPAQ

-1929 NQTFSNGNLVI
+1929 NQTFNNGNLVI
-1940 GATQDHVTNS
+1940 GATQDNVTNS

-1958 NGYSSPCALD
+1958 NGYSSPCTLD

-2017 GGSADITFQSANNLV
+2017 GGSADVTFQSANNLV

-2045 IFNLLGQEGIDKIFN
+2045 IFNLLGQKGIDKIFN
-2060 QGNLANVLSQMAME
+2060 QGNLANVLSQVAME

-2082 GNFVENALIPLSKE
+2082 GNFIENALSPLSKE
-2096 LPSSLQNETL
+2096 LPASLQNETL
-2106 GQLIGQNN
+2106 DQLIGQNN
-2114 LDNLLNNSGVMNAI
+2114 LDDLLNNSGVMNEI

-2147 IENYL
+2147 IESYL

-2167 NFIGGYMDASELSS
+2167 NFIGGYIDASELSS

-2202 VVANDLLDE
+2202 VVANNLLNE

-2227 SNIINNIISQGGL
+2227 SNIINNVISQGGL
-2240 SGIYNQ
+2240 SGVYNQ

-2287 NGYVFVNNSSFSNA
+2287 DGYVFVNNSSFSNA

-2399 NNFTFLGVIASNGA
+2399 NNFTFLGTIASNGA

-2427 LNLNENATLQANNL
+2427 LNLNENAALQANNL
-2441 TIANAFNN
+2441 TITNAFNN

-2457 NGDFTLNQQATLST
+2457 NGNFTLNQQATLST
-2471 NASGLNVMGNFNSYG
+2471 NASGLDVMGNFNSYG

-2491 LSHSVSHAIIN
+2491 LSHSASHAIIN
-2502 AQGIATIMTNY
+2502 AQGVATIMANN

-2525 ETGAYTLIDSA
+2525 EAGTYTLIDSA

-2549 GSSLDNY
+2549 GNSLADY
-2556 LKLYTLININGK
+2556 LKLYTLIDINGK
-2568 HMVMTD
+2568 RMVMTD

-2584 SIKDGG
+2584 NIKDGG
-2590 LIVGFKDSQN
+2590 LVAGFKDSQN

-2614 AVSNAPINN
+2614 AVSNDPINN

-2637 GIQGVDSIEQAG
+2637 GTQSMDSIEQAG
-2649 GTQAINWLNKIFETK
+2649 GNQAINWLNKIFETK

-2676 HSTKDLTTIAGD
+2676 HSAKDLTTIAGD

-2694 VIANPN
+2694 VIANPD

-2727 STFASADFHERL
+2727 STFASTDFHERL

-2773 TGVGGA
+2773 TGIGGA

-2805 GGYAAYGYS
+2805 GGYAAYGYN

-2866 IINQSYRYNTWT
+2866 IINQSYKYDTWT

-2909 GMSGLRGI
+2909 GLSGLRGI

>member
-1 MAFKKAGLI
+1 MWDLIKTIGVLMAFKKARLI
-10 SKFISKGSFKLNKIS
+10 SRFISKGSFKLNKIS
-25 KKIFKLNPILKR
+25 KKIFKLNQILKC

-42 RHKKTK
+42 CHKKALK
-48 SIKKPFNKNKSF
+48 PIKKLSNRNKSF
-60 LKASVL
+60 LKASIL

-71 GGLPHLR
+71 GGLSHLR
-78 ASECRYWSWWS
+78 ANECTYWSWSTWS
-89 GYHDKIESGS
+89 YQDNIESGP

-109 FSSTQGSGT
+109 FSSAQGSGT

-134 TQKFNNGTLNVGG
+134 TQKFNGGTLNVGG

-152 GTGVNGVNV
+152 GTGINGGDV

-172 INFNSSRITTGNSL
+172 INFNSSHLTTGNSYA
-186 SDGGGATLNFNATN
+186 DGGGTTLNFNAAN
-200 RITINQASFDN
+200 NITINQASLDN
-211 SDAGAQHSYMNF
+211 SDAGTQKSYMNF
-223 KGSNINVSGSSF
+223 KGSNIKVSGSSF

-252 AISFNK
+252 AISFNQ
-258 TKFNQGTY
+258 TSFNQGAYNFSNSTTLSFDNSNFNQGTY
-266 NFTNS
+266 H
-271 ANLSFNNSN
+271 
-280 FNQSTYNFN
+280 FN
-289 SLQST
+289 STQST
-294 FNNSTFNQG
+294 FENS
-303 TYNFTDNTSFNNDT
+303 S
-317 FNQGTYNFNTS
+317 FNQGTYNFNDSVSFNNNTFNQGTYDFNDS
-328 KVSFSGANTLNSSSP
+328 KVSFSGINTLNSSSP
-343 FASLKGSVSFGS
+343 FASLKGSVSFNS
-355 GAVFNLNQTLNANQT
+355 NAIFNLNQTLNNNQT

-376 NGTIQYGV
+376 NGAIQYGV

-427 FSNKSITTQ
+427 FNNQSIITQ
-436 FLGDDLQAKAKATYQ
+436 FLGDNLQQQAQKTYQ
-451 QDLNNSQSALSN
+451 EDVANSQNALNKVTSDNTIANNDTSYTQSKN
-463 ATNDNKIASADT
+463 ATVAK
-475 GYTNNQNTTIKQDA
+475 DA
-489 QNLEHTSQQIAK
+489 QNLENTNQQIAQ
-501 DEQALQGDL
+501 DEQVLQGDL
-510 NKLKQLANSSFNEQ
+510 DKLKQLANSPTGFSEQ
-524 AFNQAQSKE
+524 AFNQAQKQE
-533 QQDEQTL
+533 QQDEQAL
-540 QNEENTFSSEQEGLE
+540 QNEENAFNTKQEGLE
-555 KALANAKEQQEQQQ
+555 QAIANAKP
-569 AQATYQQD
+569 
-577 LNNSQSALSNAT
+577 
-589 NDNKI
+589 
-594 ASADTDYTKNQNTA
+594 
-608 IKQDAQNLENT
+608 T
-619 SQQITQD
+619 SPTPSPTPSH
-626 QKDLEQDL
+626 
-634 DKLQQLANSKTGFN
+634 A
-648 EQAFNQA
+648 
-655 QSTEQQDEQTLQNEE
+655 
-670 ETFSSEQEGL
+670 
-680 EKALANAKHTSP
+680 P
-692 TPTKHTAQNNP
+692 TPTKHTAQNTP
-703 PNKVSPPTQ
+703 PNKVPPTPPTQ
-712 NLPTTNV
+712 NPPAESV
-719 WNGVYNFQ
+719 WSGVYWLQ
-727 NQTYSKKGIYYID
+727 NKTYSNKGIYYID

-751 NTLSTYGYLDWFTL
+751 NTLSTY
-765 KNKFSV
+765 
-771 NANNG
+771 
-776 TLIIGNN
+776 
-783 TESANTKGLIW
+783 
-794 IGDDKGLVY
+794 
-803 YNTGTFNAAN
+803 
-813 IYLTSNL
+813 
-820 KTGNGFSGE
+820 
-829 GATLNF
+829 
-835 NATNR
+835 
-840 ITINQASFDN
+840 
-850 SDAGAQHSYM
+850 
-860 NFKGSNINV
+860 
-869 SGSSFTD
+869 
-876 DTNGGFSFSGNNNNS
+876 
-891 AISFNKTKFNQGTYN
+891 
-906 FTNSANLSF
+906 
-915 NNSNFNQSTYNF
+915 
-927 NSLQSTFN
+927 
-935 NSTFN
+935 
-940 QGTYNFTD
+940 
-948 NTSFNNDTF
+948 
-957 NQGTYNFNTSKVSFS
+957 
-972 GANTLNS
+972 
-979 SSPFAS
+979 
-985 LKGSVSFGSGAVFNL
+985 
-1000 NQTLNANQTYDI
+1000 
-1012 LTTNGTIQYGV
+1012 
-1023 YQSYLWDLINYK
+1023 
-1035 GDKAISHVEVGNN
+1035 
-1048 TYDVTFD
+1048 
-1055 INGQDE
+1055 
-1061 TLQETF
+1061 
-1067 SNKSITTQFLGDDLQ
+1067 
-1082 AKAKATYQQDL
+1082 
-1093 NNSQSALSNATND
+1093 
-1106 NKIASA
+1106 
-1112 DTGYTNNQNTTIKQ
+1112 
-1126 DAQNLEHTSQQIAK
+1126 
-1140 DEQALQGDLNKL
+1140 
-1152 KQLANSS
+1152 
-1159 FNEQAFNQAQSK
+1159 
-1171 EQQDEQTLQNEE
+1171 
-1183 ETFSSEQEGLE
+1183 
-1194 KALANAKPA
+1194 
-1203 SPTPT
+1203 
-1208 PTPTPTPSPTP
+1208 
-1219 NPTPTKHTAPNKVP
+1219 
-1233 PTPPTQNLPTTNVWN
+1233 
-1248 GVYWLQNQTYS
+1248 
-1259 QKGVYYIDPNLSG
+1259 
-1272 QSGQSANTL
+1272 
-1281 STYTANLL
+1281 TANLF

-1327 IGTFNAANI
+1327 TGTFNAANI

-1349 GSDGGGANITFKAS
+1349 NSDGGGANITFKAS

-1388 QHSYAT
+1388 QHSYAA
-1394 FDATNNIS
+1394 FDALNNIS

-1417 FNAKNISFSNA
+1417 FSAKNISFSNA

-1444 NAANSLS
+1444 NASNSLS
-1451 FNNSRL
+1451 FVNSRL
-1457 NGGAVYNLWANSL
+1457 NGGAVYNLQANSL

-1496 LGNTSFTLSSQSLLN
+1496 LGNTNFTLSSQSLLN

-1524 TLGNKSQT
+1524 TLGNKSQA

-1575 ATFNSLFFNGATL
+1575 ATFNSLFFNGGTL
-1588 SLNANS
+1588 SLNASS

-1603 SNNTTI
+1603 SNDTTI
-1609 NLDDSVLSVSNASSL
+1609 NLDDSVLSANNTSSL
-1624 NANINFQGASQATFG
+1624 NANINFQGASQANFG
-1639 GNTTIDAA
+1639 GNTTIDTA

-1657 SFNNLTANG
+1657 NFNNLTVNG

-1672 YAPSLSKALM
+1672 YAPSLTKALM

-1753 TWSFINPL
+1753 TWLFINPL

-1836 GSQTPQTP
+1836 GSQTPQAP

-1864 SSGNLK
+1864 SSENLK

-1885 MIETNQLDNITSIN
+1885 MIESNQLDNITNIN
-1899 EVLQLLDRIKITPAQ
+1899 EVLQLLDKIKITQAQ

-1929 NQTFSNGNLVI
+1929 NQTFNNGNLVI
-1940 GATQDHVTNS
+1940 GATQDNVTNS

-1998 KAKSIYITGTLGSG
+1998 KAKSIYITGTIGSG

-2017 GGSADITFQSANNLV
+2017 GGSADVTFQSANNLV

-2045 IFNLLGQEGIDKIFN
+2045 IFNLLGQKGIDKIFN
-2060 QGNLANVLSQMAME
+2060 QGNLANVLSQVAME

-2082 GNFVENALIPLSKE
+2082 GNFIENALSPLSKE
-2096 LPSSLQNETL
+2096 LPASLQDETF

-2114 LDNLLNNSGVMNAI
+2114 LDDLLNNSGVMNEI

-2167 NFIGGYMDASELSS
+2167 NFIGGYIDASELSS
-2181 ILSVILKDIT
+2181 ILSVVLKDIT
-2191 NPPTSLQKDIG
+2191 NPPASLQKDIG
-2202 VVANDLLDE
+2202 VVANDLLNE

-2240 SGIYNQ
+2240 SGVYNQ

-2287 NGYVFVNNSSFSNA
+2287 DGYVFVNNSSFSNA

-2325 KYQGALIFA
+2325 KYQGTLIFA

-2377 TKNSSSTNSSVT
+2377 TKNGSTSSANSSIT
-2389 PTNESLSVRA
+2389 PTNETLSVHA
-2399 NNFTFLGVIASNGA
+2399 NNFTFLGTIASNGA
-2413 IDLSQVKNNSVIGT
+2413 IDLSQVTNNSVIGT
-2427 LNLNENATLQANNL
+2427 LNLNENAALQANNL
-2441 TIANAFNN
+2441 TITNAFNN

-2457 NGDFTLNQQATLST
+2457 NGNFTLNQQATLST
-2471 NASGLNVMGNFNSYG
+2471 NANGLNVMGNFNSYG

-2502 AQGIATIMTNY
+2502 AQGNATIMANN

-2525 ETGAYTLIDSA
+2525 EAGTYTLIDSA
-2536 KAIYYGYNDQITG
+2536 KAIYYGYNNQITG

-2556 LKLYTLININGK
+2556 LKLYTLIDINGK
-2568 HMVMTD
+2568 HMVMSD
-2574 NGLTYNGQAV
+2574 NGLTYNGRAV
-2584 SIKDGG
+2584 NIKDGG

-2614 AVSNAPINN
+2614 AVSNDPINN

-2637 GIQGVDSIEQAG
+2637 GVQSVDSIDQVG

-2694 VIANPN
+2694 VISNPD

-2820 TQSGSSNVNMGV
+2820 TQSGSSNVNVGV

-2866 IINQSYRYNTWT
+2866 IINQSYKYDTWT

-2909 GMSGLRGI
+2909 GLSGLRGI

>member
-1 MAFKKAGLI
+1 MAFKKARLI
-10 SKFISKGSFKLNKIS
+10 SRFVSKGSFKLNKIS
-25 KKIFKLNPILKR
+25 KKFFTLNRILKR

-48 SIKKPFNKNKSF
+48 SIEKPFNKNKSF

-71 GGLPHLR
+71 GGLSHLR
-78 ASECRYWSWWS
+78 ANECRYWSWSSWS
-89 GYHDKIESGS
+89 YQDNIESGP

-134 TQKFNNGTLNVGG
+134 TQKFNNGTLDIGG

-152 GTGVNGVNV
+152 GTGINGGDV
-161 GYITGTYDAQT
+161 GYIIGTYDAQT
-172 INFNSSRITTGNSL
+172 MNFNSSHITTGNSYA
-186 SDGGGATLNFNATN
+186 DGGGATLNFNATN
-200 RITINQASFDN
+200 NITINQASFDN
-211 SDAGAQHSYMNF
+211 SDAGTQKSYMNF
-223 KGSNINVSGSSF
+223 KGSNIKVSGSSF
-235 TDDTNGG
+235 TDDTDGG
-242 FSFSGNNNNS
+242 FSFSGSNNNS
-252 AISFNK
+252 AISFNQ
-258 TKFNQGTY
+258 TSFNQGTY
-266 NFTNS
+266 HFNS
-271 ANLSFNNSN
+271 A
-280 FNQSTYNFN
+280 
-289 SLQST
+289 QST
-294 FNNSTFNQG
+294 FENS
-303 TYNFTDNTSFNNDT
+303 S
-317 FNQGTYNFNTS
+317 FNQGTYNFNDSVSFNNNTFNQGTYDFNDS
-328 KVSFSGANTLNSSSP
+328 KVSFSGTNTLNSSSP
-343 FASLKGSVSFGS
+343 FASLKGSVSFNS
-355 GAVFNLNQTLNANQT
+355 NAIFNLNQTLNDNQT

-376 NGTIQYGV
+376 NGAIQYGV

-427 FSNKSITTQ
+427 FSNQSIITQ
-436 FLGDDLQAKAKATYQ
+436 FLGDDLQQQAQQTYQ
-451 QDLNNSQSALSN
+451 EDVANSQNALNNVTS
-463 ATNDNKIASADT
+463 DNTIANNDT
-475 GYTNNQNTTIKQDA
+475 GYTQSKNATVAKDA
-489 QNLEHTSQQIAK
+489 QGLENTNQKIQQ
-501 DEQALQGDL
+501 DEQALEKDL
-510 NKLKQLANSSFNEQ
+510 AQIKQLANS
-524 AFNQAQSKE
+524 
-533 QQDEQTL
+533 T
-540 QNEENTFSSEQEGLE
+540 
-555 KALANAKEQQEQQQ
+555 
-569 AQATYQQD
+569 
-577 LNNSQSALSNAT
+577 
-589 NDNKI
+589 
-594 ASADTDYTKNQNTA
+594 
-608 IKQDAQNLENT
+608 
-619 SQQITQD
+619 
-626 QKDLEQDL
+626 
-634 DKLQQLANSKTGFN
+634 TGFN

-655 QSTEQQDEQTLQNEE
+655 QKQEQQDEQTLQNDENA
-670 ETFSSEQEGL
+670 FNAEQEGL
-680 EKALANAKHTSP
+680 EQAIANAKPASP
-692 TPTKHTAQNNP
+692 TPSPTPTPTPSPTKHTAPNTP
-703 PNKVSPPTQ
+703 PSQVPPTPTQ
-712 NLPTTNV
+712 NPPAESV
-719 WNGVYNFQ
+719 WSGVYWLQ
-727 NQTYSKKGIYYID
+727 NKTYSNKGIYYID

-751 NTLSTYGYLDWFTL
+751 NTLSTY
-765 KNKFSV
+765 
-771 NANNG
+771 
-776 TLIIGNN
+776 
-783 TESANTKGLIW
+783 
-794 IGDDKGLVY
+794 
-803 YNTGTFNAAN
+803 
-813 IYLTSNL
+813 
-820 KTGNGFSGE
+820 
-829 GATLNF
+829 
-835 NATNR
+835 
-840 ITINQASFDN
+840 
-850 SDAGAQHSYM
+850 
-860 NFKGSNINV
+860 
-869 SGSSFTD
+869 
-876 DTNGGFSFSGNNNNS
+876 
-891 AISFNKTKFNQGTYN
+891 
-906 FTNSANLSF
+906 
-915 NNSNFNQSTYNF
+915 
-927 NSLQSTFN
+927 
-935 NSTFN
+935 
-940 QGTYNFTD
+940 
-948 NTSFNNDTF
+948 
-957 NQGTYNFNTSKVSFS
+957 
-972 GANTLNS
+972 
-979 SSPFAS
+979 
-985 LKGSVSFGSGAVFNL
+985 
-1000 NQTLNANQTYDI
+1000 
-1012 LTTNGTIQYGV
+1012 
-1023 YQSYLWDLINYK
+1023 
-1035 GDKAISHVEVGNN
+1035 
-1048 TYDVTFD
+1048 
-1055 INGQDE
+1055 
-1061 TLQETF
+1061 
-1067 SNKSITTQFLGDDLQ
+1067 
-1082 AKAKATYQQDL
+1082 
-1093 NNSQSALSNATND
+1093 
-1106 NKIASA
+1106 
-1112 DTGYTNNQNTTIKQ
+1112 
-1126 DAQNLEHTSQQIAK
+1126 
-1140 DEQALQGDLNKL
+1140 
-1152 KQLANSS
+1152 
-1159 FNEQAFNQAQSK
+1159 
-1171 EQQDEQTLQNEE
+1171 
-1183 ETFSSEQEGLE
+1183 
-1194 KALANAKPA
+1194 
-1203 SPTPT
+1203 
-1208 PTPTPTPSPTP
+1208 
-1219 NPTPTKHTAPNKVP
+1219 
-1233 PTPPTQNLPTTNVWN
+1233 
-1248 GVYWLQNQTYS
+1248 
-1259 QKGVYYIDPNLSG
+1259 
-1272 QSGQSANTL
+1272 
-1281 STYTANLL
+1281 TANLL
-1289 GRSFGVNIQNGT
+1289 GRSFSVNIQNGA

-1306 NTESVNDNGLI
+1306 DTESVNDNGLI

-1327 IGTFNAANI
+1327 TGTFSAANI

-1376 ETVTKMIQTGAS
+1376 ETVTKMIQTEAS

-1394 FDATNNIS
+1394 FDAINNIS
-1402 VTNSSFSDMTWGKFS
+1402 ATNSSFSDMTWGKFS
-1417 FNAKNISFSNA
+1417 FTAKNISFSNA

-1444 NAANSLS
+1444 NATNSLS
-1451 FNNSRL
+1451 FIDSRL
-1457 NGGAVYNLWANSL
+1457 NGGAVYNLQANSL

-1524 TLGNKSQT
+1524 TLGNKSQA

-1545 LSLDNQSVLNASG
+1545 LSLDNQSVLNANG

-1575 ATFNSLFFNGATL
+1575 AAFNSLFFNGGTL

-1594 KLNASSASF
+1594 KLSASSASF

-1609 NLDDSVLSVSNASSL
+1609 NLDDSVLNANNTSSL
-1624 NANINFQGASQATFG
+1624 NANINFQGASQADFG
-1639 GNTTIDAA
+1639 GNTTIDTA

-1657 SFNNLTANG
+1657 NFNNLTANG

-1672 YAPSLSKALM
+1672 YAPSLTKALM
-1682 SVSGQFVL
+1682 NVSGQFVL

-1864 SSGNLK
+1864 SSENLK

-1885 MIETNQLDNITSIN
+1885 MIESNQLDNITNIN
-1899 EVLQLLDRIKITPAQ
+1899 EVLQLLDKIKITQAQ

-1929 NQTFSNGNLVI
+1929 NQTFNNGNLVI
-1940 GATQDHVTNS
+1940 GATQDNVTNS

-1998 KAKSIYITGTLGSG
+1998 KAKSIYITGTIGSG

-2017 GGSADITFQSANNLV
+2017 GGSADVTFQSANNLV

-2082 GNFVENALIPLSKE
+2082 GNFIENALSPLSKE
-2096 LPSSLQNETL
+2096 LPASLQDETL

-2114 LDNLLNNSGVMNAI
+2114 LDDLLNNSGVMNEI
-2128 QNIISKKLSIFG
+2128 QNIISQKLSIFG

-2167 NFIGGYMDASELSS
+2167 NFIGGYIDASEISS

-2202 VVANDLLDE
+2202 VVANDLLNE

-2227 SNIINNIISQGGL
+2227 SNIINNVISQGGL
-2240 SGIYNQ
+2240 SGVYNQ

-2334 SNGVSNINITT
+2334 SNDVSNINITT

-2357 LNNVSVQKGEICIN
+2357 LNNVSVQKGEICVN

-2377 TKNSSSTNSSVT
+2377 TKNGSTSSANSSVT
-2389 PTNESLSVRA
+2389 PTNETLSVRA
-2399 NNFTFLGVIASNGA
+2399 NNFTFLGTIISNGA
-2413 IDLSQVKNNSVIGT
+2413 IDLSQVTNNSVIGT

-2441 TIANAFNN
+2441 TITNAFNN

-2457 NGDFTLNQQATLST
+2457 NGNFTLNQQATLST

-2491 LSHSVSHAIIN
+2491 ISHSASHAIIN
-2502 AQGIATIMTNY
+2502 AQGTATIMANS
-2513 NNPLIQFNTSSK
+2513 NNPLIQFNASSK
-2525 ETGAYTLIDSA
+2525 EVGTYTLIDSA
-2536 KAIYYGYNDQITG
+2536 KAIYYGYNNQITG

-2556 LKLYTLININGK
+2556 LKLYALIDINGK

-2614 AVSNAPINN
+2614 AVSNDPIND

-2637 GIQGVDSIEQAG
+2637 GVQSVDSIDQAG
-2649 GTQAINWLNKIFETK
+2649 GNQAINWLNKIFETK

-2727 STFASADFHERL
+2727 STLARSDFLERL

-2792 NVGYDRFIKGVIV
+2792 NIGYDRFIKGVIV

-2814 GFHANI
+2814 GFHGNI
-2820 TQSGSSNVNMGV
+2820 TQSGSSNVNVGV

-2866 IINQSYRYNTWT
+2866 IINQSYRYDTWT

-2896 IFKPQIGLAYYYI
+2896 IFKPQVGLSYYYI
-2909 GMSGLRGI
+2909 GLSGLRGI

-2975 VRFIGN
+2975 ARFIGN

>member
-25 KKIFKLNPILKR
+25 KKIFKLNLILKH
-37 EKPLK
+37 EKPLS
-42 RHKKTK
+42 HKKTK
-48 SIKKPFNKNKSF
+48 SVKKPFNQNKSF

-71 GGLPHLR
+71 GGLSHLR
-78 ASECRYWSWWS
+78 ASECRYWSWSSWS
-89 GYHDKIESGS
+89 YHDNIESGS

-109 FSSTQGSGT
+109 FNSAQGSGT

-134 TQKFNNGTLNVGG
+134 TQKFNNGTLDVGG

-152 GTGVNGVNV
+152 GTGVNGGDV
-161 GYITGTYDAQT
+161 GYITGTYDSQT
-172 INFNSSRITTGNSL
+172 INFNSSRITTGNSF
-186 SDGGGATLNFNATN
+186 STGGGTTLNFNATN
-200 RITINQASFDN
+200 HITINQASFDN
-211 SDAGAQHSYMNF
+211 GDAGTQHSYMNF
-223 KGSNINVSGSSF
+223 SGSNINVSDSSF

-242 FSFSGNNNNS
+242 FSFSGNGTNSNLSFDKTNFNQGTYKFTNSANLNFNNS
-252 AISFNK
+252 AFNQGSYHFNSAQSVFENSN
-258 TKFNQGTY
+258 FNQGTY
-266 NFTNS
+266 NFN
-271 ANLSFNNSN
+271 
-280 FNQSTYNFN
+280 
-289 SLQST
+289 
-294 FNNSTFNQG
+294 
-303 TYNFTDNTSFNNDT
+303 DNTSFNNDT
-317 FNQGTYNFNTS
+317 FNQGTYSFNTN
-328 KVSFSGANTLNSSSP
+328 KVSFSGINTLNSSSP
-343 FASLKGSVSFGS
+343 FANLKGSVSFGS
-355 GAVFNLNQTLNANQT
+355 DAIFNLNQTLNTNQT

-395 KGDKAISHVEVGN
+395 KGDKAISHVEVGS

-427 FSNKSITTQ
+427 FNKQAITTQ
-436 FLGDDLQAKAKATYQ
+436 FLGDDLQAKAQATYQ
-451 QDLNNSQSALSN
+451 QDLSNSQTALNN
-463 ATNDNKIASADT
+463 ATSDNKIASSDT
-475 GYTNNQNTTIKQDA
+475 GYTNNQNTTIKKDA
-489 QNLEHTSQQIAK
+489 QS
-501 DEQALQGDL
+501 
-510 NKLKQLANSSFNEQ
+510 
-524 AFNQAQSKE
+524 
-533 QQDEQTL
+533 
-540 QNEENTFSSEQEGLE
+540 
-555 KALANAKEQQEQQQ
+555 
-569 AQATYQQD
+569 
-577 LNNSQSALSNAT
+577 
-589 NDNKI
+589 
-594 ASADTDYTKNQNTA
+594 
-608 IKQDAQNLENT
+608 LENT
-619 SQQITQD
+619 SQQIVKD
-626 QKDLEQDL
+626 QRALQQDL
-634 DKLQQLANSKTGFN
+634 DNLKQLANSPTGFN
-648 EQAFNQA
+648 QQAFKNT
-655 QSTEQQDEQTLQNEE
+655 QSTEQQDLQTLQENEN
-670 ETFSSEQEGL
+670 TFNSEQEGL
-680 EKALANAKHTSP
+680 KQAIANANPASPTPSPTP
-692 TPTKHTAQNNP
+692 TPTKHTA
-703 PNKVSPPTQ
+703 PN
-712 NLPTTNV
+712 
-719 WNGVYNFQ
+719 
-727 NQTYSKKGIYYID
+727 
-740 PNLSGQSGQSG
+740 
-751 NTLSTYGYLDWFTL
+751 
-765 KNKFSV
+765 
-771 NANNG
+771 
-776 TLIIGNN
+776 
-783 TESANTKGLIW
+783 
-794 IGDDKGLVY
+794 
-803 YNTGTFNAAN
+803 
-813 IYLTSNL
+813 
-820 KTGNGFSGE
+820 
-829 GATLNF
+829 
-835 NATNR
+835 
-840 ITINQASFDN
+840 
-850 SDAGAQHSYM
+850 
-860 NFKGSNINV
+860 
-869 SGSSFTD
+869 
-876 DTNGGFSFSGNNNNS
+876 
-891 AISFNKTKFNQGTYN
+891 
-906 FTNSANLSF
+906 
-915 NNSNFNQSTYNF
+915 
-927 NSLQSTFN
+927 
-935 NSTFN
+935 
-940 QGTYNFTD
+940 
-948 NTSFNNDTF
+948 
-957 NQGTYNFNTSKVSFS
+957 
-972 GANTLNS
+972 
-979 SSPFAS
+979 
-985 LKGSVSFGSGAVFNL
+985 
-1000 NQTLNANQTYDI
+1000 
-1012 LTTNGTIQYGV
+1012 
-1023 YQSYLWDLINYK
+1023 
-1035 GDKAISHVEVGNN
+1035 
-1048 TYDVTFD
+1048 
-1055 INGQDE
+1055 
-1061 TLQETF
+1061 
-1067 SNKSITTQFLGDDLQ
+1067 
-1082 AKAKATYQQDL
+1082 
-1093 NNSQSALSNATND
+1093 
-1106 NKIASA
+1106 
-1112 DTGYTNNQNTTIKQ
+1112 
-1126 DAQNLEHTSQQIAK
+1126 
-1140 DEQALQGDLNKL
+1140 
-1152 KQLANSS
+1152 
-1159 FNEQAFNQAQSK
+1159 
-1171 EQQDEQTLQNEE
+1171 
-1183 ETFSSEQEGLE
+1183 
-1194 KALANAKPA
+1194 
-1203 SPTPT
+1203 TP
-1208 PTPTPTPSPTP
+1208 
-1219 NPTPTKHTAPNKVP
+1219 PNKVP

-1248 GVYWLQNQTYS
+1248 GVYNLQNQTYS
-1259 QKGVYYIDPNLSG
+1259 KQGVYYIDPNLSG
-1272 QSGQSANTL
+1272 QSGQSGNTL

-1289 GRSFGVNIQNGT
+1289 GRSFGMNIQNGT

-1349 GSDGGGANITFKAS
+1349 NSDGGGANITFKAS
-1363 DNITMDGLNYNDA
+1363 DNITMDGLDYNDA

-1388 QHSYAT
+1388 QHSYAA

-1402 VTNSSFSDMTWGKFS
+1402 VTNSSFSDMTWGEFS
-1417 FNAKNISFSNA
+1417 FSAKNISFSNA

-1496 LGNTSFTLSSQSLLN
+1496 LGNTNFTLSSQSLLN

-1524 TLGNKSQT
+1524 TLGNKSQA

-1545 LSLDNQSVLNASG
+1545 LSLDNQSVLNANG

-1575 ATFNSLFFNGATL
+1575 ATFKSLFFNGGTL
-1588 SLNANS
+1588 SLNASS
-1594 KLNASSASF
+1594 KLNASNASF

-1609 NLDDSVLSVSNASSL
+1609 NLDDSVLSASNTSSL
-1624 NANINFQGASQATFG
+1624 NANINFQGASQANFG
-1639 GNTTIDAA
+1639 GNTTIDTA

-1708 KSVTYNIL
+1708 KSVTYSIL

-1885 MIETNQLDNITSIN
+1885 MIESNQLDNITSIN
-1899 EVLQLLDRIKITPAQ
+1899 EVLQLLDKIKITPAQ

-1940 GATQDHVTNS
+1940 GATQDNVTNS

-2017 GGSADITFQSANNLV
+2017 GGSADVTFQSANNLV

-2060 QGNLANVLSQMAME
+2060 QGNLANVLSQVAME

-2082 GNFVENALIPLSKE
+2082 GNFVENALSPLSKE
-2096 LPSSLQNETL
+2096 LPASLQNETL

-2114 LDNLLNNSGVMNAI
+2114 LDDLLNNSGVMNAI

-2202 VVANDLLDE
+2202 VVANDLLNE

-2246 GLGSVLPPSLQN
+2246 GLGSVLPLSLQN

-2441 TIANAFNN
+2441 TITNAFNN

-2457 NGDFTLNQQATLST
+2457 NGNFTLNQQATLST

-2491 LSHSVSHAIIN
+2491 LSHSASHAIIN
-2502 AQGIATIMTNY
+2502 AQGTATIMA
-2513 NNPLIQFNTSSK
+2513 NNNSPLIQFNTSSK

-2549 GSSLDNY
+2549 GNSLADY
-2556 LKLYTLININGK
+2556 LKLYTLIDINGK
-2568 HMVMTD
+2568 RMVMSN

-2584 SIKDGG
+2584 NIKDGG

-2614 AVSNAPINN
+2614 AVSNDPISN

-2637 GIQGVDSIEQAG
+2637 GAQGVDSIEQVG

-2694 VIANPN
+2694 VIANPD

-2792 NVGYDRFIKGVIV
+2792 NIGYDRFIKGVIV

-2866 IINQSYRYNTWT
+2866 IINQSYKYDTWT

-2909 GMSGLRGI
+2909 GLSGLRGI